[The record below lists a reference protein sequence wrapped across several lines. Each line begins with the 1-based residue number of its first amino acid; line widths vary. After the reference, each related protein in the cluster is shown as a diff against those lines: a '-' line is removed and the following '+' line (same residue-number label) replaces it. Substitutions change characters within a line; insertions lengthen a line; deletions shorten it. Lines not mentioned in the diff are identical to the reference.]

1 MAANSNIISLAE
13 QRRQRAST
21 LKQARNYKYAA
32 NAYLKE
38 LAEKQEA
45 AKREATIAELQR
57 RQEQKDKENQN
68 FFVRALSTVGDIVT
82 DVISGAVKGLE
93 GIYDLGAGIVGAV
106 GGIFSSDFQKSV
118 QDHIAYDWTTE
129 SFNKALGFDELD
141 KWSYTQDWGWF
152 GETLNN
158 VASGVGQMLPAI
170 AINLIPGV
178 GQAASIAMLSASA
191 AGSSTE
197 QAYKDGASY
206 WGGLGY
212 GAVSGVVEAGT
223 EMLGAKLFGAS
234 KVDELLGIDASKT
247 LFKPATS
254 TVGKIA
260 QNMVSEG
267 LEEATTEFVNPL
279 LQNIYKDKGFFEDF
293 LTTEHLKNIGNAA
306 ATGAFTSLAF
316 GETVGRINRSAIN
329 IQDNLHE
336 LETLKKKIGNLQANN
351 KLDNAKI
358 EKAENLRR
366 SIYED
371 ISKNLTSLKPEART
385 KLLNQLERYG
395 VQNVFNSDGTL
406 ITEAN
411 TQTTQESPKTE
422 LASYNKQAYSYELW
436 GKEQSLAYK
445 PTQKALTDTQIEAR
459 KTLNS
464 LNKGKIPVDFVITGE
479 NLGKD
484 IFGNKTQSKLVDGVL
499 YLSESAN
506 AIQEVTQYGM
516 VKAMEGTKAYNKYAE
531 FVLNEIAKNKDLQE
545 AFGDVE
551 GTYKE
556 TVNKYTESLIKQAE
570 KRKEKLNAKQRAA
583 IQEVAE
589 YNTLTNMVAKYTSEN
604 IFNNPEAIARLAENE
619 PSVLKRFASWVK
631 DTAQG
636 LSKGSEEK
644 RSVSKFLQKAEKL
657 YRQALEESFGGVK
670 VDNKSKNNYNIEKGD
685 SNGTEQ
691 RRAFDNDESEKWSKS
706 KDTSEQTGRLQE
718 ESRESGQGSN
728 QGVSKENVR
737 RYGYE
742 EKVVMNTKIKA
753 VKSRL
758 DYTDSEI
765 KVYKENKKFGLNTVF
780 YEGSAIPLVEGIT
793 ESDPGYDGFVDIKN
807 KTVYLRSDNTVSFEA
822 LQEDN
827 LHEQAHFFAAQVRE
841 EYNALKETIFE
852 QLDKEQ
858 KIEITQRYSEAYY
871 LVYKGDMERVYEEVI
886 IDLTIGREKAIF
898 KDEDIV
904 KNAIDKFYEVAK
916 NTTSENADSGNTA
929 RYTVAH
935 DSEGSPLSPKQADY
949 FKNSKIRDKNGN
961 LLVVYHG
968 TENGGFT
975 EFSKEKIRSGVTL
988 YANNGDGFY
997 FTENK
1002 AAADKYGK
1010 NNSLYSVY
1018 LNLENPFIFTDAK
1031 NQESLKILNDFA
1043 KKIGIEEKYNWEDY
1057 VSADQR
1063 TGSIMGYY
1071 IDSGKGFSEYL
1082 QSLGYDGII
1091 YNTYNY
1097 DTNKA
1102 DKNFVAFESNQ
1113 IKNIDNV
1120 NPTISNDIRY
1130 VINKN
1135 KDVKDLVVV
1144 HNLTEDKLSKSIELG
1159 GLVVPSLAITKDS
1172 TGHENF
1178 GDISLIFKSDTINP
1192 QNKKNKVY
1200 ASDVYSKR
1208 FPQVVTKFAK
1218 DTSKAIHKKFEDSM
1232 NALKITQS
1240 TSSIDSYLE
1249 ENSIGN
1255 VADVLSSKEYVR
1267 LQYLLDNGVEFTPDY
1282 KIYENANKIDA
1293 AVYEML
1299 IEKYPKL
1306 VSREEYYE
1314 GDFIMETIQPEIAE
1328 VLKQEYLKLSENS
1341 SRDSLKQA
1349 YKVKAETVKE
1359 NLHFNKV
1366 DSYIYD
1372 AKKYS
1377 ELKGTKVL
1385 DERSTYGRLSD
1396 LTRGKQKEIRNYVYK
1411 FLKQYEEGSYFRNNR
1426 DTFDSYGNRR
1436 SFKQLHN
1443 ELTLES
1449 LLEYMSG
1456 NIVDSEGFNYGV
1468 GNLRSLLA
1476 KQFKSLQEIKESKD
1490 KILSEEEMEKF
1501 KESSSKAFF
1510 ALCDKMAVGENGWG
1524 TGIAP
1529 DMLCDIARTSR
1540 TEYSIKNV
1548 FKDYHKAEPD
1558 AQLIGEIQEFMNTLQ
1573 DYPTNYFEAKPQRIV
1588 GLDEVVEVI
1597 APVDTSPE
1605 VVNYFTEK
1613 GIKVELYDDNTSKR
1627 SEIIRN
1633 LPEDIKFALSK
1644 GQLKKEIAK
1653 GAKLKVYNRNEAA
1666 QAIDDIMSL
1675 VGNESG
1681 SLAGVLKGAT
1691 KEQLIDKLWIGLN
1704 TKDEGFRSGLAL
1716 EIADYILDKS
1726 LLENTFEDYNEAGD
1740 IREKLKAFASYMHK
1754 IDLDGIT
1761 SEIEHKYDKHNGIKL
1776 VWHKKGGL
1784 GIFDVANEL
1793 FSSGVISQDLTSEH
1807 WNDADLF
1814 FAIIDE
1820 YQSLKNRVV
1829 KKETQLFK
1837 EGIGQEEYSKIRNN
1851 IAREVLLSYDKY
1863 GSPTRL
1869 GKVVEKY
1876 QKQIKALKNS
1886 LEETR
1891 RRNKAQN
1898 SLFETVDRLK
1908 GLTKYQSAEIELA
1921 GEVTML
1927 INELKKVKTYRG
1939 NLSKHIRSIMA
1950 NYSQEVNGNKLYN
1963 LLSYTTTEDNPLA
1976 KMIEDIAHGRGDL
1989 STAEIQNLDLILR
2002 NFIHNVRNY
2011 DRVFFEGRN
2020 QSDTEI
2026 AAQAVEE
2033 TKQAIAYKDEGF
2045 LGAVSK
2051 FSRWLQAPVWRF
2063 ERLGGYRKNSIM
2075 AKVFNELKNGVSK
2088 QAMFNME
2095 VAEHYKEFFEKN
2107 KKTVKGWNKQTIEIG
2122 GVKMSKGQIIDL
2134 YMLSKRKQAQSHLF
2148 NGEDGLT
2155 GTIQLSNEE
2164 QASRGNIRK
2173 AVSKGQEVKI
2183 DSEFL
2188 QKVED
2193 ALTAT
2198 DREFIELTE
2207 TFFNKI
2213 ARDAKHETDMAL
2225 YGISNAGED
2234 YYIPIRVSGDQLYSR
2249 IGDTNGGFGD
2259 LFSVYSPSF
2268 NKDVKPN
2275 ANNKI
2280 VVENIIDV
2288 VNRHTKQMAAYYGL
2302 AMPIKSFNRIYN
2314 KKLEDGSKLS
2324 TELAKVDAEFE
2335 KYVNKLFNDMQG
2347 KQKERSSF
2355 DAMLGKVRSL
2365 GAKAALG
2372 LNLKV
2377 LANQFVS
2384 LPASAAVGVKYK
2396 NIMKG
2401 FGLALARKTDFDA
2414 LVKYA
2419 PMLYDR
2425 FREGNNIDVGLL
2437 KEGKGVLGKVDVIT
2451 DLTTAPIGKIDQFI
2465 CGAVWNACLEQT
2477 KSTKYENYSEE
2488 HYKAAAK
2495 LTEEAVIKTQ
2505 ANYTPLYRPAVL
2517 REQSSFLQL
2526 STMFMSEPLQQFSL
2540 LTSAIDKIA
2549 VARKMIK
2556 STDTAIQAEGREL
2569 MKVAKTESTRAIAA
2583 VFVDTIILTLIAQA
2597 FRWLKGTDD
2606 EDEDVVQTIL
2616 QDFAEN
2622 YIGMIPFAKDIYSVL
2637 QGYDVTNMAYSGLTN
2652 IANGLK
2658 ESWNIVDLLASG
2670 KSYDEAQINGKIRK
2684 TLLGISQTFG
2694 IPLRNLETYSKGII
2708 EKFAP
2713 EAVYKYDKFFYDGT
2727 TSSYAKELNEALAAG
2742 DDKMADTILDLFLTE
2757 EKIPVKDA
2765 TLRSTLK
2772 ELYAQGFNVL
2782 PRSVGK
2788 SITYDGEQYAL
2799 TQSQRKRFREVYQ
2812 EANEVVKNL
2821 TNKTQFKD
2829 AEVEIQAKA
2838 IEEIYDYYYKLA
2850 IEDLLGVE
2858 VVSEKDRLF
2867 YKVFNLEDLV
2877 LIIKQARALVS
2888 DKDEDGKTISGSKKR
2903 KIQAFINRLK
2913 LTAAQKYMIM
2923 GYLGYKNSVGLNKV
2937 KVYIQSQRLSKAEKE
2952 ALLEY
2957 SGYEKKKD

>member
-38 LAEKQEA
+38 LSEKQEA

-57 RQEQKDKENQN
+57 RQEQKDKENQS
-68 FFVRALSTVGDIVT
+68 FFVRALSTVGDLVT

-158 VASGVGQMLPAI
+158 VASGVGQMLPAV

-212 GAVSGVVEAGT
+212 GVASGIVEGATEKMFGGATKNILGKGYLDDLTKDIAKSGIARVAKEAVQE
-223 EMLGAKLFGAS
+223 GA
-234 KVDELLGIDASKT
+234 
-247 LFKPATS
+247 
-254 TVGKIA
+254 
-260 QNMVSEG
+260 
-267 LEEATTEFVNPL
+267 EEAVAELVNPL

-293 LTTEHLKNIGNAA
+293 LTTEHLKDIGTSAVV
-306 ATGAFTSLAF
+306 GAGTSLVW
-316 GETVGRINRSAIN
+316 GETLGKIGRTSAN
-329 IQDNLHE
+329 IQEDIQNLE
-336 LETLKKKIGNLQANN
+336 GLKKKADNLQANN
-351 KLDNAKI
+351 KLDDTNIQKI
-358 EKAENLRR
+358 ENLRK

-371 ISKNLTSLKPEART
+371 ISKNLTSVKPEART

-406 ITEAN
+406 IVEAN
-411 TQTTQESPKTE
+411 TQTAQESPKTE

-436 GKEQSLAYK
+436 GKEKSLAYK
-445 PTQKALTDTQIEAR
+445 PTQKALTETQIEAR

-484 IFGNKTQSKLVDGVL
+484 VFGNKTQSKLVDGIL

-570 KRKEKLNAKQRAA
+570 KRKERLNAKQRAA

-631 DTAQG
+631 DIAQG

-670 VDNKSKNNYNIEKGD
+670 VDNNSKNNYNNEKGD

-691 RRAFDNDESEKWSKS
+691 RRAFDNYESEKWSKS

-718 ESRESGQGSN
+718 ESRESGQGKTGNVQEETSRRF
-728 QGVSKENVR
+728 GFKELVAKNV
-737 RYGYE
+737 
-742 EKVVMNTKIKA
+742 KVKA
-753 VKSRL
+753 VKSKL
-758 DYTDSEI
+758 DFTKSELDI
-765 KVYKENKKFGLNTVF
+765 YNQNKAQGLETVF
-780 YEGSAIPLVEGIT
+780 YDGSATPLTQQIIE
-793 ESDPGYDGFVDIKN
+793 EDAGYDGFVDIGN
-807 KTVYLRSDNTVSFEA
+807 KTVYLRSDKTISATTLAENNRHE
-822 LQEDN
+822 N
-827 LHEQAHFFAAQVRE
+827 LHFFISQAPEA
-841 EYNALKETIFE
+841 YTKLKETIFK
-852 QLDKEQ
+852 QLTPKS
-858 KIEITQRYSEAYY
+858 KSIIEDRYGEAYFE
-871 LVYKGDMERVYEEVI
+871 VYNGNIERVYEEIVV
-886 IDLTIGREKAIF
+886 DLSIGREQGQF
-898 KDEDIV
+898 VNVDIV
-904 KNAIDKFYEVAK
+904 NDAIKEFYASYSDIAKTETIKPYKKIK
-916 NTTSENADSGNTA
+916 NTDTK
-929 RYTVAH
+929 YTVAH
-935 DSEGSPLSPKQADY
+935 DSEGNPLTAKQNDY
-949 FKNSKIRDKNGN
+949 FKDSKVRDENGN

-968 TENGGFT
+968 TPERFNIFKSGYGG
-975 EFSKEKIRSGVTL
+975 L
-988 YANNGDGFY
+988 YGAGMY
-997 FTENK
+997 FTE
-1002 AAADKYGK
+1002 DVKYAEGYSKNLTINGK
-1010 NNSLYSVY
+1010 SVGGRVISAY
-1018 LNLENPFIFTDAK
+1018 INLENPLTIDNIKDLDDVYYKASRK
-1031 NQESLKILNDFA
+1031 EIQEDGFFYTETIKDF
-1043 KKIGIEEKYNWEDY
+1043 DF
-1057 VSADQR
+1057 
-1063 TGSIMGYY
+1063 
-1071 IDSGKGFSEYL
+1071 GKWLREN
-1082 QSLGYDGII
+1082 YDGII
-1091 YNTYNY
+1091 VNNPAL
-1097 DTNKA
+1097 DQPDVNMKG
-1102 DKNFVAFESNQ
+1102 KFIIAFNSNQ
-1113 IKNIDNV
+1113 IKETTNL

-1135 KDVKDLVVV
+1135 KDIKDLVVV
-1144 HNLTEDKLSKSIELG
+1144 HNLSERKLLEAIDLG
-1159 GLVVPSLAITKDS
+1159 GLAVPSIAITKDS
-1172 TGHENF
+1172 VGHENF
-1178 GDISLIFKSDTINP
+1178 GEISLIFKSDTINP
-1192 QNKKNKVY
+1192 ADYRNKVFE
-1200 ASDVYSKR
+1200 SDVYSKR
-1208 FPQVVTKFAK
+1208 FPKVVHKITEKSLREFANRFRESANIFNDSVSGYAEELNENTKEYGFNTIEHKYWTKLQFLKENGVDIEISKTELKSAGGIDLEYVKTFAK
-1218 DTSKAIHKKFEDSM
+1218 KHPEINKPHDLDSEEISTYTKEVEAVFEDYYKEKNIKWHSTLGFAGVDRFLSAVAEYNRNNEAFIRNDGDKIVKDIDTAISKAGYDNYRKWVWDI
-1232 NALKITQS
+1232 
-1240 TSSIDSYLE
+1240 ID
-1249 ENSIGN
+1249 
-1255 VADVLSSKEYVR
+1255 EY
-1267 LQYLLDNGVEFTPDY
+1267 YTD
-1282 KIYENANKIDA
+1282 
-1293 AVYEML
+1293 
-1299 IEKYPKL
+1299 EKYFRNDL
-1306 VSREEYYE
+1306 DYYNRYGE
-1314 GDFIMETIQPEIAE
+1314 PRTFNQLYTPYT
-1328 VLKQEYLKLSENS
+1328 L
-1341 SRDSLKQA
+1341 
-1349 YKVKAETVKE
+1349 E
-1359 NLHFNKV
+1359 NLV
-1366 DSYIYD
+1366 
-1372 AKKYS
+1372 KYMA
-1377 ELKGTKVL
+1377 G
-1385 DERSTYGRLSD
+1385 
-1396 LTRGKQKEIRNYVYK
+1396 EIRNTEGWSYGAGNIRSVMA
-1411 FLKQYEEGSYFRNNR
+1411 KQYKTLAEIKKDKHRILSGEEMAKLKEQTNDATYALADKIVEETGGNVDNR
-1426 DTFDSYGNRR
+1426 FEALDITM
-1436 SFKQLHN
+1436 
-1443 ELTLES
+1443 E
-1449 LLEYMSG
+1449 
-1456 NIVDSEGFNYGV
+1456 
-1468 GNLRSLLA
+1468 LLA
-1476 KQFKSLQEIKESKD
+1476 
-1490 KILSEEEMEKF
+1490 
-1501 KESSSKAFF
+1501 
-1510 ALCDKMAVGENGWG
+1510 
-1524 TGIAP
+1524 
-1529 DMLCDIARTSR
+1529 DIARTGISDSSILR
-1540 TEYSIKNV
+1540 QFREYNYTKTPSQELVEDIKTYL
-1548 FKDYHKAEPD
+1548 K
-1558 AQLIGEIQEFMNTLQ
+1558 QLKEV
-1573 DYPTNYFEAKPQRIV
+1573 PTDYFEAKPQRAV
-1588 GLDEVVEVI
+1588 RFEEVVKVI
-1597 APVDTSPE
+1597 APMGTDTKILD
-1605 VVNYFTEK
+1605 YFTSLN
-1613 GIKVELYDDNTSKR
+1613 IDVELYGENTSSR
-1627 SEIIRN
+1627 SEMIRN
-1633 LPEDIKFALSK
+1633 LPEDIKFTLSK

-1666 QAIDDIMSL
+1666 QAVEDIMSL

-1681 SLAGVLKGAT
+1681 SLSGILKGVA

-1726 LLENTFEDYNEAGD
+1726 LLENVFDDYSDAGD
-1740 IREKLKAFASYMHK
+1740 NKEKLKTFASYMHK

-1761 SEIEHKYDKHNGIKL
+1761 GEIEHKYDKRNGIKL
-1776 VWHKKGGL
+1776 VWHKKNGL
-1784 GIFDVANEL
+1784 GIVDVAKEL
-1793 FSSGVISQDLTSEH
+1793 FYNGAIGQDLTSEYL
-1807 WNDADLF
+1807 NDADLF
-1814 FAIIDE
+1814 FAMIDE
-1820 YQSLKNRVV
+1820 YQSLKNKVR
-1829 KKETQLFK
+1829 KKEAQLFK
-1837 EGIGQEEYSKIRNN
+1837 EEIGQEEYNKIRNN

-1869 GKVVEKY
+1869 GKVIEKY

-2026 AAQAVEE
+2026 ATQAVEE

-2107 KKTVKGWNKQTIEIG
+2107 KKIVKGWNKQTIEIG

-2347 KQKERSSF
+2347 KQKERSFF
-2355 DAMLGKVRSL
+2355 DSMLGKVRSL

-2569 MKVAKTESTRAIAA
+2569 MKVAKAESTRAIAA

-2597 FRWLKGTDD
+2597 FRWIKGTDD

-2658 ESWNIVDLLASG
+2658 ESWNIIDLLASG

-2727 TSSYAKELNEALAAG
+2727 TSSYAKELNEALVAG

-2765 TLRSTLK
+2765 TLRNTLK

>member
-57 RQEQKDKENQN
+57 RQEQKDKENQS
-68 FFVRALSTVGDIVT
+68 FFVRALSTVGDLVT

-158 VASGVGQMLPAI
+158 VASGVGQMLPAV

-212 GAVSGVVEAGT
+212 GVASGIVEGATEKMFGGATKNILGKGYLDDLTKDIAKSGIARVAKEAVQE
-223 EMLGAKLFGAS
+223 GA
-234 KVDELLGIDASKT
+234 
-247 LFKPATS
+247 
-254 TVGKIA
+254 
-260 QNMVSEG
+260 
-267 LEEATTEFVNPL
+267 EEAVAELVNPL

-293 LTTEHLKNIGNAA
+293 LTAEHLKDIGTSAVV
-306 ATGAFTSLAF
+306 GAGTSLVW
-316 GETVGRINRSAIN
+316 GETLGKIGRTSAN
-329 IQDNLHE
+329 IQEDIQNLE
-336 LETLKKKIGNLQANN
+336 GLKKKADNLQANN
-351 KLDNAKI
+351 KLDDTNIQKI
-358 EKAENLRR
+358 ENLRK

-371 ISKNLTSLKPEART
+371 ISKNLTSVKPEART

-411 TQTTQESPKTE
+411 TQTSQESPKTE

-436 GKEQSLAYK
+436 GKEKSLAYK
-445 PTQKALTDTQIEAR
+445 PTQKALTETQIEAR

-484 IFGNKTQSKLVDGVL
+484 VFGNKTQSKLVDGVL

-545 AFGDVE
+545 AFGDIE

-570 KRKEKLNAKQRAA
+570 KRKEKLNAKQRAT

-670 VDNKSKNNYNIEKGD
+670 VDNNSKNNYNIEKGD
-685 SNGTEQ
+685 SNGTKQ

-718 ESRESGQGSN
+718 ESRESGQGKTGSV
-728 QGVSKENVR
+728 QEETSRRFGFKELVAKNV
-737 RYGYE
+737 
-742 EKVVMNTKIKA
+742 KVKA
-753 VKSRL
+753 VKSKL
-758 DYTDSEI
+758 DFTKSELDI
-765 KVYKENKKFGLNTVF
+765 YNQNKAQGLETVF
-780 YEGSAIPLVEGIT
+780 YDGSATPLNQNIVE
-793 ESDPGYDGFVDIKN
+793 EDAGYDGFVDIGN
-807 KTVYLRSDNTVSFEA
+807 KTVYLRSDKTISATTLAENNRHE
-822 LQEDN
+822 N
-827 LHEQAHFFAAQVRE
+827 LHFFISQAPEA
-841 EYNALKETIFE
+841 YTKLKETIFK
-852 QLDKEQ
+852 QLTPKS
-858 KIEITQRYSEAYY
+858 KSIIEDRYGEAYFE
-871 LVYKGDMERVYEEVI
+871 VYNGNIERVYEEIVV
-886 IDLTIGREKAIF
+886 DLSIGREQGQF
-898 KDEDIV
+898 VNVDIV
-904 KNAIDKFYEVAK
+904 NDAIKEFYASYSDIAKTETIKPYKKIK
-916 NTTSENADSGNTA
+916 NTDTK
-929 RYTVAH
+929 YTVAH
-935 DSEGSPLSPKQADY
+935 DSEGNPLTAKQNDY
-949 FKNSKIRDKNGN
+949 FKDSKVRDENGN

-968 TENGGFT
+968 TPERFNIFKSGYGG
-975 EFSKEKIRSGVTL
+975 L
-988 YANNGDGFY
+988 YGAGMY
-997 FTENK
+997 FTE
-1002 AAADKYGK
+1002 DVKYAEGYSKNLTINGK
-1010 NNSLYSVY
+1010 SVGGRVISAY
-1018 LNLENPFIFTDAK
+1018 INLENPLTIDNIKDLDDVYYKASRK
-1031 NQESLKILNDFA
+1031 EIQEDGFFYTETIKDF
-1043 KKIGIEEKYNWEDY
+1043 DF
-1057 VSADQR
+1057 
-1063 TGSIMGYY
+1063 
-1071 IDSGKGFSEYL
+1071 GKWLREN
-1082 QSLGYDGII
+1082 YDGII
-1091 YNTYNY
+1091 VNNPAL
-1097 DTNKA
+1097 DQPDVNMKG
-1102 DKNFVAFESNQ
+1102 KFIIAFNSNQ
-1113 IKNIDNV
+1113 IKETTNL
-1120 NPTISNDIRY
+1120 NPTISDDIRY

-1135 KDVKDLVVV
+1135 KDIKDLVVV
-1144 HNLTEDKLSKSIELG
+1144 HNLSERKLLEAIDLG
-1159 GLVVPSLAITKDS
+1159 GLAVPSIAITKDS
-1172 TGHENF
+1172 VGHENF
-1178 GDISLIFKSDTINP
+1178 GEISLIFKSDTINP
-1192 QNKKNKVY
+1192 ADYRNKVFE
-1200 ASDVYSKR
+1200 SDVYSKR
-1208 FPQVVTKFAK
+1208 FPKVVHKITEKSLREFANRFRESANIFNDSVSGYAEELNENTKEYGFNTIEHKYWTKLQFLKENGVDIEISKTELKSAGGIDLEYVKTFAK
-1218 DTSKAIHKKFEDSM
+1218 KHPEINKPHDLDSEEISTYTKEVEAVFEDYYKEKNIKWHSTLGFAGVDRFLSAVAEYNRNNEAFIRNDGDKIVKDIDTAISKAGYDNYRKWVWDI
-1232 NALKITQS
+1232 
-1240 TSSIDSYLE
+1240 ID
-1249 ENSIGN
+1249 
-1255 VADVLSSKEYVR
+1255 EY
-1267 LQYLLDNGVEFTPDY
+1267 YTD
-1282 KIYENANKIDA
+1282 
-1293 AVYEML
+1293 
-1299 IEKYPKL
+1299 EKYFRNDL
-1306 VSREEYYE
+1306 DYYNRYGE
-1314 GDFIMETIQPEIAE
+1314 PRTFNQLYTPYT
-1328 VLKQEYLKLSENS
+1328 L
-1341 SRDSLKQA
+1341 
-1349 YKVKAETVKE
+1349 E
-1359 NLHFNKV
+1359 NLV
-1366 DSYIYD
+1366 
-1372 AKKYS
+1372 KYMA
-1377 ELKGTKVL
+1377 G
-1385 DERSTYGRLSD
+1385 
-1396 LTRGKQKEIRNYVYK
+1396 EIRNTEGWSYGAGNIRSVMA
-1411 FLKQYEEGSYFRNNR
+1411 KQYKTLAEIKKDKHRILSGEEMAKLKEQTNDATYALADKIVEETGGNVDNR
-1426 DTFDSYGNRR
+1426 FEALDITM
-1436 SFKQLHN
+1436 
-1443 ELTLES
+1443 E
-1449 LLEYMSG
+1449 
-1456 NIVDSEGFNYGV
+1456 
-1468 GNLRSLLA
+1468 LLA
-1476 KQFKSLQEIKESKD
+1476 
-1490 KILSEEEMEKF
+1490 
-1501 KESSSKAFF
+1501 
-1510 ALCDKMAVGENGWG
+1510 
-1524 TGIAP
+1524 
-1529 DMLCDIARTSR
+1529 DIARTGISDSSILR
-1540 TEYSIKNV
+1540 QFREYNYTKTPSQELVEDIKTYL
-1548 FKDYHKAEPD
+1548 K
-1558 AQLIGEIQEFMNTLQ
+1558 QLKEL
-1573 DYPTNYFEAKPQRIV
+1573 PTDYFEAKPQRAV
-1588 GLDEVVEVI
+1588 RFDEVVKVI
-1597 APVDTSPE
+1597 APMGTDTKILD
-1605 VVNYFTEK
+1605 YFTSLN
-1613 GIKVELYDDNTSKR
+1613 IDVELYGENTSSR
-1627 SEIIRN
+1627 SEMIRS
-1633 LPEDIKFALSK
+1633 LPEDIKFTLSK

-1666 QAIDDIMSL
+1666 QAVEDIMSL

-1681 SLAGVLKGAT
+1681 SLSGILKGVA

-1726 LLENTFEDYNEAGD
+1726 LLENVFDDYSDAGD
-1740 IREKLKAFASYMHK
+1740 NKEKLKTFTSYMHK

-1761 SEIEHKYDKHNGIKL
+1761 GEIEHKYDKRNGIKL
-1776 VWHKKGGL
+1776 VWHKKNGL
-1784 GIFDVANEL
+1784 GIVDVAKEL
-1793 FSSGVISQDLTSEH
+1793 FYNGAIGQDLTSEYL
-1807 WNDADLF
+1807 NDADLF
-1814 FAIIDE
+1814 FAMIDE
-1820 YQSLKNRVV
+1820 YQSLKNRVR

-1837 EGIGQEEYSKIRNN
+1837 EEIGQEEYNKIRNN

-2026 AAQAVEE
+2026 ATQAVEE

-2183 DSEFL
+2183 DLEFL

-2347 KQKERSSF
+2347 KQKERSFF

-2569 MKVAKTESTRAIAA
+2569 MKVAKAESTRAIAA
-2583 VFVDTIILTLIAQA
+2583 VFVDTIILTLIAQV
-2597 FRWLKGTDD
+2597 FRWIKGTDD

-2658 ESWNIVDLLASG
+2658 ESWNIIDLLASG

-2727 TSSYAKELNEALAAG
+2727 TSSYAKELNEALVAG

-2765 TLRSTLK
+2765 TLRNTLK

>member
-1 MAANSNIISLAE
+1 MARYSSVE
-13 QRRQRAST
+13 ERKQRAND
-21 LKQARNYKYAA
+21 LKNSRNYRYAYNNYVKA
-32 NAYLKE
+32 VEEQNLEIRKA
-38 LAEKQEA
+38 Q
-45 AKREATIAELQR
+45 TIAELKQ
-57 RQEQKDKENQN
+57 RQEAKDRENAS
-68 FFVRALSTVGDIVT
+68 FFVRAFSTVGDLASNIVT
-82 DVISGAVKGLE
+82 GALKGLE
-93 GIYDLGAGIVGAV
+93 GVYDLGAGIVGAV

-118 QDHIAYDWTTE
+118 QDHIAYDFVGT
-129 SFNKALGFDELD
+129 NIGQPLQELT
-141 KWSYTQDWGWF
+141 KYSYTNDGWL
-152 GETLNN
+152 GQTIEN
-158 VASGVGQMLPAI
+158 VASGLGQMLPAV
-170 AINLIPGV
+170 AV
-178 GQAASIAMLSASA
+178 KQAASLAMFGTMA
-191 AGSSTE
+191 AGNAAEET
-197 QAYKDGASY
+197 YNDGASY

-212 GAVSGVVEAGT
+212 GVASGLVEMATEKMFGGATKNILGKGYLDDLTKDIAKSGIARVAKEAVQE
-223 EMLGAKLFGAS
+223 GA
-234 KVDELLGIDASKT
+234 
-247 LFKPATS
+247 
-254 TVGKIA
+254 
-260 QNMVSEG
+260 
-267 LEEATTEFVNPL
+267 EEAVAELVNPL

-293 LTTEHLKNIGNAA
+293 LTAEHLKDIGTSAVV
-306 ATGAFTSLAF
+306 GAGTSLVW
-316 GETVGRINRSAIN
+316 GETLGKIGRTSAN
-329 IQDNLHE
+329 IQEDIQNLE
-336 LETLKKKIGNLQANN
+336 GLKKKADNLQANN
-351 KLDNAKI
+351 KLDDTNIQKI
-358 EKAENLRR
+358 ENLRK

-371 ISKNLTSLKPEART
+371 ISKNLTSVKPEART

-406 ITEAN
+406 ITETN
-411 TQTTQESPKTE
+411 TQASQESSKTE

-436 GKEQSLAYK
+436 GKEKSLAYK

-631 DTAQG
+631 DTAQV

-670 VDNKSKNNYNIEKGD
+670 VDNNSKNNYNNEKGD

-718 ESRESGQGSN
+718 ESRESGQGKNSRN
-728 QGVSKENVR
+728 RKEIVR
-737 RYGYE
+737 RLQTQTRE
-742 EKVVMNTKIKA
+742 IQHTEVKVIDHDDWDNFETNLARKIK
-753 VKSRL
+753 S
-758 DYTDSEI
+758 DY
-765 KVYKENKKFGLNTVF
+765 GLSVEY
-780 YEGSAIPLVEGIT
+780 YEGSAIPKVQGVEIT
-793 ESDPGYDGFVDIKN
+793 ADDHFDGFVHKAS
-807 KTVYLRSDNTVSFEA
+807 KTVYLRSDSTLTAEEIREASKHEAVHFIAYKLPEVFDTTMDAIFGNIDVSDYSKLYKIYSENYGEIYGDDLAKIQEEIVADLISGRVVANFENLETVNASISKLF
-822 LQEDN
+822 D
-827 LHEQAHFFAAQVRE
+827 
-841 EYNALKETIFE
+841 EYNKLDNTSAKADSITSGDLRYTI
-852 QLDKEQ
+852 
-858 KIEITQRYSEAYY
+858 
-871 LVYKGDMERVYEEVI
+871 GD
-886 IDLTIGREKAIF
+886 IDL
-898 KDEDIV
+898 DIV
-904 KNAIDKFYEVAK
+904 
-916 NTTSENADSGNTA
+916 T
-929 RYTVAH
+929 
-935 DSEGSPLSPKQADY
+935 DSEGRKLTKQQKEF
-949 FKNSKIRDKNGN
+949 FKDSKVVDESGN

-968 TENGGFT
+968 TDKDFTIFDNSKSLKSIIEGGLYFTTDGENAAAYASRQGEQGRVIEAYLNITGFLDLT
-975 EFSKEKIRSGVTL
+975 DHSNEYIQDVVDHIPEDQQELAKELNRDLKDGDFSFIDLANAVYKRNGSYKNACEVILGWGYDGVKQDSETYVAFESKQIKEVKNKKPTNSDDIRFLKKTTDSENSVLSNEQISYFEDSKVRDKDGRLLPVYHGTGKNKDFNIFNMDKAKSTGL
-988 YANNGDGFY
+988 LGKGFY
-997 FTENK
+997 FTSNK
-1002 AAADKYGK
+1002 EEAVSKYAKTNGRVV
-1010 NNSLYSVY
+1010 SAY
-1018 LNLENPFIFTDAK
+1018 LNIKNP
-1031 NQESLKILNDFA
+1031 LKVDLVHKSAIISKLRDLSMGKFDVDF
-1043 KKIGIEEKYNWEDY
+1043 
-1057 VSADQR
+1057 
-1063 TGSIMGYY
+1063 
-1071 IDSGKGFSEYL
+1071 YL
-1082 QSLGYDGII
+1082 QNFKYKDGVDTNRLLELIKQQGYDGII
-1091 YNTYNY
+1091 CEPKGYY
-1097 DTNKA
+1097 
-1102 DKNFVAFESNQ
+1102 VAFFPNQ
-1113 IKNIDNV
+1113 IKNTN
-1120 NPTISNDIRY
+1120 NLYPTASEDIRY
-1130 VINKN
+1130 AISKN
-1135 KDVKDLVVV
+1135 KLKANTDSEG
-1144 HNLTEDKLSKSIELG
+1144 NTLTEKQKEFFKNSIIVNDDGELQVCYHGSMETFNEFSYDFIGLNGTAEGKGFYFTDKKAYAEGFSSGKASAKLYKAYLN
-1159 GLVVPSLAITKDS
+1159 ITKPLS
-1172 TGHENF
+1172 VN
-1178 GDISLIFKSDTINP
+1178 
-1192 QNKKNKVY
+1192 
-1200 ASDVYSKR
+1200 
-1208 FPQVVTKFAK
+1208 
-1218 DTSKAIHKKFEDSM
+1218 
-1232 NALKITQS
+1232 KITITKNQVAKLIR
-1240 TSSIDSYLE
+1240 SIDSDGYNYL
-1249 ENSIGN
+1249 SAWG
-1255 VADVLSSKEYVR
+1255 DV
-1267 LQYLLDNGVEFTPDY
+1267 D
-1282 KIYENANKIDA
+1282 
-1293 AVYEML
+1293 
-1299 IEKYPKL
+1299 
-1306 VSREEYYE
+1306 YE
-1314 GDFIMETIQPEIAE
+1314 GFENVLKTALDKEFSYNENDVDLIHSIRNAGGFDFIP
-1328 VLKQEYLKLSENS
+1328 
-1341 SRDSLKQA
+1341 
-1349 YKVKAETVKE
+1349 
-1359 NLHFNKV
+1359 F
-1366 DSYIYD
+1366 YD
-1372 AKKYS
+1372 ALRKTTGYDGIIQTFEGDTEAKN
-1377 ELKGTKVL
+1377 LKGTVL
-1385 DERSTYGRLSD
+1385 VVFNPN
-1396 LTRGKQKEIRNYVYK
+1396 QIKEI
-1411 FLKQYEEGSYFRNNR
+1411 
-1426 DTFDSYGNRR
+1426 T
-1436 SFKQLHN
+1436 N
-1443 ELTLES
+1443 ENPT
-1449 LLEYMSG
+1449 
-1456 NIVDSEGFNYGV
+1456 
-1468 GNLRSLLA
+1468 
-1476 KQFKSLQEIKESKD
+1476 
-1490 KILSEEEMEKF
+1490 
-1501 KESSSKAFF
+1501 SS
-1510 ALCDKMAVGENGWG
+1510 D
-1524 TGIAP
+1524 
-1529 DMLCDIARTSR
+1529 DIR
-1540 TEYSIKNV
+1540 Y
-1548 FKDYHKAEPD
+1548 
-1558 AQLIGEIQEFMNTLQ
+1558 
-1573 DYPTNYFEAKPQRIV
+1573 
-1588 GLDEVVEVI
+1588 
-1597 APVDTSPE
+1597 
-1605 VVNYFTEK
+1605 
-1613 GIKVELYDDNTSKR
+1613 
-1627 SEIIRN
+1627 
-1633 LPEDIKFALSK
+1633 ALSK

-1666 QAIDDIMSL
+1666 QAVDDIMSI
-1675 VGNESG
+1675 VGNETG
-1681 SLAGVLKGAT
+1681 SLAGILKGTA

-1726 LLENTFEDYNEAGD
+1726 LLENTFEDYNDAGD
-1740 IREKLKAFASYMHK
+1740 IREKLKTFASYMHK

-1793 FSSGVISQDLTSEH
+1793 FSSGAISQDLTLEH

-1820 YQSLKNRVV
+1820 YQSLKNKVR

-1837 EGIGQEEYSKIRNN
+1837 EEIGQEEYNKIRNN

-1921 GEVTML
+1921 GEITML

-1939 NLSKHIRSIMA
+1939 NLSKHIRTIMA

-1976 KMIEDIAHGRGDL
+1976 SMIEEIAHGRGDL

-2026 AAQAVEE
+2026 ATQAVEE

-2107 KKTVKGWNKQTIEIG
+2107 KKIVKGWNKQTIEIG

-2569 MKVAKTESTRAIAA
+2569 MKVTKAESTRAIAA

-2597 FRWLKGTDD
+2597 FRWIKGTDD

-2658 ESWNIVDLLASG
+2658 ESWNIIDLLASG

-2727 TSSYAKELNEALAAG
+2727 TSSYAKELNEALVAG

-2765 TLRSTLK
+2765 TLRNTLK

-2812 EANEVVKNL
+2812 EANKVVKNL

>member
-1 MAANSNIISLAE
+1 M
-13 QRRQRAST
+13 
-21 LKQARNYKYAA
+21 
-32 NAYLKE
+32 
-38 LAEKQEA
+38 
-45 AKREATIAELQR
+45 
-57 RQEQKDKENQN
+57 
-68 FFVRALSTVGDIVT
+68 
-82 DVISGAVKGLE
+82 
-93 GIYDLGAGIVGAV
+93 
-106 GGIFSSDFQKSV
+106 
-118 QDHIAYDWTTE
+118 TE
-129 SFNKALGFDELD
+129 E
-141 KWSYTQDWGWF
+141 
-152 GETLNN
+152 
-158 VASGVGQMLPAI
+158 
-170 AINLIPGV
+170 
-178 GQAASIAMLSASA
+178 
-191 AGSSTE
+191 
-197 QAYKDGASY
+197 
-206 WGGLGY
+206 
-212 GAVSGVVEAGT
+212 
-223 EMLGAKLFGAS
+223 
-234 KVDELLGIDASKT
+234 
-247 LFKPATS
+247 
-254 TVGKIA
+254 
-260 QNMVSEG
+260 
-267 LEEATTEFVNPL
+267 
-279 LQNIYKDKGFFEDF
+279 
-293 LTTEHLKNIGNAA
+293 
-306 ATGAFTSLAF
+306 
-316 GETVGRINRSAIN
+316 
-329 IQDNLHE
+329 
-336 LETLKKKIGNLQANN
+336 
-351 KLDNAKI
+351 
-358 EKAENLRR
+358 
-366 SIYED
+366 
-371 ISKNLTSLKPEART
+371 
-385 KLLNQLERYG
+385 
-395 VQNVFNSDGTL
+395 VQN
-406 ITEAN
+406 
-411 TQTTQESPKTE
+411 
-422 LASYNKQAYSYELW
+422 
-436 GKEQSLAYK
+436 
-445 PTQKALTDTQIEAR
+445 
-459 KTLNS
+459 
-464 LNKGKIPVDFVITGE
+464 
-479 NLGKD
+479 
-484 IFGNKTQSKLVDGVL
+484 
-499 YLSESAN
+499 
-506 AIQEVTQYGM
+506 
-516 VKAMEGTKAYNKYAE
+516 
-531 FVLNEIAKNKDLQE
+531 
-545 AFGDVE
+545 
-551 GTYKE
+551 
-556 TVNKYTESLIKQAE
+556 
-570 KRKEKLNAKQRAA
+570 
-583 IQEVAE
+583 
-589 YNTLTNMVAKYTSEN
+589 
-604 IFNNPEAIARLAENE
+604 
-619 PSVLKRFASWVK
+619 
-631 DTAQG
+631 
-636 LSKGSEEK
+636 
-644 RSVSKFLQKAEKL
+644 
-657 YRQALEESFGGVK
+657 
-670 VDNKSKNNYNIEKGD
+670 
-685 SNGTEQ
+685 
-691 RRAFDNDESEKWSKS
+691 
-706 KDTSEQTGRLQE
+706 
-718 ESRESGQGSN
+718 
-728 QGVSKENVR
+728 
-737 RYGYE
+737 
-742 EKVVMNTKIKA
+742 
-753 VKSRL
+753 
-758 DYTDSEI
+758 
-765 KVYKENKKFGLNTVF
+765 
-780 YEGSAIPLVEGIT
+780 
-793 ESDPGYDGFVDIKN
+793 
-807 KTVYLRSDNTVSFEA
+807 
-822 LQEDN
+822 
-827 LHEQAHFFAAQVRE
+827 
-841 EYNALKETIFE
+841 
-852 QLDKEQ
+852 
-858 KIEITQRYSEAYY
+858 
-871 LVYKGDMERVYEEVI
+871 
-886 IDLTIGREKAIF
+886 
-898 KDEDIV
+898 
-904 KNAIDKFYEVAK
+904 
-916 NTTSENADSGNTA
+916 
-929 RYTVAH
+929 
-935 DSEGSPLSPKQADY
+935 
-949 FKNSKIRDKNGN
+949 
-961 LLVVYHG
+961 
-968 TENGGFT
+968 
-975 EFSKEKIRSGVTL
+975 
-988 YANNGDGFY
+988 
-997 FTENK
+997 
-1002 AAADKYGK
+1002 
-1010 NNSLYSVY
+1010 
-1018 LNLENPFIFTDAK
+1018 
-1031 NQESLKILNDFA
+1031 
-1043 KKIGIEEKYNWEDY
+1043 
-1057 VSADQR
+1057 
-1063 TGSIMGYY
+1063 
-1071 IDSGKGFSEYL
+1071 
-1082 QSLGYDGII
+1082 
-1091 YNTYNY
+1091 
-1097 DTNKA
+1097 
-1102 DKNFVAFESNQ
+1102 
-1113 IKNIDNV
+1113 
-1120 NPTISNDIRY
+1120 
-1130 VINKN
+1130 
-1135 KDVKDLVVV
+1135 
-1144 HNLTEDKLSKSIELG
+1144 
-1159 GLVVPSLAITKDS
+1159 
-1172 TGHENF
+1172 
-1178 GDISLIFKSDTINP
+1178 
-1192 QNKKNKVY
+1192 
-1200 ASDVYSKR
+1200 
-1208 FPQVVTKFAK
+1208 
-1218 DTSKAIHKKFEDSM
+1218 
-1232 NALKITQS
+1232 
-1240 TSSIDSYLE
+1240 
-1249 ENSIGN
+1249 
-1255 VADVLSSKEYVR
+1255 
-1267 LQYLLDNGVEFTPDY
+1267 
-1282 KIYENANKIDA
+1282 
-1293 AVYEML
+1293 
-1299 IEKYPKL
+1299 
-1306 VSREEYYE
+1306 
-1314 GDFIMETIQPEIAE
+1314 
-1328 VLKQEYLKLSENS
+1328 
-1341 SRDSLKQA
+1341 
-1349 YKVKAETVKE
+1349 
-1359 NLHFNKV
+1359 
-1366 DSYIYD
+1366 
-1372 AKKYS
+1372 
-1377 ELKGTKVL
+1377 
-1385 DERSTYGRLSD
+1385 
-1396 LTRGKQKEIRNYVYK
+1396 
-1411 FLKQYEEGSYFRNNR
+1411 
-1426 DTFDSYGNRR
+1426 
-1436 SFKQLHN
+1436 
-1443 ELTLES
+1443 
-1449 LLEYMSG
+1449 
-1456 NIVDSEGFNYGV
+1456 SEGFNYGV
-1468 GNLRSLLA
+1468 GNLRSLLS
-1476 KQFKSLQEIKESKD
+1476 KQFNSLQEIKNYKD
-1490 KILSEEEMEKF
+1490 KILPEDLMNQF
-1501 KESSSKAFF
+1501 KEDSSNAFF
-1510 ALCDKMAVGENGWG
+1510 ALCEKMNAGENGWG
-1524 TGIAP
+1524 MDMAP
-1529 DMLCDIARTSR
+1529 DMLIDIAKTSKSN
-1540 TEYSIKNV
+1540 YAIKSV
-1548 FKDYHKAEPD
+1548 FKEYNQPEPSL
-1558 AQLIGEIQEFMNTLQ
+1558 QLIEEIQEFMNTLS
-1573 DYPTNYFEAKPQRIV
+1573 DYPTNYFEAKPQRV
-1588 GLDEVVEVI
+1588 VNFDEVVEVI
-1597 APVDTSPE
+1597 APIDTSPE
-1605 VVNYFTEK
+1605 VINYFADK
-1613 GIKVELYDDNTSKR
+1613 GIKVEFYDESTTKR
-1627 SEIIRN
+1627 SEIIKG
-1633 LPEDIKFALSK
+1633 LPEDIKFTLSK

-1666 QAIDDIMSL
+1666 QAVEDIMSL

-1691 KEQLIDKLWIGLN
+1691 KEQLVDKLWIGLN

-1761 SEIEHKYDKHNGIKL
+1761 GEIEHKYDKRNGIKL
-1776 VWHKKGGL
+1776 VWHKKNGL
-1784 GIFDVANEL
+1784 GIVDVAKEL
-1793 FSSGVISQDLTSEH
+1793 FYNGAIGQDLTSEYL
-1807 WNDADLF
+1807 NDADLF
-1814 FAIIDE
+1814 FAMIDE
-1820 YQSLKNRVV
+1820 YQSLKNKVR

-1837 EGIGQEEYSKIRNN
+1837 EEIGQEEYNKIRNN

-1989 STAEIQNLDLILR
+1989 STSEIQNLDLILR

-2026 AAQAVEE
+2026 ATQAVEE

-2148 NGEDGLT
+2148 NSEDGLT

-2302 AMPIKSFNRIYN
+2302 AIPIKSFNRIYN

-2324 TELAKVDAEFE
+2324 TELAKVDADFE

-2347 KQKERSSF
+2347 KQKEKSFF

-2569 MKVAKTESTRAIAA
+2569 MKVAKAESTRAIAA

-2597 FRWLKGTDD
+2597 FRWIKGTDD

-2658 ESWNIVDLLASG
+2658 ESWNIIDLLASG

-2694 IPLRNLETYSKGII
+2694 IPLRNLETYTKGIL
-2708 EKFAP
+2708 EKFTP
-2713 EAVYKYDKFFYDGT
+2713 ETVYKYDKFFYDGT
-2727 TSSYAKELNEALAAG
+2727 TSSYAKELNEALAVG
-2742 DDKMADTILDLFLTE
+2742 DDKMADIILDLFLTE

-2765 TLRSTLK
+2765 ALRNSLK

-2829 AEVEIQAKA
+2829 AEVEIQAKV

-2850 IEDLLGVE
+2850 IEDLLGVDI
-2858 VVSEKDRLF
+2858 VSEKDRLF

-2903 KIQAFINRLK
+2903 KVQAFINRLK

-2923 GYLGYKNSVGLNKV
+2923 GYLGYKNSVGLSKV

-2957 SGYEKKKD
+2957 SGY

>member
-170 AINLIPGV
+170 AINLIPGA

-358 EKAENLRR
+358 EKAESLRK

-691 RRAFDNDESEKWSKS
+691 RRDNNSNNSQQWSKS
-706 KDTSEQTGRLQE
+706 KDSREQVSGLQE
-718 ESRESGQGSN
+718 ESSESRQEKNKRNRKEIARRLPTQTREIQHTE
-728 QGVSKENVR
+728 V
-737 RYGYE
+737 
-742 EKVVMNTKIKA
+742 KVIDHDDWDNFETNLARKIK
-753 VKSRL
+753 SDYGL
-758 DYTDSEI
+758 DVEY
-765 KVYKENKKFGLNTVF
+765 
-780 YEGSAIPLVEGIT
+780 YEGSAIPKVEGIDVNT
-793 ESDPGYDGFVDIKN
+793 DDHFDGFVHKAS
-807 KTVYLRSDNTVSFEA
+807 KTIYLRSDSTLSAEEIRQASKHEAVHYIAYELPAVFDNTMDAIFGNIDVADYSKLYKIYNENYGEIYNNDIFKIQKEIVADLISGRVIATFENIETVNSEISK
-822 LQEDN
+822 LFD
-827 LHEQAHFFAAQVRE
+827 
-841 EYNALKETIFE
+841 EYNK
-852 QLDKEQ
+852 LDNTSAKADLI
-858 KIEITQRYSEAYY
+858 KSGDLRYTM
-871 LVYKGDMERVYEEVI
+871 GD
-886 IDLTIGREKAIF
+886 IDLDVHSDSKGRKLTKQQKEFF
-898 KDEDIV
+898 KDSKVVDED
-904 KNAIDKFYEVAK
+904 
-916 NTTSENADSGNTA
+916 
-929 RYTVAH
+929 
-935 DSEGSPLSPKQADY
+935 
-949 FKNSKIRDKNGN
+949 GN

-968 TENGGFT
+968 TDKDFTIFDNSKSLKSIIEGGLYFTTDKSNADNYASRQGDKGKVIEAYLNITGYLDLTNHSEEYIEDVIEHIPPDQQKLAQELERNLKDGDFSFIDVANTVYKRNGSYKNACDVILGWGYDGVKQDSETYVAFNSNQIKQT
-975 EFSKEKIRSGVTL
+975 KNTNPTDSDDIRFLKKTVDSEGSVLSNEQIDYFKDSKVRDK
-988 YANNGDGFY
+988 NGNLQVVYRGDKNPIFVFNKQKQKDGWFGRGFY
-997 FTENK
+997 FTLNK
-1002 AAADKYGK
+1002 KYAKKYGK
-1010 NNSLYSVY
+1010 IKTEAY
-1018 LNLENPFIFTDAK
+1018 LNIKNPYIVKSNEHFGIYTELSELFGEDFRNSSQNISATLIK
-1031 NQESLKILNDFA
+1031 N
-1043 KKIGIEEKYNWEDY
+1043 
-1057 VSADQR
+1057 
-1063 TGSIMGYY
+1063 
-1071 IDSGKGFSEYL
+1071 
-1082 QSLGYDGII
+1082 GYDGIYYKDWDSDVGEMYI
-1091 YNTYNY
+1091 
-1097 DTNKA
+1097 
-1102 DKNFVAFESNQ
+1102 AFEPNQ
-1113 IKNIDNV
+1113 IKKTDNLRPSD
-1120 NPTISNDIRY
+1120 NEDIRFA
-1130 VINKN
+1130 VSKM
-1135 KDVKDLVVV
+1135 K
-1144 HNLTEDKLSKSIELG
+1144 LTENTDSEGNKLSEKQKAYFKDSKVVNENGEL
-1159 GLVVPSLAITKDS
+1159 LVCYHGTTNGEFNVFDASLASMESDMGAGFYFSSSLEDVMSNYEDGGQDLEGK
-1172 TGHENF
+1172 
-1178 GDISLIFKSDTINP
+1178 ISRLAEKIESEESIDYEEAKEKARAKLY
-1192 QNKKNKVY
+1192 KKPKRF
-1200 ASDVYSKR
+1200 DVYLNIKNPAYVGGAYDSPTYLMSD
-1208 FPQVVTKFAK
+1208 FLENYNME
-1218 DTSKAIHKKFEDSM
+1218 DFES
-1232 NALKITQS
+1232 
-1240 TSSIDSYLE
+1240 E
-1249 ENSIGN
+1249 
-1255 VADVLSSKEYVR
+1255 
-1267 LQYLLDNGVEFTPDY
+1267 
-1282 KIYENANKIDA
+1282 
-1293 AVYEML
+1293 
-1299 IEKYPKL
+1299 
-1306 VSREEYYE
+1306 EEYYE
-1314 GDFIMETIQPEIAE
+1314 QVDADFEEFVNE
-1328 VLKQEYLKLSENS
+1328 V
-1341 SRDSLKQA
+1341 
-1349 YKVKAETVKE
+1349 
-1359 NLHFNKV
+1359 
-1366 DSYIYD
+1366 IY
-1372 AKKYS
+1372 
-1377 ELKGTKVL
+1377 
-1385 DERSTYGRLSD
+1385 
-1396 LTRGKQKEIRNYVYK
+1396 
-1411 FLKQYEEGSYFRNNR
+1411 
-1426 DTFDSYGNRR
+1426 
-1436 SFKQLHN
+1436 
-1443 ELTLES
+1443 TL
-1449 LLEYMSG
+1449 
-1456 NIVDSEGFNYGV
+1456 DSEGIYDYNGLENILYDCYSSGGVTINDLKEMLSKNIYASNDNGDLATNEVLRVIIEKLGFDGIIDNSPVDKWGFN
-1468 GNLRSLLA
+1468 
-1476 KQFKSLQEIKESKD
+1476 
-1490 KILSEEEMEKF
+1490 
-1501 KESSSKAFF
+1501 
-1510 ALCDKMAVGENGWG
+1510 
-1524 TGIAP
+1524 
-1529 DMLCDIARTSR
+1529 SR
-1540 TEYSIKNV
+1540 
-1548 FKDYHKAEPD
+1548 
-1558 AQLIGEIQEFMNTLQ
+1558 
-1573 DYPTNYFEAKPQRIV
+1573 RISYMD
-1588 GLDEVVEVI
+1588 GLDEETRHYIVFNPNQIKEI
-1597 APVDTSPE
+1597 TNENPTSS
-1605 VVNYFTEK
+1605 
-1613 GIKVELYDDNTSKR
+1613 DD
-1627 SEIIRN
+1627 IRY
-1633 LPEDIKFALSK
+1633 ALSK

-2569 MKVAKTESTRAIAA
+2569 MKVAKAESTRAIAA

-2658 ESWNIVDLLASG
+2658 ESWNIIDLLASG

>member
-57 RQEQKDKENQN
+57 RQEQKDKENQS
-68 FFVRALSTVGDIVT
+68 FFVRALSTVGDLVT

-129 SFNKALGFDELD
+129 SFNKALDFDELD

-158 VASGVGQMLPAI
+158 VASGVGQMLPAV

-197 QAYKDGASY
+197 QAYKDGANY

-212 GAVSGVVEAGT
+212 GVASGIVEGATEKMFGGATKNILGKGYLDDLTKDIAKSGIARVAKEAVQE
-223 EMLGAKLFGAS
+223 GA
-234 KVDELLGIDASKT
+234 
-247 LFKPATS
+247 
-254 TVGKIA
+254 
-260 QNMVSEG
+260 
-267 LEEATTEFVNPL
+267 EEAVAELVNPL

-293 LTTEHLKNIGNAA
+293 LTAEHLKDIGTSAVV
-306 ATGAFTSLAF
+306 GAGTSLVW
-316 GETVGRINRSAIN
+316 GETLGKIGRTSAN
-329 IQDNLHE
+329 IQEDIQNLE
-336 LETLKKKIGNLQANN
+336 GLKKKADNLQANN
-351 KLDNAKI
+351 KLDDTNIQKI
-358 EKAENLRR
+358 ENLRK

-371 ISKNLTSLKPEART
+371 ISKNLTSVKPEART

-406 ITEAN
+406 ITETN
-411 TQTTQESPKTE
+411 TQASQESPKTE

-436 GKEQSLAYK
+436 GKEKSLAYK

-484 IFGNKTQSKLVDGVL
+484 VFGNKTQSKLIDGVL

-631 DTAQG
+631 DTAQR

-670 VDNKSKNNYNIEKGD
+670 VDNNSKNNYNIEKGD

-718 ESRESGQGSN
+718 ESRESGQGKTGSV
-728 QGVSKENVR
+728 QEETSRRFGFKELVAKNV
-737 RYGYE
+737 
-742 EKVVMNTKIKA
+742 KVKA
-753 VKSRL
+753 VKSKL
-758 DYTDSEI
+758 DFTKSELDI
-765 KVYKENKKFGLNTVF
+765 YNQNKAQGLETVF
-780 YEGSAIPLVEGIT
+780 YDGSATPLNQNIVE
-793 ESDPGYDGFVDIKN
+793 EDAGYDGFVDIGN
-807 KTVYLRSDNTVSFEA
+807 KTVYLRSDKTISATTLAENNRHE
-822 LQEDN
+822 N
-827 LHEQAHFFAAQVRE
+827 LHFFISQAPEA
-841 EYNALKETIFE
+841 YTKLKEAIFK
-852 QLDKEQ
+852 QLTPKS
-858 KIEITQRYSEAYY
+858 KSIIEDRYGEAYFE
-871 LVYKGDMERVYEEVI
+871 VYNGNIERVYEEIVV
-886 IDLTIGREKAIF
+886 DLSIGREQGQFVNVDIVNDAIKEF
-898 KDEDIV
+898 YASYSDIV
-904 KNAIDKFYEVAK
+904 KTETIKPYKKIK
-916 NTTSENADSGNTA
+916 NTDTK
-929 RYTVAH
+929 YTVAH
-935 DSEGSPLSPKQADY
+935 DSEGNPLTAKQNDY
-949 FKNSKIRDKNGN
+949 FKDSKVRDENGN

-968 TENGGFT
+968 TPERFNIFKSGYGG
-975 EFSKEKIRSGVTL
+975 L
-988 YANNGDGFY
+988 YGAGMY
-997 FTENK
+997 FTE
-1002 AAADKYGK
+1002 DVKYAEGYSKNLTINGK
-1010 NNSLYSVY
+1010 SVGGRVISAY
-1018 LNLENPFIFTDAK
+1018 INLENPLTIDNIKDLDDVYYKASRK
-1031 NQESLKILNDFA
+1031 EIQEDGFFYTETIKDF
-1043 KKIGIEEKYNWEDY
+1043 DF
-1057 VSADQR
+1057 
-1063 TGSIMGYY
+1063 
-1071 IDSGKGFSEYL
+1071 GKWLREN
-1082 QSLGYDGII
+1082 YDGII
-1091 YNTYNY
+1091 VNNPAL
-1097 DTNKA
+1097 DQPDVNMKG
-1102 DKNFVAFESNQ
+1102 KFIIAFNSNQ
-1113 IKNIDNV
+1113 IKETTNL
-1120 NPTISNDIRY
+1120 NPTISDDIRY

-1135 KDVKDLVVV
+1135 KDIKDLVVV
-1144 HNLTEDKLSKSIELG
+1144 HNLSERKLLEAIDLG
-1159 GLVVPSLAITKDS
+1159 GLAVPSIAITKDS
-1172 TGHENF
+1172 VGHENF
-1178 GDISLIFKSDTINP
+1178 GEISLIFKSDTINP
-1192 QNKKNKVY
+1192 ADYRNKVFE
-1200 ASDVYSKR
+1200 SDVYSKR
-1208 FPQVVTKFAK
+1208 FPKVVHKITEKSLREFANRFRESANIFNDSVSGYAEELNENTKEYGFNTIEHKYWTKLQFLKENGVDIEISKTELKSAGGIDLEYVKTFAK
-1218 DTSKAIHKKFEDSM
+1218 KHPEINKPHDLDSEEISTYTKEVEAVFEDYYKEKNIKWHSTLGFAGVDRFLSAVAEYNRNNEAFIRNDGDKIVKDIDTAISKAGYDNYRKWVWDI
-1232 NALKITQS
+1232 
-1240 TSSIDSYLE
+1240 ID
-1249 ENSIGN
+1249 
-1255 VADVLSSKEYVR
+1255 EY
-1267 LQYLLDNGVEFTPDY
+1267 YTD
-1282 KIYENANKIDA
+1282 
-1293 AVYEML
+1293 
-1299 IEKYPKL
+1299 EKYFRNDL
-1306 VSREEYYE
+1306 DYYNRYGE
-1314 GDFIMETIQPEIAE
+1314 PRTFNQLYTPYT
-1328 VLKQEYLKLSENS
+1328 L
-1341 SRDSLKQA
+1341 
-1349 YKVKAETVKE
+1349 E
-1359 NLHFNKV
+1359 NLV
-1366 DSYIYD
+1366 
-1372 AKKYS
+1372 KYMA
-1377 ELKGTKVL
+1377 G
-1385 DERSTYGRLSD
+1385 
-1396 LTRGKQKEIRNYVYK
+1396 EIRNTEGWSYGAGNIRSVMA
-1411 FLKQYEEGSYFRNNR
+1411 KQYKTLAEIKKDKHRILSGEEMAKLKEQTNDATYALADKIVEETGGNVDNR
-1426 DTFDSYGNRR
+1426 FEALDITM
-1436 SFKQLHN
+1436 
-1443 ELTLES
+1443 E
-1449 LLEYMSG
+1449 
-1456 NIVDSEGFNYGV
+1456 
-1468 GNLRSLLA
+1468 LLA
-1476 KQFKSLQEIKESKD
+1476 
-1490 KILSEEEMEKF
+1490 
-1501 KESSSKAFF
+1501 
-1510 ALCDKMAVGENGWG
+1510 
-1524 TGIAP
+1524 
-1529 DMLCDIARTSR
+1529 DIARTGISDSSILR
-1540 TEYSIKNV
+1540 QFREYNYTKTPSQELVEDIKTYL
-1548 FKDYHKAEPD
+1548 K
-1558 AQLIGEIQEFMNTLQ
+1558 QLKEV
-1573 DYPTNYFEAKPQRIV
+1573 PTDYFEAKPQRAV
-1588 GLDEVVEVI
+1588 RFDEVVKVI
-1597 APVDTSPE
+1597 APMGTDTKILD
-1605 VVNYFTEK
+1605 YFTSLN
-1613 GIKVELYDDNTSKR
+1613 IDVELYGENTSSR
-1627 SEIIRN
+1627 SEMIRS
-1633 LPEDIKFALSK
+1633 LPEDIKFTLSK

-1666 QAIDDIMSL
+1666 QAVEDIMSL

-1681 SLAGVLKGAT
+1681 SLSGILKGVA

-1726 LLENTFEDYNEAGD
+1726 LLENVFDDYSDAGD
-1740 IREKLKAFASYMHK
+1740 NKEKLKTFASYMHK

-1761 SEIEHKYDKHNGIKL
+1761 GEIEHKYDKRNGIKL
-1776 VWHKKGGL
+1776 VWHKKNGL
-1784 GIFDVANEL
+1784 GIVDVAKEL
-1793 FSSGVISQDLTSEH
+1793 FYNGAIGQDLTSEYL
-1807 WNDADLF
+1807 NDADLF
-1814 FAIIDE
+1814 FAMIDE
-1820 YQSLKNRVV
+1820 YQSLKNKVR

-1837 EGIGQEEYSKIRNN
+1837 EEIGQEEYNKIRNN

-2026 AAQAVEE
+2026 ATQAVEE

-2183 DSEFL
+2183 DLEFL

-2347 KQKERSSF
+2347 KQKERSFF

-2505 ANYTPLYRPAVL
+2505 ANYTPLYRPAIL

-2569 MKVAKTESTRAIAA
+2569 MKVAKAESTRAIAA

-2597 FRWLKGTDD
+2597 FRWIKGTDD

-2658 ESWNIVDLLASG
+2658 ESWNIIDLLASG

-2742 DDKMADTILDLFLTE
+2742 DDKMADTILELFLTE

-2765 TLRSTLK
+2765 TLRNTLK

-2850 IEDLLGVE
+2850 IEDFLGVE

>member
-1 MAANSNIISLAE
+1 MAANSTIISLAE

-45 AKREATIAELQR
+45 AMREATIAELQR
-57 RQEQKDKENQN
+57 KQEAKNRENQS
-68 FFVRALSTVGDIVT
+68 FFVRALATVGDVVT

-118 QDHIAYDWTTE
+118 QEHIAYDWTGE
-129 SFNKALGFDELD
+129 SFNEALGFNELD

-212 GAVSGVVEAGT
+212 GVAGGLVEAGT

-234 KVDELLGIDASKT
+234 KIDEMLGIDASKT

-267 LEEATTEFVNPL
+267 LEEATTELVNPL

-316 GETVGRINRSAIN
+316 GETVGRINRAAID

-336 LETLKKKIGNLQANN
+336 LETLKKKVGNLQANN
-351 KLDNAKI
+351 KLDDARI
-358 EKAENLRR
+358 EKVENARKA
-366 SIYED
+366 IYED
-371 ISKNLTSLKPEART
+371 ISKNLKSLKPEARA

-395 VQNVFNSDGTL
+395 VQNVFNSDGSI
-406 ITEAN
+406 ITETN
-411 TQTTQESPKTE
+411 TQTTQKDAKKG

-436 GKEQSLAYK
+436 GKENALAYK
-445 PTQKALTDTQIEAR
+445 PTQKALTETQIEAR
-459 KTLNS
+459 KTLSS
-464 LNKGKIPVDFVITGE
+464 LNKGKVPVDFVITSQ

-484 IFGNKTQSKLVDGVL
+484 VLGNKLQSKLVDGVL

-545 AFGDVE
+545 EFGDVE
-551 GTYKE
+551 NTYKE
-556 TVNKYTESLIKQAE
+556 TVNKYTEGLIKQAE

-583 IQEVAE
+583 IQEIAE

-604 IFNNPEAIARLAENE
+604 LFNNPEAIARLADSE
-619 PSVLKRFASWVK
+619 PSVLKRFSNWAK
-631 DTAQG
+631 NTAQG
-636 LSKGSEEK
+636 LSKGSEER
-644 RSVSKFLQKAEKL
+644 RSVAKFLNKAEKL

-670 VDNKSKNNYNIEKGD
+670 VDNKAKNNYNIEKGD

-691 RRAFDNDESEKWSKS
+691 RRANDSDNSEKWIKS
-706 KDTSEQTGRLQE
+706 KDTSEQVGRLQE
-718 ESRESGQGSN
+718 ESRESRQTENSKSKREITRRLPTEKKIVRTVEVKVISHEDWN
-728 QGVSKENVR
+728 SFEKDLANKVKKELGVDLE
-737 RYGYE
+737 
-742 EKVVMNTKIKA
+742 
-753 VKSRL
+753 
-758 DYTDSEI
+758 
-765 KVYKENKKFGLNTVF
+765 F
-780 YEGSAIPLVEGIT
+780 YDGSAIPPNVSIEEAT
-793 ESDPGYDGFVDIKN
+793 NFDGFMDSKN
-807 KTVYLRSDNTVSFEA
+807 NTMYLRSDATLSEA
-822 LQEDN
+822 EIVAASDHEGIHHIKVVAPEAYQKV
-827 LHEQAHFFAAQVRE
+827 EQAIIDNISIQDYVELEDVYSENYAEVYGEDIDKIRE
-841 EYNALKETIFE
+841 EIVADLLSKRIQATFSNIETINATIDEMYKTFNKET
-852 QLDKEQ
+852 KS
-858 KIEITQRYSEAYY
+858 KSIESGDLKYSQG
-871 LVYKGDMERVYEEVI
+871 V
-886 IDLTIGREKAIF
+886 
-898 KDEDIV
+898 
-904 KNAIDKFYEVAK
+904 
-916 NTTSENADSGNTA
+916 S
-929 RYTVAH
+929 H
-935 DSEGSPLSPKQADY
+935 DSEGNPLTSKQNEY
-949 FKNSKIRDKNGN
+949 FKDSKVRDKDGR
-961 LLVVYHG
+961 LLEVYHY
-968 TENGGFT
+968 TNND
-975 EFSKEKIRSGVTL
+975 FSVFDNEKIGLNTGDSG
-988 YANNGDGFY
+988 YFGKGFY
-997 FTENK
+997 FTASK
-1002 AAADKYGK
+1002 TYGK
-1010 NNSLYSVY
+1010 GFGKNRISVY
-1018 LNLENPFIFTDAK
+1018 LNIKNPLIVEDLSTSEKHELLNFIKENSEEARLDKNISIENLNFTSLHYGLFADYAELFTSYATK
-1031 NQESLKILNDFA
+1031 N
-1043 KKIGIEEKYNWEDY
+1043 
-1057 VSADQR
+1057 
-1063 TGSIMGYY
+1063 
-1071 IDSGKGFSEYL
+1071 
-1082 QSLGYDGII
+1082 GYDGILSDSGNNPI
-1091 YNTYNY
+1091 EI
-1097 DTNKA
+1097 
-1102 DKNFVAFESNQ
+1102 VAFEPNQ
-1113 IKNIDNV
+1113 IKETTNL
-1120 NPTISNDIRY
+1120 NPTINDDIRY

-1135 KDVKDLVVV
+1135 KDIKDLVVV
-1144 HNLTEDKLSKSIELG
+1144 HNLTEKKLLEAIDLG
-1159 GLVVPSLAITKDS
+1159 GLAVPSIAITRDS
-1172 TGHENF
+1172 VGHDNF
-1178 GDISLIFKSDTINP
+1178 GEISLIFKSDTIDP
-1192 QNKKNKVY
+1192 SKSYNKVY
-1200 ASDVYSKR
+1200 ESDIYSKR
-1208 FPQVVTKFAK
+1208 FPTTVNKISSENLDKLLNTFRESAELFSSSPSSYESDLKE
-1218 DTSKAIHKKFEDSM
+1218 TSKLNAVETLSRIPFVRYHFLKEKGVELEVKKRQKQGRAGLPLVYIKDFANNHKDLTKNYYETEFVDTVLAEITEAYNKMYKDYGIEREKAVSYTEADRFLYDVGEYNKNGETAFIENDIYSLREDVDKEIKKFE
-1232 NALKITQS
+1232 K
-1240 TSSIDSYLE
+1240 E
-1249 ENSIGN
+1249 FENYIAG
-1255 VADVLSSKEYVR
+1255 
-1267 LQYLLDNGVEFTPDY
+1267 
-1282 KIYENANKIDA
+1282 
-1293 AVYEML
+1293 
-1299 IEKYPKL
+1299 L
-1306 VSREEYYE
+1306 VDKYYE
-1314 GDFIMETIQPEIAE
+1314 PE
-1328 VLKQEYLKLSENS
+1328 K
-1341 SRDSLKQA
+1341 
-1349 YKVKAETVKE
+1349 
-1359 NLHFNKV
+1359 
-1366 DSYIYD
+1366 
-1372 AKKYS
+1372 
-1377 ELKGTKVL
+1377 
-1385 DERSTYGRLSD
+1385 
-1396 LTRGKQKEIRNYVYK
+1396 
-1411 FLKQYEEGSYFRNNR
+1411 YFRNDVDLFTN
-1426 DTFDSYGNRR
+1426 SGNRR
-1436 SFKQLHN
+1436 SFSALYEEANLHN
-1443 ELTLES
+1443 IVK
-1449 LLEYMSG
+1449 YMTG
-1456 NIVDSEGFNYGV
+1456 RVRNEEGFNYGA
-1468 GNLRSLLA
+1468 GNIRSVLSQ
-1476 KQFKSLQEIKESKD
+1476 QFRTLNQIKESRYKIVDSETMKTLKD
-1490 KILSEEEMEKF
+1490 RTDEATFKIAEEIAKFERESNRFMATDNALDFMVEIARSSGTESRIIALFEDNYKALPSEE
-1501 KESSSKAFF
+1501 
-1510 ALCDKMAVGENGWG
+1510 LV
-1524 TGIAP
+1524 
-1529 DMLCDIARTSR
+1529 
-1540 TEYSIKNV
+1540 KN
-1548 FKDYHKAEPD
+1548 
-1558 AQLIGEIQEFMNTLQ
+1558 IQ
-1573 DYPTNYFEAKPQRIV
+1573 DYMKQLKNYPTEYFEAKPQRAV
-1588 GLDEVVEVI
+1588 FFDEVVEVI
-1597 APVDTSPE
+1597 APVGTNARILD
-1605 VVNYFTEK
+1605 FFADK
-1613 GIKVELYDDNTSKR
+1613 GIKVEIYDDSTTKR
-1627 SEIIRN
+1627 SELIKG
-1633 LPEDIKFALSK
+1633 LPDDIKFALSK

-1666 QAIDDIMSL
+1666 QAVDDIMSI
-1675 VGNESG
+1675 VGNETG
-1681 SLAGVLKGAT
+1681 SLAGILKGTA
-1691 KEQLIDKLWIGLN
+1691 KERLIDKLWIGLN

-1716 EIADYILDKS
+1716 EVADYILDKS
-1726 LLENTFEDYNEAGD
+1726 LLESSFDDYNDAGD
-1740 IREKLKAFASYMHK
+1740 TKEKLKTFASYMHK

-1761 SEIEHKYDKHNGIKL
+1761 SEIDYKFDKKNGIKL
-1776 VWHKKGGL
+1776 LWHKKGGL
-1784 GIFDVANEL
+1784 GIVDVAHEL
-1793 FSSGVISQDLTSEH
+1793 FNNGAISTDITNEI
-1807 WNDADLF
+1807 WNDADIF
-1814 FAIIDE
+1814 FALLDE
-1820 YQSLKNRVV
+1820 YQGLKNSVV

-1837 EGIGQEEYSKIRNN
+1837 DGIGQEEYSKIRND

-1876 QKQIKALKNS
+1876 QKQIKALKAS
-1886 LEETR
+1886 LEETK

-1939 NLSKHIRSIMA
+1939 NLSKHIRTIMA

-1976 KMIEDIAHGRGDL
+1976 SMIEEIAHGRGDL

-2026 AAQAVEE
+2026 ASQAVEE
-2033 TKQAIAYKDEGF
+2033 TKQAVAYKDEGF
-2045 LGAVSK
+2045 FGAMSK

-2107 KKTVKGWNKQTIEIG
+2107 KKAVKGWNKQTIEIG

-2148 NGEDGLT
+2148 NSEDGLS

-2183 DSEFL
+2183 NSEFL
-2188 QKVED
+2188 QKIEE
-2193 ALTAT
+2193 ALTSV

-2249 IGDTNGGFGD
+2249 VGDTNGGFGD

-2288 VNRHTKQMAAYYGL
+2288 VNRHTQQMAAYYGL

-2347 KQKERSSF
+2347 KQRERSTF
-2355 DAMLGKVRSL
+2355 DSVLGKVRGW

-2401 FGLALARKTDFDA
+2401 FGLALAKKTDFDA

-2477 KSTKYENYSEE
+2477 KSTKYENFSEE

-2556 STDTAIQAEGREL
+2556 STDAAIQAEGREL
-2569 MKVAKTESTRAIAA
+2569 MRAAKSESTRAIAA
-2583 VFVDTIILTLIAQA
+2583 VFVDTVILTLIAQA
-2597 FRWLKGTDD
+2597 FKWIKGTDD
-2606 EDEDVVQTIL
+2606 EEEDVIQSIL

-2622 YIGMIPFAKDIYSVL
+2622 YIGMIPFAKDIYTVL

-2670 KSYDEAQINGKIRK
+2670 KSYDQAQINGKLRK

-2694 IPLRNLETYSKGII
+2694 IPLRNLETYTKGII
-2708 EKFAP
+2708 DKFAP

-2765 TLRSTLK
+2765 TLRNTLK

-2788 SITYDGEQYAL
+2788 TITYDGEKITL

-2812 EANEVVKNL
+2812 EANTVVKNL

-2829 AEVEIQAKA
+2829 AEVEIQAKT
-2838 IEEIYDYYYKLA
+2838 IEGIYDYYYGLA
-2850 IEDLLGVE
+2850 IEDLLGVD

-2867 YKVFNLEDLV
+2867 YKVFNLEDLM
-2877 LIIKQARALVS
+2877 LIIKQARALES

>member
-57 RQEQKDKENQN
+57 RQEQKDKENQS
-68 FFVRALSTVGDIVT
+68 FFVRALSTVGDLVT

-158 VASGVGQMLPAI
+158 VASGVGQMLPAV

-212 GAVSGVVEAGT
+212 GVASGIVEGATEKMFGGATKNILGKGYLDDLTKDIAKSGIARVAKEAVQE
-223 EMLGAKLFGAS
+223 GA
-234 KVDELLGIDASKT
+234 
-247 LFKPATS
+247 
-254 TVGKIA
+254 
-260 QNMVSEG
+260 
-267 LEEATTEFVNPL
+267 EEAVAELVNPL

-293 LTTEHLKNIGNAA
+293 LTAEHLKDIGTSAVV
-306 ATGAFTSLAF
+306 GAGTSLVW
-316 GETVGRINRSAIN
+316 GETLGKIGRTSAN
-329 IQDNLHE
+329 IQEDIQNLE
-336 LETLKKKIGNLQANN
+336 GLKKKADNLQANN
-351 KLDNAKI
+351 KLDDTNIQKI
-358 EKAENLRR
+358 ENLRK

-371 ISKNLTSLKPEART
+371 ISKNLTSVKPEART

-411 TQTTQESPKTE
+411 TQTSQESPKTE

-436 GKEQSLAYK
+436 GKEKSLAYK

-484 IFGNKTQSKLVDGVL
+484 VFGNKTQSKLVDGVL

-670 VDNKSKNNYNIEKGD
+670 VDNNSKNNYNIEKGD

-718 ESRESGQGSN
+718 ESRESGQGKTGSV
-728 QGVSKENVR
+728 QEETSRRFGFKELVAKNV
-737 RYGYE
+737 
-742 EKVVMNTKIKA
+742 KVKA
-753 VKSRL
+753 VKSKL
-758 DYTDSEI
+758 DFTKSELDI
-765 KVYKENKKFGLNTVF
+765 YNQNKAQGLETVF
-780 YEGSAIPLVEGIT
+780 YDGSATPLTQQIIE
-793 ESDPGYDGFVDIKN
+793 EDAGYDGFVDIGN
-807 KTVYLRSDNTVSFEA
+807 KTVYLRSDKTISATTLAENNRHE
-822 LQEDN
+822 N
-827 LHEQAHFFAAQVRE
+827 LHFFISQAPEA
-841 EYNALKETIFE
+841 YTKLKETIFK
-852 QLDKEQ
+852 QLTPKT
-858 KIEITQRYSEAYY
+858 KSIIEDRYGEAYFE
-871 LVYKGDMERVYEEVI
+871 VYNGNIERVYEEIVV
-886 IDLTIGREKAIF
+886 DLSIGREQGQF
-898 KDEDIV
+898 VNVDIV
-904 KNAIDKFYEVAK
+904 NDAIKEFYASYSDIAKTETIKPYKKIK
-916 NTTSENADSGNTA
+916 NTDTK
-929 RYTVAH
+929 YTVAH
-935 DSEGSPLSPKQADY
+935 DSEGNPLTAKQNDY
-949 FKNSKIRDKNGN
+949 FKDSKVRDENGN

-968 TENGGFT
+968 TPERFNIFKSGYGG
-975 EFSKEKIRSGVTL
+975 L
-988 YANNGDGFY
+988 YGAGMY
-997 FTENK
+997 FTE
-1002 AAADKYGK
+1002 DVKYAEGYSKNLTINGK
-1010 NNSLYSVY
+1010 SVGGRVISAY
-1018 LNLENPFIFTDAK
+1018 INLENPLTIDNIKDLDDVYYKASRK
-1031 NQESLKILNDFA
+1031 EIQEDGFFYTETIKDF
-1043 KKIGIEEKYNWEDY
+1043 DF
-1057 VSADQR
+1057 
-1063 TGSIMGYY
+1063 
-1071 IDSGKGFSEYL
+1071 GKWLREN
-1082 QSLGYDGII
+1082 YDGII
-1091 YNTYNY
+1091 VNNPAL
-1097 DTNKA
+1097 DQPDVNMKG
-1102 DKNFVAFESNQ
+1102 KFIIAFNSNQ
-1113 IKNIDNV
+1113 IKETTNL
-1120 NPTISNDIRY
+1120 NPTISDDIRY

-1135 KDVKDLVVV
+1135 KDIKDLVVV
-1144 HNLTEDKLSKSIELG
+1144 HNLSERKLLEAIDLG
-1159 GLVVPSLAITKDS
+1159 GLAVPSIAITKDS
-1172 TGHENF
+1172 VGHENF
-1178 GDISLIFKSDTINP
+1178 GEISLIFKSDTINP
-1192 QNKKNKVY
+1192 ADYRNKVFE
-1200 ASDVYSKR
+1200 SDVYSKR
-1208 FPQVVTKFAK
+1208 FPKVVHKITEKSLREFANRFRESANIFNDSVSGYAEELNENTKEYGFNTIEHKYWTKLQFLKENGVDIEISKTELKSAGGIDLEYVKTFAK
-1218 DTSKAIHKKFEDSM
+1218 KHPEINKPHDLDSEEISTYTKEVEAVFEDYYKEKNIKWHSTLGFAGVNRFLSAVAEYNRNNEAFIRNDGDKIVKDIDTAISKAGYDNYRKWVWDI
-1232 NALKITQS
+1232 
-1240 TSSIDSYLE
+1240 ID
-1249 ENSIGN
+1249 
-1255 VADVLSSKEYVR
+1255 EY
-1267 LQYLLDNGVEFTPDY
+1267 YTD
-1282 KIYENANKIDA
+1282 
-1293 AVYEML
+1293 
-1299 IEKYPKL
+1299 EKYFRNDL
-1306 VSREEYYE
+1306 DYYNRYGE
-1314 GDFIMETIQPEIAE
+1314 PRTFNQLYTPYT
-1328 VLKQEYLKLSENS
+1328 L
-1341 SRDSLKQA
+1341 
-1349 YKVKAETVKE
+1349 E
-1359 NLHFNKV
+1359 NLV
-1366 DSYIYD
+1366 
-1372 AKKYS
+1372 KYMA
-1377 ELKGTKVL
+1377 G
-1385 DERSTYGRLSD
+1385 
-1396 LTRGKQKEIRNYVYK
+1396 EIRNTEGWSYGAGNIRSVMA
-1411 FLKQYEEGSYFRNNR
+1411 KQYKTLAEIKKDKHRILSGEEMAKLKEQTNDATYALADKIVEETGGNVDNR
-1426 DTFDSYGNRR
+1426 FEALDITM
-1436 SFKQLHN
+1436 
-1443 ELTLES
+1443 E
-1449 LLEYMSG
+1449 
-1456 NIVDSEGFNYGV
+1456 
-1468 GNLRSLLA
+1468 LLA
-1476 KQFKSLQEIKESKD
+1476 
-1490 KILSEEEMEKF
+1490 
-1501 KESSSKAFF
+1501 
-1510 ALCDKMAVGENGWG
+1510 
-1524 TGIAP
+1524 
-1529 DMLCDIARTSR
+1529 DIARTGISDSSILR
-1540 TEYSIKNV
+1540 QFREYNYTKTPSQELVEDIKTYL
-1548 FKDYHKAEPD
+1548 K
-1558 AQLIGEIQEFMNTLQ
+1558 QLKEV
-1573 DYPTNYFEAKPQRIV
+1573 PTDYFEAKPQRAV
-1588 GLDEVVEVI
+1588 RFDEVVKVI
-1597 APVDTSPE
+1597 APMGTDTKILD
-1605 VVNYFTEK
+1605 YFTSLN
-1613 GIKVELYDDNTSKR
+1613 IDVELYGENTSSR
-1627 SEIIRN
+1627 SEMIRS
-1633 LPEDIKFALSK
+1633 LPEDIKFTLSK

-1653 GAKLKVYNRNEAA
+1653 GAKLRVYNRNEAA
-1666 QAIDDIMSL
+1666 QAVEDIMSL

-1681 SLAGVLKGAT
+1681 SLSGILKGVA

-1726 LLENTFEDYNEAGD
+1726 LLENVFDDYSDAGD
-1740 IREKLKAFASYMHK
+1740 NKEKLKTFASYMHK

-1761 SEIEHKYDKHNGIKL
+1761 GEIEHKYDKRNGIKL
-1776 VWHKKGGL
+1776 VWHKKNGL
-1784 GIFDVANEL
+1784 GIVDVAKEL
-1793 FSSGVISQDLTSEH
+1793 FYNGAIGQDLTSEYL
-1807 WNDADLF
+1807 NDADLF
-1814 FAIIDE
+1814 FAMIDE
-1820 YQSLKNRVV
+1820 YQSLKNKVR

-1837 EGIGQEEYSKIRNN
+1837 EEIGQEEYNKIRNN

-2026 AAQAVEE
+2026 ATQAVEE

-2183 DSEFL
+2183 DLEFL

-2347 KQKERSSF
+2347 KQKERSFF

-2488 HYKAAAK
+2488 HYRAAAK
-2495 LTEEAVIKTQ
+2495 LTEEAIIKTQ
-2505 ANYTPLYRPAVL
+2505 ANYTPLYRPAIL

-2526 STMFMSEPLQQFSL
+2526 STMFMSEPFQQFSL

-2569 MKVAKTESTRAIAA
+2569 MKVAKAESTRAIAA

-2597 FRWLKGTDD
+2597 FRWIKGTDD

-2658 ESWNIVDLLASG
+2658 ESWNIIDLLASG

-2727 TSSYAKELNEALAAG
+2727 TSSYAKELNEALVAG

-2765 TLRSTLK
+2765 TLRNTLK

-2788 SITYDGEQYAL
+2788 SITYDGEQYSL

-2838 IEEIYDYYYKLA
+2838 IEEIYNYYYKLA
-2850 IEDLLGVE
+2850 VEDLLGVE

>member
-170 AINLIPGV
+170 AINLIPGA

-358 EKAENLRR
+358 EKAESLRK

-531 FVLNEIAKNKDLQE
+531 FVLNEIAKNKDLRE
-545 AFGDVE
+545 EFGDVE
-551 GTYKE
+551 NTYKE
-556 TVNKYTESLIKQAE
+556 TVNKYTEGLIKQAE

-583 IQEVAE
+583 IQEIAE

-604 IFNNPEAIARLAENE
+604 LFNNPEAIARLADSE
-619 PSVLKRFASWVK
+619 PSVLKRFSNWAK
-631 DTAQG
+631 NTAQG
-636 LSKGSEEK
+636 LSKGSEER
-644 RSVSKFLQKAEKL
+644 RSVAKFLNKAEKL

-670 VDNKSKNNYNIEKGD
+670 VDNKAKNNYNIEKGD

-691 RRAFDNDESEKWSKS
+691 RRANDSDNSEKWIKS
-706 KDTSEQTGRLQE
+706 KDTSEQAGRLQE
-718 ESRESGQGSN
+718 ESRESGQRENSKSKREITRRLPTEKKIVRTVEVKVISHEDWNGFEKDLAN
-728 QGVSKENVR
+728 KVKKELGVDLE
-737 RYGYE
+737 
-742 EKVVMNTKIKA
+742 
-753 VKSRL
+753 
-758 DYTDSEI
+758 
-765 KVYKENKKFGLNTVF
+765 F
-780 YEGSAIPLVEGIT
+780 YDGSAIPPNVSIEEAT
-793 ESDPGYDGFVDIKN
+793 NFDGFMDSKN
-807 KTVYLRSDNTVSFEA
+807 NTMYLRSDATLSEA
-822 LQEDN
+822 EIVAASDHEGIHHIKVVAPEAYQKV
-827 LHEQAHFFAAQVRE
+827 EQAIIDNISIQDYVELEDVYSENYAEVYGEDVDKIRE
-841 EYNALKETIFE
+841 EIVADLLSKRIQATFSNIETINTAIDEMYKTFNKET
-852 QLDKEQ
+852 KS
-858 KIEITQRYSEAYY
+858 KSIESGDLKYSQG
-871 LVYKGDMERVYEEVI
+871 V
-886 IDLTIGREKAIF
+886 
-898 KDEDIV
+898 
-904 KNAIDKFYEVAK
+904 
-916 NTTSENADSGNTA
+916 S
-929 RYTVAH
+929 H
-935 DSEGSPLSPKQADY
+935 DSEGNPLTSKQNEY
-949 FKNSKIRDKNGN
+949 FKDSKVRDEDGRLK
-961 LLVVYHG
+961 VVYHG
-968 TENGGFT
+968 TPNSFT
-975 EFSKEKIRSGVTL
+975 VFKEGYSGL
-988 YANNGDGFY
+988 YGAGMY
-997 FTENK
+997 FTEDIK
-1002 AAADKYGK
+1002 YADSYTGKYQINGETRREGRI
-1010 NNSLYSVY
+1010 VEAY
-1018 LNLENPFIFTDAK
+1018 LNMVNPLIVK
-1031 NQESLKILNDFA
+1031 NQKELDNYIYEKTHTLV
-1043 KKIGIEEKYNWEDY
+1043 EEN
-1057 VSADQR
+1057 
-1063 TGSIMGYY
+1063 
-1071 IDSGKGFSEYL
+1071 GFSYVEKKDYTHWL
-1082 QSLGYDGII
+1082 TELKKEHDGII
-1091 YNTYNY
+1091 IEDPASDQPSVNMQGKFYIC
-1097 DTNKA
+1097 
-1102 DKNFVAFESNQ
+1102 FEPNQ
-1113 IKNIDNV
+1113 IKETTNL
-1120 NPTISNDIRY
+1120 NPTINDDIRY

-1135 KDVKDLVVV
+1135 KEIKDLVVI
-1144 HNLTEDKLSKSIELG
+1144 HNTTESKLLQSIGLG
-1159 GLVVPSLAITKDS
+1159 GLAVPSIAITKDS
-1172 TGHENF
+1172 FGHENF
-1178 GDISLIFKSDTINP
+1178 GEISLIFKKDTIDPANP
-1192 QNKKNKVY
+1192 DNKVFS
-1200 ASDVYSKR
+1200 SDVYSKR
-1208 FPQVVTKFAK
+1208 FPKVVNKLNEKAADHLEDKFRESAK
-1218 DTSKAIHKKFEDSM
+1218 ELGQGVSNLEG
-1232 NALKITQS
+1232 
-1240 TSSIDSYLE
+1240 YLE
-1249 ENSIGN
+1249 EDSIAN
-1255 VADVLSSKEYVR
+1255 IAERLSGIDYIR
-1267 LQYLLDNGVEFTPDY
+1267 YQYLKDKGIKFEPIKV
-1282 KIYENANKIDA
+1282 
-1293 AVYEML
+1293 VYEEKNELNRIIYDML
-1299 IEKYPKL
+1299 LEKYPEAVENAYGTIDESLFEKQITPDITKL
-1306 VSREEYYE
+1306 HKEYWLKRS
-1314 GDFIMETIQPEIAE
+1314 ETIDREW
-1328 VLKQEYLKLSENS
+1328 LKN
-1341 SRDSLKQA
+1341 
-1349 YKVKAETVKE
+1349 
-1359 NLHFNKV
+1359 
-1366 DSYIYD
+1366 SYINTANKELHYFTLVKYLEG
-1372 AKKYS
+1372 AKLYKTKKGNIVVDEMATS
-1377 ELKGTKVL
+1377 TAIQELTKNKRDDIV
-1385 DERSTYGRLSD
+1385 R
-1396 LTRGKQKEIRNYVYK
+1396 YVASILEK
-1411 FLKQYEEGSYFRNNR
+1411 DNEGSYFRNEKDLFNKYGDR
-1426 DTFDSYGNRR
+1426 RTFN
-1436 SFKQLHN
+1436 QLYDEVN
-1443 ELTLES
+1443 LES
-1449 LLEYMSG
+1449 LLNYMCG
-1456 NIVDSEGFNYGV
+1456 AVRDTEGFNYGV
-1468 GNLRSLLA
+1468 GNIRSLLA
-1476 KQFKSLQEIKESKD
+1476 TQFESIKEIQAFKD
-1490 KILSEEEMEKF
+1490 SILPAEKMEELK
-1501 KESSSKAFF
+1501 KASSDVFD
-1510 ALCDKMAVGENGWG
+1510 ALCNKIHDDYS
-1524 TGIAP
+1524 IAAE
-1529 DMLCDIARTSR
+1529 MLRDIAKTSMS
-1540 TEYSIKNV
+1540 EYSINYV
-1548 FKDYHKAEPD
+1548 FKDYSQPQPSKETV
-1558 AQLIGEIQEFMNTLQ
+1558 GEIQEFLETLKK
-1573 DYPTNYFEAKPQRIV
+1573 YPTNYFEAKPQRIV
-1588 GLDEVVEVI
+1588 EFDEVAEVI
-1597 APVDTSPE
+1597 APATVDTRIID
-1605 VVNYFTEK
+1605 YFTEK
-1613 GIKVELYDDNTSKR
+1613 GIKVELYSEDTTKR
-1627 SEIIRN
+1627 SELIKG
-1633 LPEDIKFALSK
+1633 LPDDIKFALTK

-1666 QAIDDIMSL
+1666 QAVDDIMSI
-1675 VGNESG
+1675 VGNETG
-1681 SLAGVLKGAT
+1681 SLAGILKGTA

-1726 LLENTFEDYNEAGD
+1726 LLESSFDDYNDAGD
-1740 IREKLKAFASYMHK
+1740 IKEKLKTFASYMHK

-1761 SEIEHKYDKHNGIKL
+1761 SEIDYKFDKKNGIKL
-1776 VWHKKGGL
+1776 LWHKKGGL
-1784 GIFDVANEL
+1784 GIVDVAHEL
-1793 FSSGVISQDLTSEH
+1793 FNNGAISTDITNEI
-1807 WNDADLF
+1807 WNDADIF
-1814 FAIIDE
+1814 FALLDE
-1820 YQSLKNRVV
+1820 YQGLKNSVV

-1837 EGIGQEEYSKIRNN
+1837 DGIGQEEYSKIRND

-1876 QKQIKALKNS
+1876 QKQIKALKAS
-1886 LEETR
+1886 LEETK

-1939 NLSKHIRSIMA
+1939 NLSKHIRTIMA

-1976 KMIEDIAHGRGDL
+1976 SMIEEIAHGRGDL

-2026 AAQAVEE
+2026 ASQAVEE
-2033 TKQAIAYKDEGF
+2033 TKQAVAYKDEGF
-2045 LGAVSK
+2045 FGAMSK

-2088 QAMFNME
+2088 QAMFDME

-2107 KKTVKGWNKQTIEIG
+2107 KKAVKGWNKQTIEIG

-2148 NGEDGLT
+2148 NSEDGLS

-2183 DSEFL
+2183 NSEFL
-2188 QKVED
+2188 QKIEE
-2193 ALTAT
+2193 ALTSV

-2249 IGDTNGGFGD
+2249 VGDTNGGFGD

-2288 VNRHTKQMAAYYGL
+2288 VNRHTQQMAAYYGL

-2347 KQKERSSF
+2347 KQRERSTF
-2355 DAMLGKVRSL
+2355 DSVLGKVRGW

-2401 FGLALARKTDFDA
+2401 FGLALAKKTDFDA

-2477 KSTKYENYSEE
+2477 KSTKYENFSEE

-2569 MKVAKTESTRAIAA
+2569 MRAAKSESTRAIAA
-2583 VFVDTIILTLIAQA
+2583 VFVDTVILTLIAQA
-2597 FRWLKGTDD
+2597 FKWIKGTDD
-2606 EDEDVVQTIL
+2606 EEEDVIQSIL

-2622 YIGMIPFAKDIYSVL
+2622 YIGMIPFAKDIYTVL

-2670 KSYDEAQINGKIRK
+2670 KSYDQAQINGKVRK

-2694 IPLRNLETYSKGII
+2694 IPLRNLETYTKGII
-2708 EKFAP
+2708 DKFAP

-2765 TLRSTLK
+2765 TLRNTLK

-2788 SITYDGEQYAL
+2788 TITYDGEKIAL

-2812 EANEVVKNL
+2812 EANTVVKNL

-2829 AEVEIQAKA
+2829 AEVEIQAKT
-2838 IEEIYDYYYKLA
+2838 IEGIYDYYYDLA
-2850 IEDLLGVE
+2850 IEDLLGVD

-2867 YKVFNLEDLV
+2867 YKVFNLEDLM
-2877 LIIKQARALVS
+2877 LIIKQARALES

>member
-57 RQEQKDKENQN
+57 RQEQKDKENQS
-68 FFVRALSTVGDIVT
+68 FFVRALSTVGDLVT

-158 VASGVGQMLPAI
+158 VASGVGQMLPAV

-212 GAVSGVVEAGT
+212 GVASGIVEGATEKMFGGATKNILGKGYLDDLTKDIAKSGIARVAKEAVQE
-223 EMLGAKLFGAS
+223 GA
-234 KVDELLGIDASKT
+234 
-247 LFKPATS
+247 
-254 TVGKIA
+254 
-260 QNMVSEG
+260 
-267 LEEATTEFVNPL
+267 EEAVAELVNPL

-293 LTTEHLKNIGNAA
+293 LTAEHLKDIGTSAVV
-306 ATGAFTSLAF
+306 GAGTSLVW
-316 GETVGRINRSAIN
+316 GETLGKIGRTSAN
-329 IQDNLHE
+329 IQEDIQNLE
-336 LETLKKKIGNLQANN
+336 GLKKKADNLQANN
-351 KLDNAKI
+351 KLDDTNIQKI
-358 EKAENLRR
+358 ENLRK

-371 ISKNLTSLKPEART
+371 ISKNLTSVKPEART

-406 ITEAN
+406 IAEAN
-411 TQTTQESPKTE
+411 TQTSQESSKTE

-436 GKEQSLAYK
+436 GKEKSLAYK
-445 PTQKALTDTQIEAR
+445 PTQKALTETQIEAR

-484 IFGNKTQSKLVDGVL
+484 VFGNKTQSKLVDGVL

-589 YNTLTNMVAKYTSEN
+589 YNTLTNMVAKYTSKN

-670 VDNKSKNNYNIEKGD
+670 VDNNSKNNYNIEKGD

-758 DYTDSEI
+758 DYTDSEM

-886 IDLTIGREKAIF
+886 VDLAIGREKAIF

-904 KNAIDKFYEVAK
+904 KNAINKFYEVAK
-916 NTTSENADSGNTA
+916 NTTSENADSGSTA

-935 DSEGSPLSPKQADY
+935 DSEGSPLSPQQTNY
-949 FKNSKIRDKNGN
+949 FKDSKVRDKNGN

-968 TENGGFT
+968 TPERFNIFKSGYGG
-975 EFSKEKIRSGVTL
+975 L
-988 YANNGDGFY
+988 YGAGMY
-997 FTENK
+997 FTE
-1002 AAADKYGK
+1002 DVKYAEGYSK
-1010 NNSLYSVY
+1010 NLTINGESVGGRVISAY
-1018 LNLENPFIFTDAK
+1018 INLENPLTIDNIKDLDDVYYKASRK
-1031 NQESLKILNDFA
+1031 EIQENGFFYIETKKDFDFGKWLKEN
-1043 KKIGIEEKYNWEDY
+1043 
-1057 VSADQR
+1057 
-1063 TGSIMGYY
+1063 
-1071 IDSGKGFSEYL
+1071 
-1082 QSLGYDGII
+1082 YDGII
-1091 YNTYNY
+1091 VNNPAS
-1097 DTNKA
+1097 DQPDVNMKG
-1102 DKNFVAFESNQ
+1102 KFIIAFNSNQ
-1113 IKNIDNV
+1113 IKETTNL
-1120 NPTISNDIRY
+1120 NPTISDDIRY

-1135 KDVKDLVVV
+1135 KEIRDLVVV
-1144 HNLTEDKLSKSIELG
+1144 HNLTEDKLRKSIELG
-1159 GLVVPSLAITKDS
+1159 GLVVPSIAITTDS
-1172 TGHENF
+1172 AGHENF

-1192 QNKKNKVY
+1192 ANPDNKVF
-1200 ASDVYSKR
+1200 ASDIYSKR
-1208 FPQVVTKFAK
+1208 FPKVITKFNK
-1218 DTSKAIHKKFEDSM
+1218 NTDEAIYKKFESAM
-1232 NALKITQS
+1232 KTLQEVKQPSTLEQYIENTSLANAVDYFSRQ
-1240 TSSIDSYLE
+1240 D
-1249 ENSIGN
+1249 
-1255 VADVLSSKEYVR
+1255 YVK
-1267 LQYLLDNGVEFTPDY
+1267 LQYLKDNGIDFEPEY
-1282 KIYENANKIDA
+1282 KLYDVDNLEK

-1299 IEKYPKL
+1299 MKKYPKL
-1306 VSREEYYE
+1306 VSREQEIDY
-1314 GDFIMETIQPEIAE
+1314 DFVMETVLPDVAE
-1328 VLKQEYLKLSENS
+1328 VLKKEYLKLSETASHNFIKNS
-1341 SRDSLKQA
+1341 
-1349 YKVKAETVKE
+1349 YKSKAETIKE
-1359 NLHFNKV
+1359 DLFFNKI
-1366 DSYIYD
+1366 DNYIYNS
-1372 AKKYS
+1372 KKYS
-1377 ELKGTKVL
+1377 ELKGTKVI
-1385 DERSTYGRLSD
+1385 DEQSTLKKINE
-1396 LTRGKQKEIRNYVYK
+1396 LTKGKEKAINNYVYD
-1411 FLKQYEEGSYFRNNR
+1411 FLKQYDEGSYFRNNKDFYDR
-1426 DTFDSYGNRR
+1426 YGNQR
-1436 SFKQLHN
+1436 SFNQLHE
-1443 ELTLES
+1443 ELTLEN
-1449 LLEYMSG
+1449 LLDYMTEEVQ
-1456 NIVDSEGFNYGV
+1456 NSEGFNYGV
-1468 GNLRSLLA
+1468 GNLRSLLS
-1476 KQFKSLQEIKESKD
+1476 KQFNSLQEIKNYKD
-1490 KILSEEEMEKF
+1490 KILPEDLMNQF
-1501 KESSSKAFF
+1501 KEDSSNAFF
-1510 ALCDKMAVGENGWG
+1510 ALCEKMKAGENGWG
-1524 TGIAP
+1524 MDMAP
-1529 DMLCDIARTSR
+1529 DMLIDIAKTSKSN
-1540 TEYSIKNV
+1540 YAIKSV
-1548 FKDYHKAEPD
+1548 FKEYNQPEPSL
-1558 AQLIGEIQEFMNTLQ
+1558 QLIEEIQEFMNTLS
-1573 DYPTNYFEAKPQRIV
+1573 DYPTNYFEAKPQRV
-1588 GLDEVVEVI
+1588 VNFDEVVEVV
-1597 APVDTSPE
+1597 APIDTSPE
-1605 VVNYFTEK
+1605 VINYFADK
-1613 GIKVELYDDNTSKR
+1613 GIKVEFYDESTTKR
-1627 SEIIRN
+1627 SEIIKG

-1666 QAIDDIMSL
+1666 QAIDDIMSI

-1681 SLAGVLKGAT
+1681 SLSGILKGVA

-1726 LLENTFEDYNEAGD
+1726 LLENVFDDYSDAGD
-1740 IREKLKAFASYMHK
+1740 NKEKLKTFASYMHK

-1761 SEIEHKYDKHNGIKL
+1761 GEIEHKYDKRNGIKL
-1776 VWHKKGGL
+1776 VWHKKNGL
-1784 GIFDVANEL
+1784 GIVDVAKEL
-1793 FSSGVISQDLTSEH
+1793 FYNGAIGQDLTSEYS
-1807 WNDADLF
+1807 NDADLF
-1814 FAIIDE
+1814 FAMIDE
-1820 YQSLKNRVV
+1820 YQSLKNKVR

-1837 EGIGQEEYSKIRNN
+1837 EEIGQEEYNKIRNN

-1869 GKVVEKY
+1869 GKVIEKY

-1939 NLSKHIRSIMA
+1939 NLSQHIRKIMS
-1950 NYSQEVNGNKLYN
+1950 NYSQEINGNKLYN
-1963 LLSYTTTEDNPLA
+1963 LLSYTSTEDNPFA
-1976 KMIEDIAHGRGDL
+1976 KMIEDIAHKRGDL

-2026 AAQAVEE
+2026 ASQAVEE

-2122 GVKMSKGQIIDL
+2122 SVKMSKGQIIDL

-2183 DSEFL
+2183 DLEFL

-2347 KQKERSSF
+2347 KQKERSFF

-2556 STDTAIQAEGREL
+2556 STDTAIQTEGREL
-2569 MKVAKTESTRAIAA
+2569 MKVAKAESTRAIAA

-2597 FRWLKGTDD
+2597 FRWIKGTDD

-2652 IANGLK
+2652 IVNGLK
-2658 ESWNIVDLLASG
+2658 ESWNIIDLLASG

-2727 TSSYAKELNEALAAG
+2727 TSSYAKELNEALVAG

-2765 TLRSTLK
+2765 TLRNTLK

>member
-57 RQEQKDKENQN
+57 RQEQKDKENQS
-68 FFVRALSTVGDIVT
+68 FFVRALSTVGDLVT

-158 VASGVGQMLPAI
+158 VASGVGQMLPAV

-212 GAVSGVVEAGT
+212 GVASGIVEGATEKMFGGATKNILGKGYLDDLTKDIAKSGIARVAKEAVQE
-223 EMLGAKLFGAS
+223 GA
-234 KVDELLGIDASKT
+234 
-247 LFKPATS
+247 
-254 TVGKIA
+254 
-260 QNMVSEG
+260 
-267 LEEATTEFVNPL
+267 EEAVAELVNPL

-293 LTTEHLKNIGNAA
+293 LTAEHLKDIGTSAVV
-306 ATGAFTSLAF
+306 GAGTSLVW
-316 GETVGRINRSAIN
+316 GETLGKIGRTSAN
-329 IQDNLHE
+329 IQEDIQNLE
-336 LETLKKKIGNLQANN
+336 GLKKKADNLQANN
-351 KLDNAKI
+351 KLDDTNIQKI
-358 EKAENLRR
+358 ENLRK

-371 ISKNLTSLKPEART
+371 ISKNLTSVKPEART

-406 ITEAN
+406 IVEAN

-436 GKEQSLAYK
+436 GKEKSLAYK

-484 IFGNKTQSKLVDGVL
+484 VFGNKTQSKLVDGVL

-551 GTYKE
+551 GAYKE
-556 TVNKYTESLIKQAE
+556 TVNKYTENLIKQAE

-631 DTAQG
+631 DTAQR

-670 VDNKSKNNYNIEKGD
+670 VDNNSKNNYNIEKGD

-718 ESRESGQGSN
+718 ESRESGQGKTGSV
-728 QGVSKENVR
+728 QEETSRRFGFKELVAKNV
-737 RYGYE
+737 
-742 EKVVMNTKIKA
+742 KVKA
-753 VKSRL
+753 VKSKL
-758 DYTDSEI
+758 DFTKSELDI
-765 KVYKENKKFGLNTVF
+765 YNQNKAQGLETVF
-780 YEGSAIPLVEGIT
+780 YDGSATPLTQQIIE
-793 ESDPGYDGFVDIKN
+793 EDAGYDGFVDIGN
-807 KTVYLRSDNTVSFEA
+807 KTVYLRSDKTISATTLAENNRHE
-822 LQEDN
+822 N
-827 LHEQAHFFAAQVRE
+827 LHFFISQAPEA
-841 EYNALKETIFE
+841 YTKLKETIFK
-852 QLDKEQ
+852 QLTPKS
-858 KIEITQRYSEAYY
+858 KSIIEDRYGEAYFE
-871 LVYKGDMERVYEEVI
+871 VYNGNIERVYEEIVV
-886 IDLTIGREKAIF
+886 DLSIGREQGQF
-898 KDEDIV
+898 VNVDIV
-904 KNAIDKFYEVAK
+904 NDAIKEFYASYSDIAKTETIKPYKKIK
-916 NTTSENADSGNTA
+916 NTDTK
-929 RYTVAH
+929 YTVAH
-935 DSEGSPLSPKQADY
+935 DSEGNPLTAKQNDY
-949 FKNSKIRDKNGN
+949 FKDSKVRDENGN

-968 TENGGFT
+968 TKNGGFT

-988 YANNGDGFY
+988 YSNNGDGFY

-1043 KKIGIEEKYNWEDY
+1043 KKIGIEEKYNWEGY
-1057 VSADQR
+1057 VSADER

-1091 YNTYNY
+1091 YNAYNY

-1113 IKNIDNV
+1113 IKNIDNI
-1120 NPTISNDIRY
+1120 NPTISDDIRY

-1135 KDVKDLVVV
+1135 KDIKDLVVV
-1144 HNLTEDKLSKSIELG
+1144 HNLSERKLLEAIDLG
-1159 GLVVPSLAITKDS
+1159 GLAVPSIAITKDS
-1172 TGHENF
+1172 VGHENF
-1178 GDISLIFKSDTINP
+1178 GEISLIFKSDTINP
-1192 QNKKNKVY
+1192 ADYRNKVFE
-1200 ASDVYSKR
+1200 SDVYSKR
-1208 FPQVVTKFAK
+1208 FPKVVHKITEKSLREFANRFRESANIFNDSVSGYAEELNENTKEYGFNTIEHKYWTKLQFLKENGVDIEISKTELKSAGGIDLEYVKTFAK
-1218 DTSKAIHKKFEDSM
+1218 KHPEINKPHDLDSEEISTYTKEVEAVFEDYYKEKNIKWHSTLGFAGVDRFLSAVAEYNRNNEAFIRNDGDKIVKDIDTAISKAGYDNYRKWVWDI
-1232 NALKITQS
+1232 
-1240 TSSIDSYLE
+1240 ID
-1249 ENSIGN
+1249 
-1255 VADVLSSKEYVR
+1255 EY
-1267 LQYLLDNGVEFTPDY
+1267 YTD
-1282 KIYENANKIDA
+1282 
-1293 AVYEML
+1293 
-1299 IEKYPKL
+1299 EKYFRNDL
-1306 VSREEYYE
+1306 DYYNRYGE
-1314 GDFIMETIQPEIAE
+1314 PRTFNQLYTPYT
-1328 VLKQEYLKLSENS
+1328 L
-1341 SRDSLKQA
+1341 
-1349 YKVKAETVKE
+1349 E
-1359 NLHFNKV
+1359 NLV
-1366 DSYIYD
+1366 
-1372 AKKYS
+1372 KYMA
-1377 ELKGTKVL
+1377 G
-1385 DERSTYGRLSD
+1385 
-1396 LTRGKQKEIRNYVYK
+1396 EIRNTEGWSYGAGNIRSVMA
-1411 FLKQYEEGSYFRNNR
+1411 KQYKTLAEIKKDKHRILSGEEMAKLKEQTNDATYALADKIVEETGGNVDNR
-1426 DTFDSYGNRR
+1426 FEALDITM
-1436 SFKQLHN
+1436 
-1443 ELTLES
+1443 E
-1449 LLEYMSG
+1449 
-1456 NIVDSEGFNYGV
+1456 
-1468 GNLRSLLA
+1468 LLA
-1476 KQFKSLQEIKESKD
+1476 
-1490 KILSEEEMEKF
+1490 
-1501 KESSSKAFF
+1501 
-1510 ALCDKMAVGENGWG
+1510 
-1524 TGIAP
+1524 
-1529 DMLCDIARTSR
+1529 DIARTGISDSSILR
-1540 TEYSIKNV
+1540 QFREYNYTKTPSQELVEDIKTYL
-1548 FKDYHKAEPD
+1548 K
-1558 AQLIGEIQEFMNTLQ
+1558 QLKEV
-1573 DYPTNYFEAKPQRIV
+1573 PTDYFEAKPQRAV
-1588 GLDEVVEVI
+1588 RFDEVVKVI
-1597 APVDTSPE
+1597 APMGTDTKILD
-1605 VVNYFTEK
+1605 YFTSLN
-1613 GIKVELYDDNTSKR
+1613 IDVELYGENTSSR
-1627 SEIIRN
+1627 SEMIRS
-1633 LPEDIKFALSK
+1633 LPEDIKFTLSK

-1666 QAIDDIMSL
+1666 QAVEDIMSL

-1681 SLAGVLKGAT
+1681 SLSGILKGVA

-1726 LLENTFEDYNEAGD
+1726 LLENVFDDYSDAGD
-1740 IREKLKAFASYMHK
+1740 NKEKLKTFASYMHK

-1761 SEIEHKYDKHNGIKL
+1761 GEIEHKYDKRNGIKL
-1776 VWHKKGGL
+1776 VWHKKNGL
-1784 GIFDVANEL
+1784 GIVDVAKEL
-1793 FSSGVISQDLTSEH
+1793 FYNGAIGQDLTSEYL
-1807 WNDADLF
+1807 NDADLF
-1814 FAIIDE
+1814 FAMIDE
-1820 YQSLKNRVV
+1820 YQSLKNKVR

-1837 EGIGQEEYSKIRNN
+1837 EEIGQEEYNKIRNN

-2026 AAQAVEE
+2026 ATQAVEE

-2107 KKTVKGWNKQTIEIG
+2107 KKIVKGWNKQTIEIG

-2148 NGEDGLT
+2148 NSEDGLT

-2347 KQKERSSF
+2347 KQKERSFF

-2505 ANYTPLYRPAVL
+2505 ANYTPLYRPAIL

-2526 STMFMSEPLQQFSL
+2526 STMFMSEPFQQFSL

-2569 MKVAKTESTRAIAA
+2569 MKVAKAESTRAIAA

-2597 FRWLKGTDD
+2597 FRWIKGTDD

-2658 ESWNIVDLLASG
+2658 ESWNIIDLLASG

-2727 TSSYAKELNEALAAG
+2727 TSSYAKELNEALVAG

-2765 TLRSTLK
+2765 TLRNTLK

-2788 SITYDGEQYAL
+2788 SITYDGEQYSL

-2838 IEEIYDYYYKLA
+2838 IEEIYNYYYKLA
-2850 IEDLLGVE
+2850 VEDLLGVE

>member
-38 LAEKQEA
+38 LAEKQA
-45 AKREATIAELQR
+45 IAQREATIAELQR

-358 EKAENLRR
+358 EKAESLRK

-411 TQTTQESPKTE
+411 TQTAQESPKTE

-589 YNTLTNMVAKYTSEN
+589 YNTLTNIVAKYTSEN

-619 PSVLKRFASWVK
+619 PSVLKRFTSWVK

-670 VDNKSKNNYNIEKGD
+670 VDNNSKNNYNIEKGD

-718 ESRESGQGSN
+718 ESRESGQGKTGSV
-728 QGVSKENVR
+728 QKETSRRFGFKELVAKNV
-737 RYGYE
+737 
-742 EKVVMNTKIKA
+742 KVKA
-753 VKSRL
+753 VKSKL
-758 DYTDSEI
+758 DFTKSELDI
-765 KVYKENKKFGLNTVF
+765 YNQNKAQGLETVF
-780 YEGSAIPLVEGIT
+780 YDGSATPLTQQIIE
-793 ESDPGYDGFVDIKN
+793 EDAGYDGFVDIGN
-807 KTVYLRSDNTVSFEA
+807 KTVYLRSDKTISATTLAENNRHE
-822 LQEDN
+822 N
-827 LHEQAHFFAAQVRE
+827 LHFFISQAPEA
-841 EYNALKETIFE
+841 YTKLKETIFK
-852 QLDKEQ
+852 QLTPKS
-858 KIEITQRYSEAYY
+858 KSIIEDRYGEAYFE
-871 LVYKGDMERVYEEVI
+871 VYNGNIERVYEEIVV
-886 IDLTIGREKAIF
+886 DLSIGREQGQF
-898 KDEDIV
+898 VNVDIV
-904 KNAIDKFYEVAK
+904 NDAIKEFYASYSDIAKTETIKPYKKIK
-916 NTTSENADSGNTA
+916 NTDTK
-929 RYTVAH
+929 YTVAH
-935 DSEGSPLSPKQADY
+935 DSEGNPLTAKQNDY
-949 FKNSKIRDKNGN
+949 FKDSKVRDENGN
-961 LLVVYHG
+961 LKIVYHG
-968 TENGGFT
+968 TPEMFNVFKKGLGG
-975 EFSKEKIRSGVTL
+975 L
-988 YANNGDGFY
+988 YGAGIY
-997 FTENK
+997 FTE
-1002 AAADKYGK
+1002 DIKY
-1010 NNSLYSVY
+1010 
-1018 LNLENPFIFTDAK
+1018 A
-1031 NQESLKILNDFA
+1031 
-1043 KKIGIEEKYNWEDY
+1043 EKYTGGVSINGEWKTSGRVVEAYLDMKNPLIIENQKELDDYIYKNTHKLVTENGISWVETIPYSNWYEEL
-1057 VSADQR
+1057 
-1063 TGSIMGYY
+1063 T
-1071 IDSGKGFSEYL
+1071 KK
-1082 QSLGYDGII
+1082 YDGII
-1091 YNTYNY
+1091 VENPASDQPDVNMSGKFYI
-1097 DTNKA
+1097 
-1102 DKNFVAFESNQ
+1102 VFESNQ
-1113 IKNIDNV
+1113 VKEATNL
-1120 NPTISNDIRY
+1120 NPTISDDIRY

-1135 KDVKDLVVV
+1135 KDIKDLVVV
-1144 HNLTEDKLSKSIELG
+1144 HNLSERKLLEAIDLG
-1159 GLVVPSLAITKDS
+1159 GLAVPSIAITKDS
-1172 TGHENF
+1172 VGHENF
-1178 GDISLIFKSDTINP
+1178 GEISLIFKSDTINP
-1192 QNKKNKVY
+1192 ADYRNKVFE
-1200 ASDVYSKR
+1200 SDVYSKR
-1208 FPQVVTKFAK
+1208 FPKVVHKITEKSLREFANRFRESANVFNDSVSGYAEELNENTKEYGFNTIEHKYWTKLQFLKENGVDIEISKTELKSAGGIDLEYVKTFAK
-1218 DTSKAIHKKFEDSM
+1218 KHPEINKPHDLDSEKISTYTKEVEAVFEDYYKEKNIKWHSTLGFAGVDRFLSAVAEYNRNNEAFIRNDGDKIVKDIDTAISKAGYDNYRKWVWDI
-1232 NALKITQS
+1232 
-1240 TSSIDSYLE
+1240 ID
-1249 ENSIGN
+1249 
-1255 VADVLSSKEYVR
+1255 EY
-1267 LQYLLDNGVEFTPDY
+1267 YTD
-1282 KIYENANKIDA
+1282 
-1293 AVYEML
+1293 
-1299 IEKYPKL
+1299 EKYFRNDL
-1306 VSREEYYE
+1306 DYYNRYGE
-1314 GDFIMETIQPEIAE
+1314 PRTFNQLYTPYT
-1328 VLKQEYLKLSENS
+1328 L
-1341 SRDSLKQA
+1341 
-1349 YKVKAETVKE
+1349 E
-1359 NLHFNKV
+1359 NLV
-1366 DSYIYD
+1366 RYM
-1372 AKKYS
+1372 A
-1377 ELKGTKVL
+1377 G
-1385 DERSTYGRLSD
+1385 
-1396 LTRGKQKEIRNYVYK
+1396 EIRNTEGWNYGAGNIRSVMA
-1411 FLKQYEEGSYFRNNR
+1411 KQYKTLAEIKKDKHRILSGEEMAKLKEQTNDATYALADKIVEETGGNVDNR
-1426 DTFDSYGNRR
+1426 FEALDITM
-1436 SFKQLHN
+1436 
-1443 ELTLES
+1443 E
-1449 LLEYMSG
+1449 
-1456 NIVDSEGFNYGV
+1456 
-1468 GNLRSLLA
+1468 LLA
-1476 KQFKSLQEIKESKD
+1476 
-1490 KILSEEEMEKF
+1490 
-1501 KESSSKAFF
+1501 
-1510 ALCDKMAVGENGWG
+1510 
-1524 TGIAP
+1524 
-1529 DMLCDIARTSR
+1529 DIARTGISDSSILR
-1540 TEYSIKNV
+1540 QFREYNYTKTPSQELVEDIKTYL
-1548 FKDYHKAEPD
+1548 K
-1558 AQLIGEIQEFMNTLQ
+1558 QLKEV
-1573 DYPTNYFEAKPQRIV
+1573 PTDYFEAKPQRAV
-1588 GLDEVVEVI
+1588 RFDEVVKVI
-1597 APVDTSPE
+1597 APMGTDTKILD
-1605 VVNYFTEK
+1605 YFTSLN
-1613 GIKVELYDDNTSKR
+1613 IDVELYGENTSSR
-1627 SEIIRN
+1627 SEMIRS

-1726 LLENTFEDYNEAGD
+1726 LLENTFEDYNDAGD
-1740 IREKLKAFASYMHK
+1740 IREKLKTFASYMHK

-1793 FSSGVISQDLTSEH
+1793 FSSGAISQDLTSEH

-1851 IAREVLLSYDKY
+1851 IVREVLLSYDKY

-1989 STAEIQNLDLILR
+1989 STTEIQNLDLILR

-2026 AAQAVEE
+2026 ATQAVEE

-2095 VAEHYKEFFEKN
+2095 VAEHYKEFFKKN

-2280 VVENIIDV
+2280 VVENIIDI

-2302 AMPIKSFNRIYN
+2302 AIPIKSFNRIYN

-2324 TELAKVDAEFE
+2324 TELAKVDADFE

-2347 KQKERSSF
+2347 KQKEKSF
-2355 DAMLGKVRSL
+2355 FDTMLGKVRSL

-2488 HYKAAAK
+2488 HYRAAAK

-2569 MKVAKTESTRAIAA
+2569 MKVAKAESTRAIAA

-2597 FRWLKGTDD
+2597 FRWIKGTDD

-2658 ESWNIVDLLASG
+2658 ESWNIIDLLASS

-2727 TSSYAKELNEALAAG
+2727 TSSYTKELNEALAAG

-2838 IEEIYDYYYKLA
+2838 IEEIYDYYYKFA

>member
-13 QRRQRAST
+13 RRRQRAST

-38 LAEKQEA
+38 LAEKQA
-45 AKREATIAELQR
+45 IAQREATIAELQR
-57 RQEQKDKENQN
+57 RQEEKDRENQN
-68 FFVRALSTVGDIVT
+68 FFVRALATVGDVVT

-358 EKAENLRR
+358 EKAESLRK

-411 TQTTQESPKTE
+411 TQTAQESPKTE

-589 YNTLTNMVAKYTSEN
+589 YNTLTNIVAKYTSEN

-619 PSVLKRFASWVK
+619 PSVLKRFTSWVK

-670 VDNKSKNNYNIEKGD
+670 VDNNSKNNYNIEKGD

-718 ESRESGQGSN
+718 ESRESGQRENSKSKREITRRLPTEKKIVRTVEVKVIPHEDWN
-728 QGVSKENVR
+728 NFEKKLANKVKKELGVDLE
-737 RYGYE
+737 
-742 EKVVMNTKIKA
+742 
-753 VKSRL
+753 
-758 DYTDSEI
+758 
-765 KVYKENKKFGLNTVF
+765 F
-780 YEGSAIPLVEGIT
+780 YDGSAIPPNIAIEEAT
-793 ESDPGYDGFVDIKN
+793 NFDGFMDSKN
-807 KTVYLRSDNTVSFEA
+807 NTMYLRSDATLSETEIVAASDHEGIHHIKVIAPEA
-822 LQEDN
+822 YQRV
-827 LHEQAHFFAAQVRE
+827 EQAIIDNISIQDYVELEGVYSENYAEVYDENIDKIRE
-841 EYNALKETIFE
+841 EIVADLVSKRIQATFSNIDTVNA
-852 QLDKEQ
+852 
-858 KIEITQRYSEAYY
+858 
-871 LVYKGDMERVYEEVI
+871 
-886 IDLTIGREKAIF
+886 
-898 KDEDIV
+898 
-904 KNAIDKFYEVAK
+904 AIDDMYRQFNKTTESK
-916 NTTSENADSGNTA
+916 NIESGDLK
-929 RYTVAH
+929 YSQSVSH
-935 DSEGSPLSPKQADY
+935 DSEGSPLSQKQTEY
-949 FKNSKIRDKNGN
+949 FKDSKVRDNDGN

-968 TENGGFT
+968 TDAKFT
-975 EFSKEKIRSGVTL
+975 VFDKSKIGTNAGYSWG
-988 YANNGDGFY
+988 AGFY
-997 FTENK
+997 FASFPDLAGDYGKVSEFYLDIKNPFHIMENGAYK
-1002 AAADKYGK
+1002 KIIKLLDKYGIK
-1010 NNSLYSVY
+1010 Y
-1018 LNLENPFIFTDAK
+1018 
-1031 NQESLKILNDFA
+1031 NQDILASKYHNA
-1043 KKIGIEEKYNWEDY
+1043 QAGIEEDIDLVDLLYDIWSKETARFPMQT
-1057 VSADQR
+1057 VSN
-1063 TGSIMGYY
+1063 I
-1071 IDSGKGFSEYL
+1071 L
-1082 QSLGYDGII
+1082 QKEGYDGIFAGSE
-1091 YNTYNY
+1091 Y
-1097 DTNKA
+1097 
-1102 DKNFVAFESNQ
+1102 VAFESNQ
-1113 IKNIDNV
+1113 IKETTNL
-1120 NPTISNDIRY
+1120 NPTINDDIRY

-1135 KDVKDLVVV
+1135 KDIKDLVVV
-1144 HNLTEDKLSKSIELG
+1144 HNTTESKLLQSIGLG
-1159 GLVVPSLAITKDS
+1159 GLVVPSIAITKDS
-1172 TGHENF
+1172 YGHENF
-1178 GDISLIFKSDTINP
+1178 GEISLIFKKDTINP
-1192 QNKKNKVY
+1192 ANPDNKVFS
-1200 ASDVYSKR
+1200 SDVYSKR
-1208 FPQVVTKFAK
+1208 FPKVVNKLNEKVAAHLEDKFRESAK
-1218 DTSKAIHKKFEDSM
+1218 ELGQGVS
-1232 NALKITQS
+1232 NLKG
-1240 TSSIDSYLE
+1240 YLE
-1249 ENSIGN
+1249 EDSIAN
-1255 VADVLSSKEYVR
+1255 IAERLSGIDYIR
-1267 LQYLLDNGVEFTPDY
+1267 YQYLKDKGIKFEPT
-1282 KIYENANKIDA
+1282 KI
-1293 AVYEML
+1293 VYEEKDELNRRIYDML
-1299 IEKYPKL
+1299 LEKYPEAVENAYGTIDENLFEKHITPDITELYKDYWLERAETTDREWLKNSYKNTANKELHYFTLIKYLEEAKL
-1306 VSREEYYE
+1306 YKSKKGKIVVDEIATS
-1314 GDFIMETIQPEIAE
+1314 DTIQKLTENKRDDIIKYIADILE
-1328 VLKQEYLKLSENS
+1328 KDN
-1341 SRDSLKQA
+1341 
-1349 YKVKAETVKE
+1349 
-1359 NLHFNKV
+1359 
-1366 DSYIYD
+1366 
-1372 AKKYS
+1372 
-1377 ELKGTKVL
+1377 
-1385 DERSTYGRLSD
+1385 
-1396 LTRGKQKEIRNYVYK
+1396 
-1411 FLKQYEEGSYFRNNR
+1411 EGSYFRNEKDLFNKYGDR
-1426 DTFDSYGNRR
+1426 RTFN
-1436 SFKQLHN
+1436 QLYD
-1443 ELTLES
+1443 EVSLES
-1449 LLEYMSG
+1449 LLDYMSG
-1456 NIVDSEGFNYGV
+1456 AVRDTEGFNYGV
-1468 GNLRSLLA
+1468 GNIRSLLA
-1476 KQFKSLQEIKESKD
+1476 TQFKSIKEIQAFKD
-1490 KILSEEEMEKF
+1490 SILPAEKMEELK
-1501 KESSSKAFF
+1501 KASNDVFD
-1510 ALCDKMAVGENGWG
+1510 ALCTKIHDDYS
-1524 TGIAP
+1524 IAAE
-1529 DMLCDIARTSR
+1529 MLRDIAKTSIS
-1540 TEYSIKNV
+1540 EYSINYV
-1548 FKDYHKAEPD
+1548 FKDYNQPQPTKETV
-1558 AQLIGEIQEFMNTLQ
+1558 GEIQEFLETLKK
-1573 DYPTNYFEAKPQRIV
+1573 YPTNYFEAKPQRIV
-1588 GLDEVVEVI
+1588 EFDEVAEVI
-1597 APVDTSPE
+1597 APVTVDTRI
-1605 VVNYFTEK
+1605 VDFFTEK
-1613 GIKVELYDDNTSKR
+1613 GIKVELYSEDTTKR
-1627 SEIIRN
+1627 SELIRG
-1633 LPEDIKFALSK
+1633 LPEDIKFALTK

-1666 QAIDDIMSL
+1666 QAVDDIMAL

-1681 SLAGVLKGAT
+1681 SLAGILKGVS

-1740 IREKLKAFASYMHK
+1740 IREKLKTFASYMHK

-1761 SEIEHKYDKHNGIKL
+1761 SEIEHKYDKHNGVKL

-1793 FSSGVISQDLTSEH
+1793 FSTGAISQDLTSEH

-1814 FAIIDE
+1814 FAIVDE

-1989 STAEIQNLDLILR
+1989 STTEIQNLDLILR

-2026 AAQAVEE
+2026 ATQAVEE

-2095 VAEHYKEFFEKN
+2095 VAEHYKEFFKKN

-2280 VVENIIDV
+2280 VVENIIDI

-2302 AMPIKSFNRIYN
+2302 AIPIKSFNRIYN

-2347 KQKERSSF
+2347 KQKEKSF
-2355 DAMLGKVRSL
+2355 FDTMLGKVRSL

-2401 FGLALARKTDFDA
+2401 FGLALARKTDFNA

-2488 HYKAAAK
+2488 HYRAAAK

-2569 MKVAKTESTRAIAA
+2569 MKVAKAESTRAIAA

-2597 FRWLKGTDD
+2597 FRWIKGTDD

-2658 ESWNIVDLLASG
+2658 ESWNIIDLLASS

-2727 TSSYAKELNEALAAG
+2727 TSSYTKELNEALAAG

-2838 IEEIYDYYYKLA
+2838 IEEIYDYYYKFA

>member
-57 RQEQKDKENQN
+57 RQEQKGKENQS
-68 FFVRALSTVGDIVT
+68 FFVRALSTVGDLVT

-158 VASGVGQMLPAI
+158 VASGVGQMLPAV

-212 GAVSGVVEAGT
+212 GVASGIVEGATEKMFGGATKNILGKGYLDDLTKDIAKSGIARVAKEAVQE
-223 EMLGAKLFGAS
+223 GA
-234 KVDELLGIDASKT
+234 
-247 LFKPATS
+247 
-254 TVGKIA
+254 
-260 QNMVSEG
+260 
-267 LEEATTEFVNPL
+267 EEAVAELVNPL

-293 LTTEHLKNIGNAA
+293 LTTEHLKDIGTSAVV
-306 ATGAFTSLAF
+306 GAGTSLVW
-316 GETVGRINRSAIN
+316 GETLGKIGRTSAN
-329 IQDNLHE
+329 IQEDIQNLE
-336 LETLKKKIGNLQANN
+336 GLKKKADNLQANN
-351 KLDNAKI
+351 KLDDTNIQKI
-358 EKAENLRR
+358 ENLRK

-371 ISKNLTSLKPEART
+371 ISKNLTSVKPEART

-411 TQTTQESPKTE
+411 TQTSQESPKTE

-436 GKEQSLAYK
+436 GKEKSLAYK
-445 PTQKALTDTQIEAR
+445 PTQKALTETQIEAR

-484 IFGNKTQSKLVDGVL
+484 VFGNKTQSKLVDGVL

-570 KRKEKLNAKQRAA
+570 KRKEKLNAKQRAT

-670 VDNKSKNNYNIEKGD
+670 VDNNSKNNYNIEKGD

-718 ESRESGQGSN
+718 ESRESGQGKTGSV
-728 QGVSKENVR
+728 QEETSRRFGFKELVAKNV
-737 RYGYE
+737 
-742 EKVVMNTKIKA
+742 KVKA
-753 VKSRL
+753 VKSKL
-758 DYTDSEI
+758 DFTKSELDI
-765 KVYKENKKFGLNTVF
+765 YNQNKAQGLETVF
-780 YEGSAIPLVEGIT
+780 YDGSATPLTQQIIE
-793 ESDPGYDGFVDIKN
+793 EDAGYDGFVDIGN
-807 KTVYLRSDNTVSFEA
+807 KTVYLRSDKTISATTLAENNRHE
-822 LQEDN
+822 N
-827 LHEQAHFFAAQVRE
+827 LHFFISQAPEA
-841 EYNALKETIFE
+841 YTKLKETIFK
-852 QLDKEQ
+852 QLTPKS
-858 KIEITQRYSEAYY
+858 KSIIEDRYGEAYFE
-871 LVYKGDMERVYEEVI
+871 VYNGNIERVYEEIVV
-886 IDLTIGREKAIF
+886 DLSIGREQGQFI
-898 KDEDIV
+898 DVDIV
-904 KNAIDKFYEVAK
+904 NDAIKEFYTSYSDIAKTETIKPYKKIK
-916 NTTSENADSGNTA
+916 NTDTK
-929 RYTVAH
+929 YTVAH
-935 DSEGSPLSPKQADY
+935 DSEGNPLTAKQNDY
-949 FKNSKIRDKNGN
+949 FKDSKVRDENGN
-961 LLVVYHG
+961 LKIVYHG
-968 TENGGFT
+968 TPEMFNVFKKGLGG
-975 EFSKEKIRSGVTL
+975 L
-988 YANNGDGFY
+988 YGAGIY
-997 FTENK
+997 FTE
-1002 AAADKYGK
+1002 DIKY
-1010 NNSLYSVY
+1010 
-1018 LNLENPFIFTDAK
+1018 A
-1031 NQESLKILNDFA
+1031 
-1043 KKIGIEEKYNWEDY
+1043 EKYTGGVSINGEWKTSGRVVEAYLDMKNPLIIENQKELDDYIYENTHKLVTENGISWVETIPYSNWYEEL
-1057 VSADQR
+1057 
-1063 TGSIMGYY
+1063 T
-1071 IDSGKGFSEYL
+1071 KK
-1082 QSLGYDGII
+1082 YDGII
-1091 YNTYNY
+1091 VENPASDQPDVNMSGKFYI
-1097 DTNKA
+1097 
-1102 DKNFVAFESNQ
+1102 VFESNQ
-1113 IKNIDNV
+1113 VKETTNL
-1120 NPTISNDIRY
+1120 NPTISDDIRY

-1135 KDVKDLVVV
+1135 KEIRDLVVV
-1144 HNLTEDKLSKSIELG
+1144 HNLSERKLLEAIDLG
-1159 GLVVPSLAITKDS
+1159 GLAVPSIAITKDS
-1172 TGHENF
+1172 VGHENF
-1178 GDISLIFKSDTINP
+1178 GEISLIFKSDTIDP
-1192 QNKKNKVY
+1192 SKSYNKVY
-1200 ASDVYSKR
+1200 ESDVYSKR
-1208 FPQVVTKFAK
+1208 FPQTVNKISSENLDKLLNQFKESAK
-1218 DTSKAIHKKFEDSM
+1218 IFNMSPFSYESELSETNKL
-1232 NALKITQS
+1232 NAAETLKRITFVKYQF
-1240 TSSIDSYLE
+1240 L
-1249 ENSIGN
+1249 
-1255 VADVLSSKEYVR
+1255 KE
-1267 LQYLLDNGVEFTPDY
+1267 NGVEFEIKQREKQGRAGLPLSYIKEFADNHKDLTKSYYETEFVDTLLPEITKTYNKMYSDY
-1282 KIYENANKIDA
+1282 GLTREKAVSYTDADRFLFDVGEYNKNGTAAFFENDIYSLREAVDA
-1293 AVYEML
+1293 AIKNVESEFNSYVE
-1299 IEKYPKL
+1299 KL
-1306 VSREEYYE
+1306 VDKYY
-1314 GDFIMETIQPEIAE
+1314 D
-1328 VLKQEYLKLSENS
+1328 SE
-1341 SRDSLKQA
+1341 K
-1349 YKVKAETVKE
+1349 
-1359 NLHFNKV
+1359 
-1366 DSYIYD
+1366 
-1372 AKKYS
+1372 
-1377 ELKGTKVL
+1377 
-1385 DERSTYGRLSD
+1385 
-1396 LTRGKQKEIRNYVYK
+1396 
-1411 FLKQYEEGSYFRNNR
+1411 YFRNNV
-1426 DTFDSYGNRR
+1426 DLFTNSGNRR
-1436 SFKQLHN
+1436 SFNALYDEAN
-1443 ELTLES
+1443 L
-1449 LLEYMSG
+1449 Y
-1456 NIVDSEGFNYGV
+1456 NIVKYMTGRVRNEEGFNYGA
-1468 GNLRSLLA
+1468 GSIRSILSQ
-1476 KQFKSLQEIKESKD
+1476 QFKTIKQIKEASD
-1490 KILSEEEMEKF
+1490 KIVDSKTMEKL
-1501 KESSSKAFF
+1501 KEATDEATFRIAGEIAKFDKNSNSFMATDN
-1510 ALCDKMAVGENGWG
+1510 ALDFMSE
-1524 TGIAP
+1524 
-1529 DMLCDIARTSR
+1529 IARSSR
-1540 TEYSIKNV
+1540 TESRITALFEENY
-1548 FKDYHKAEPD
+1548 
-1558 AQLIGEIQEFMNTLQ
+1558 NTLPSKELIEDIQ
-1573 DYPTNYFEAKPQRIV
+1573 DYMKQLKNYPTEYFEAKPQRAV
-1588 GLDEVVEVI
+1588 YFDEVVEVI
-1597 APVDTSPE
+1597 APVGTSARILDFF
-1605 VVNYFTEK
+1605 NDK
-1613 GIKVELYDDNTSKR
+1613 GIKIELYDHTTTGR
-1627 SEIIRN
+1627 SEIIKG
-1633 LPEDIKFALSK
+1633 LPEDIKFTLSK

-1666 QAIDDIMSL
+1666 QAVEDIMSL

-1681 SLAGVLKGAT
+1681 SLSGILKGVA

-1726 LLENTFEDYNEAGD
+1726 LLENVFDDYSDAGD
-1740 IREKLKAFASYMHK
+1740 NKEKLKTFTSYMHK

-1761 SEIEHKYDKHNGIKL
+1761 GEIEHKYDKRNGIKL
-1776 VWHKKGGL
+1776 VWHKKNGL
-1784 GIFDVANEL
+1784 GIVDVAKEL
-1793 FSSGVISQDLTSEH
+1793 FYNGAIGQDLTSEYL
-1807 WNDADLF
+1807 NDADLF
-1814 FAIIDE
+1814 FAMIDE

-2026 AAQAVEE
+2026 ATQAVEE

-2183 DSEFL
+2183 DLDFL

-2347 KQKERSSF
+2347 KQKERSFF

-2505 ANYTPLYRPAVL
+2505 ANYTPLYRPAIL

-2526 STMFMSEPLQQFSL
+2526 STMFMSEPFQQFSL

-2569 MKVAKTESTRAIAA
+2569 MKVAKAESTRAIAA

-2597 FRWLKGTDD
+2597 FRWIKGTDD

-2658 ESWNIVDLLASG
+2658 ESWNIIDLLASG

-2727 TSSYAKELNEALAAG
+2727 TSSYAKELNEALVAG

-2765 TLRSTLK
+2765 TLRNTLK

-2788 SITYDGEQYAL
+2788 SITYDGEQYSL

-2829 AEVEIQAKA
+2829 AEVEIQAKV
-2838 IEEIYDYYYKLA
+2838 IEEIYNYYYKLA
-2850 IEDLLGVE
+2850 VEDLLGVE

>member
-57 RQEQKDKENQN
+57 RQEQKDKENQS
-68 FFVRALSTVGDIVT
+68 FFVRALSTVGDLVT

-158 VASGVGQMLPAI
+158 VASGVGQMLPAV

-212 GAVSGVVEAGT
+212 GVASGIVEGATEKMFGGATKNILGKGYLDDLTKDIAKSGIARVAKEAVQE
-223 EMLGAKLFGAS
+223 GA
-234 KVDELLGIDASKT
+234 
-247 LFKPATS
+247 
-254 TVGKIA
+254 
-260 QNMVSEG
+260 
-267 LEEATTEFVNPL
+267 EEAVAELVNPL

-293 LTTEHLKNIGNAA
+293 LTAEHLKDIGTSAVV
-306 ATGAFTSLAF
+306 GAGTSLVW
-316 GETVGRINRSAIN
+316 GETLGKIGRTSAN
-329 IQDNLHE
+329 IQEDIQNLE
-336 LETLKKKIGNLQANN
+336 GLKKKADNLQANN
-351 KLDNAKI
+351 KLDDTNIQKI
-358 EKAENLRR
+358 ENLRK

-371 ISKNLTSLKPEART
+371 ISKNLTSVKPEART
-385 KLLNQLERYG
+385 KLINQLERYG

-406 ITEAN
+406 ITETN
-411 TQTTQESPKTE
+411 TQSSQESSKTE

-436 GKEQSLAYK
+436 GKEKSLAYK

-484 IFGNKTQSKLVDGVL
+484 VFGNKTQSKLIDGVL

-556 TVNKYTESLIKQAE
+556 TANKYTESLIKQAE

-631 DTAQG
+631 DTAQR

-670 VDNKSKNNYNIEKGD
+670 VDNNSKNNYNIEKGD

-718 ESRESGQGSN
+718 ESRESGQGKTGSV
-728 QGVSKENVR
+728 QEETSRRFGFKELVAKNV
-737 RYGYE
+737 
-742 EKVVMNTKIKA
+742 KVKA
-753 VKSRL
+753 VKSKL
-758 DYTDSEI
+758 DFTKSEFDI
-765 KVYKENKKFGLNTVF
+765 YNQNKAQGLETVF
-780 YEGSAIPLVEGIT
+780 YDGSATPLTQQIIE
-793 ESDPGYDGFVDIKN
+793 EDAGYDGFVDIGN
-807 KTVYLRSDNTVSFEA
+807 KTVYLRSDKTISATTLAENNRHE
-822 LQEDN
+822 N
-827 LHEQAHFFAAQVRE
+827 LHFFISQAPEA
-841 EYNALKETIFE
+841 YTKLKETIFK
-852 QLDKEQ
+852 QLTPKS
-858 KIEITQRYSEAYY
+858 KSIIEDRYGEAYFE
-871 LVYKGDMERVYEEVI
+871 VYNGNIERVYEEIVV
-886 IDLTIGREKAIF
+886 DLSIGREQGQF
-898 KDEDIV
+898 VNVDIV
-904 KNAIDKFYEVAK
+904 NDAIKEFYASYSDIAKTETIKPYKKIK
-916 NTTSENADSGNTA
+916 NTDTK
-929 RYTVAH
+929 YTVAH
-935 DSEGSPLSPKQADY
+935 DSEGNPLTAKQNDY
-949 FKNSKIRDKNGN
+949 FKDSKVRDENGN

-968 TENGGFT
+968 TPERFNIFKSGYGG
-975 EFSKEKIRSGVTL
+975 L
-988 YANNGDGFY
+988 YGAGMY
-997 FTENK
+997 FTE
-1002 AAADKYGK
+1002 DVKYAEGYSKNLTINGK
-1010 NNSLYSVY
+1010 SVGGRVISAY
-1018 LNLENPFIFTDAK
+1018 INLENPLTIDNIKDLDDVYYKASRK
-1031 NQESLKILNDFA
+1031 EIQEDSFFYTETIKDF
-1043 KKIGIEEKYNWEDY
+1043 DF
-1057 VSADQR
+1057 
-1063 TGSIMGYY
+1063 
-1071 IDSGKGFSEYL
+1071 GKWLREN
-1082 QSLGYDGII
+1082 YDGII
-1091 YNTYNY
+1091 VNNPAL
-1097 DTNKA
+1097 DQPDVNMKG
-1102 DKNFVAFESNQ
+1102 KFIIAFNSNQ
-1113 IKNIDNV
+1113 IKETTNL

-1135 KDVKDLVVV
+1135 KDIKDLVVV
-1144 HNLTEDKLSKSIELG
+1144 HNLSERKLLEAIDLG
-1159 GLVVPSLAITKDS
+1159 GLAVPSIAITKDS
-1172 TGHENF
+1172 VGHENF
-1178 GDISLIFKSDTINP
+1178 GEISLIFKSDTINP
-1192 QNKKNKVY
+1192 ADYRNKVFE
-1200 ASDVYSKR
+1200 SDVYSKR
-1208 FPQVVTKFAK
+1208 FPKVVHKITEKSLREFANRFRESANIFNDSVSGYAEELNENTKEYGFNTIEHKYWTKLQFLKENGVDIEISKTELKSAGGIDLEYVKTFAK
-1218 DTSKAIHKKFEDSM
+1218 KHPEINKPHDLDSEEISTYTKEVEAVFEDYYKEKNIKWHSTLGFAGVDRFLSAVAEYNRNNEAFIRNDGDKIVKDIDTAISKAGYDNYRKWVWDI
-1232 NALKITQS
+1232 
-1240 TSSIDSYLE
+1240 ID
-1249 ENSIGN
+1249 
-1255 VADVLSSKEYVR
+1255 EY
-1267 LQYLLDNGVEFTPDY
+1267 YTD
-1282 KIYENANKIDA
+1282 
-1293 AVYEML
+1293 
-1299 IEKYPKL
+1299 EKYFRNDL
-1306 VSREEYYE
+1306 DYYNRYGE
-1314 GDFIMETIQPEIAE
+1314 PRTFNQLYTPYT
-1328 VLKQEYLKLSENS
+1328 L
-1341 SRDSLKQA
+1341 
-1349 YKVKAETVKE
+1349 E
-1359 NLHFNKV
+1359 NLV
-1366 DSYIYD
+1366 
-1372 AKKYS
+1372 KYMA
-1377 ELKGTKVL
+1377 G
-1385 DERSTYGRLSD
+1385 
-1396 LTRGKQKEIRNYVYK
+1396 EIRNTEGWSYGAGNIRSVMA
-1411 FLKQYEEGSYFRNNR
+1411 KQYKTLAEIKKDKHRILSGEEMAKLKEQTNDATYALADKIVEETGGNVDNR
-1426 DTFDSYGNRR
+1426 FEALDITM
-1436 SFKQLHN
+1436 
-1443 ELTLES
+1443 E
-1449 LLEYMSG
+1449 
-1456 NIVDSEGFNYGV
+1456 
-1468 GNLRSLLA
+1468 LLA
-1476 KQFKSLQEIKESKD
+1476 
-1490 KILSEEEMEKF
+1490 
-1501 KESSSKAFF
+1501 
-1510 ALCDKMAVGENGWG
+1510 
-1524 TGIAP
+1524 
-1529 DMLCDIARTSR
+1529 DIARTGISDSSILR
-1540 TEYSIKNV
+1540 QFREYNYTKTPSQELVEDIKTYL
-1548 FKDYHKAEPD
+1548 K
-1558 AQLIGEIQEFMNTLQ
+1558 QLKEV
-1573 DYPTNYFEAKPQRIV
+1573 PTDYFEAKPQRAV
-1588 GLDEVVEVI
+1588 RFEEVVKVI
-1597 APVDTSPE
+1597 APMGTDTKILD
-1605 VVNYFTEK
+1605 YFTSLN
-1613 GIKVELYDDNTSKR
+1613 IDVELYGENTSSR
-1627 SEIIRN
+1627 SEMIRN
-1633 LPEDIKFALSK
+1633 LPEDIKFTLSK

-1666 QAIDDIMSL
+1666 QAVEDIMSL

-1681 SLAGVLKGAT
+1681 SLSGILKGVA

-1726 LLENTFEDYNEAGD
+1726 LLENVFDDYSDAGD
-1740 IREKLKAFASYMHK
+1740 NKEKLKTFASYMHK

-1761 SEIEHKYDKHNGIKL
+1761 GEIEHKYDKRNGIKL
-1776 VWHKKGGL
+1776 VWHKKNGL
-1784 GIFDVANEL
+1784 GIVDVAKEL
-1793 FSSGVISQDLTSEH
+1793 FYNGAIGQDLTSEYL
-1807 WNDADLF
+1807 NDADLF
-1814 FAIIDE
+1814 FAMIDE
-1820 YQSLKNRVV
+1820 YQSLKNKVR
-1829 KKETQLFK
+1829 KKEAQLFK
-1837 EGIGQEEYSKIRNN
+1837 EEIGQEEYNKIRNN

-1869 GKVVEKY
+1869 GKVIEKY

-2026 AAQAVEE
+2026 ATQAVEE

-2107 KKTVKGWNKQTIEIG
+2107 KKIVKGWNKQTIEIG
-2122 GVKMSKGQIIDL
+2122 SVKMSKGQIIDL

-2347 KQKERSSF
+2347 KQKERSFF

-2540 LTSAIDKIA
+2540 LTSAVDKIA

-2569 MKVAKTESTRAIAA
+2569 MKVAKSESTRAIAA

-2597 FRWLKGTDD
+2597 FRWIKGTDD

-2658 ESWNIVDLLASG
+2658 ESWNIIDLLASG

-2727 TSSYAKELNEALAAG
+2727 TSSYSKELNEALAAG

-2765 TLRSTLK
+2765 TLRNTLK

-2838 IEEIYDYYYKLA
+2838 IEEIYNYYYKLA
-2850 IEDLLGVE
+2850 VEDLLGVE

>member
-170 AINLIPGV
+170 AINLIPGA

-358 EKAENLRR
+358 EKAESLRK

-670 VDNKSKNNYNIEKGD
+670 VDNNSKNNYNIEKGD

-718 ESRESGQGSN
+718 ESRESGQGKTGSV
-728 QGVSKENVR
+728 QEETSRRFGFKELVAKNV
-737 RYGYE
+737 
-742 EKVVMNTKIKA
+742 KVKA
-753 VKSRL
+753 VKSKL
-758 DYTDSEI
+758 DFTKSELDI
-765 KVYKENKKFGLNTVF
+765 YNQNKAQGLETVF
-780 YEGSAIPLVEGIT
+780 YDGSATPLNQNIVE
-793 ESDPGYDGFVDIKN
+793 EDAGYDGFVDIGN
-807 KTVYLRSDNTVSFEA
+807 KTVYLRSDKTVSATA
-822 LQEDN
+822 LAENNRHEN
-827 LHEQAHFFAAQVRE
+827 LHFFISQAPEA
-841 EYNALKETIFE
+841 YTKLKEAIFK
-852 QLDKEQ
+852 QLTPKS
-858 KIEITQRYSEAYY
+858 KSIIEDRYGEAYFE
-871 LVYKGDMERVYEEVI
+871 VYNGNIERVYEEIVV
-886 IDLTIGREKAIF
+886 DLSIGREQGQF
-898 KDEDIV
+898 VNVDIV
-904 KNAIDKFYEVAK
+904 NDAIKEFYASYSDIAKTETIKPYKKIK
-916 NTTSENADSGNTA
+916 NTDTK
-929 RYTVAH
+929 YTVAH
-935 DSEGSPLSPKQADY
+935 DSEGNPLTAKQNDY
-949 FKNSKIRDKNGN
+949 FKDSKVRNENGN

-968 TENGGFT
+968 TNNNDFT
-975 EFSKEKIRSGVTL
+975 VFDINKSKPSGML
-988 YANNGDGFY
+988 GQGFY
-997 FTENK
+997 FTESK
-1002 AAADKYGK
+1002 AEATDKYSTK
-1010 NNSLYSVY
+1010 NGRVVEAY
-1018 LNLENPFIFTDAK
+1018 LNITNP
-1031 NQESLKILNDFA
+1031 L
-1043 KKIGIEEKYNWEDY
+1043 Y
-1057 VSADQR
+1057 VDLVHKSSVIYKLREHFKGTFD
-1063 TGSIMGYY
+1063 
-1071 IDSGKGFSEYL
+1071 IDSYL
-1082 QSLGYDGII
+1082 YNARYRDRVDTKKMLEIIRLEGYDGII
-1091 YNTYNY
+1091 
-1097 DTNKA
+1097 NKE
-1102 DKNFVAFESNQ
+1102 KGYYVAFDSNQ
-1113 IKNIDNV
+1113 IKETTNM
-1120 NPTISNDIRY
+1120 NPTINDDIRY

-1135 KDVKDLVVV
+1135 KEIRDLVVV
-1144 HNLTEDKLSKSIELG
+1144 HNLSERKLLEAIDLG
-1159 GLVVPSLAITKDS
+1159 GLAVPSIAITKDS
-1172 TGHENF
+1172 VGHENF
-1178 GDISLIFKSDTINP
+1178 GEISLIFKSDTIDP
-1192 QNKKNKVY
+1192 SKSYNKVY
-1200 ASDVYSKR
+1200 ESDVYSKR
-1208 FPQVVTKFAK
+1208 FPQTVNKISSENLDKLLNQFKESAK
-1218 DTSKAIHKKFEDSM
+1218 IFNMSPFSYESELSETNKL
-1232 NALKITQS
+1232 NAVETLKRITFVKYQF
-1240 TSSIDSYLE
+1240 L
-1249 ENSIGN
+1249 
-1255 VADVLSSKEYVR
+1255 KE
-1267 LQYLLDNGVEFTPDY
+1267 NGVEFEIKQREKQGRAGLPLSYIKEFADNHKDLTKSYYETEFVDTLLPEITKTYNKMYSDY
-1282 KIYENANKIDA
+1282 GLTREKAVSYTDADRFLFDVGEYNKNGTAAFFENDIYSLREAIDA
-1293 AVYEML
+1293 EIKNVESEFNSY
-1299 IEKYPKL
+1299 IEKL
-1306 VSREEYYE
+1306 VDKYY
-1314 GDFIMETIQPEIAE
+1314 D
-1328 VLKQEYLKLSENS
+1328 SE
-1341 SRDSLKQA
+1341 K
-1349 YKVKAETVKE
+1349 
-1359 NLHFNKV
+1359 
-1366 DSYIYD
+1366 
-1372 AKKYS
+1372 
-1377 ELKGTKVL
+1377 
-1385 DERSTYGRLSD
+1385 
-1396 LTRGKQKEIRNYVYK
+1396 
-1411 FLKQYEEGSYFRNNR
+1411 YFRNNV
-1426 DTFDSYGNRR
+1426 DLFTNSGNRR
-1436 SFKQLHN
+1436 SFNALYDEAN
-1443 ELTLES
+1443 L
-1449 LLEYMSG
+1449 Y
-1456 NIVDSEGFNYGV
+1456 NIVKYMTGRVRNEEGFNYGA
-1468 GNLRSLLA
+1468 GSIRSILSQ
-1476 KQFKSLQEIKESKD
+1476 QFKTIKQIKEASD
-1490 KILSEEEMEKF
+1490 KIVDSKTMEKL
-1501 KESSSKAFF
+1501 KEATDEATFRIAGEIAKFDKNSNSFMATDN
-1510 ALCDKMAVGENGWG
+1510 ALDFMAE
-1524 TGIAP
+1524 
-1529 DMLCDIARTSR
+1529 IARSSGTESR
-1540 TEYSIKNV
+1540 ITALFEENY
-1548 FKDYHKAEPD
+1548 
-1558 AQLIGEIQEFMNTLQ
+1558 NTLPSKELIKDIQ
-1573 DYPTNYFEAKPQRIV
+1573 DYMKQLKNYPTEYFEAKPQRAV
-1588 GLDEVVEVI
+1588 YFDEVVEVI
-1597 APVDTSPE
+1597 APVGTSARILDFF
-1605 VVNYFTEK
+1605 NDK
-1613 GIKVELYDDNTSKR
+1613 GIKIELYDHTTTGR
-1627 SEIIRN
+1627 SEIIKG
-1633 LPEDIKFALSK
+1633 LPEDIKFTLSK

-1726 LLENTFEDYNEAGD
+1726 LLENTFEDYNDAGD
-1740 IREKLKAFASYMHK
+1740 IREKLKTFASYMHK

-1793 FSSGVISQDLTSEH
+1793 FSSGAIGQDLTLEH

-2026 AAQAVEE
+2026 ASQAVEE

-2075 AKVFNELKNGVSK
+2075 TKVFNELKNGVSK

-2107 KKTVKGWNKQTIEIG
+2107 KKTVKSWNKQTIEIG

-2155 GTIQLSNEE
+2155 GTIQLTNEE

-2569 MKVAKTESTRAIAA
+2569 MKVAKAESTRAIAA

>member
-38 LAEKQEA
+38 LAEKQET

-57 RQEQKDKENQN
+57 RQEQKDKENQS
-68 FFVRALSTVGDIVT
+68 FFVRALSTVGDLVT

-158 VASGVGQMLPAI
+158 VASGVGQMLPAV

-212 GAVSGVVEAGT
+212 GVASGIVEGATEKMFGGATKNILGKGYLDDLTKDIAKSGIARVAKEAVQE
-223 EMLGAKLFGAS
+223 GA
-234 KVDELLGIDASKT
+234 
-247 LFKPATS
+247 
-254 TVGKIA
+254 
-260 QNMVSEG
+260 
-267 LEEATTEFVNPL
+267 EEAVAELVNPL

-293 LTTEHLKNIGNAA
+293 LTAEHLKDIGTSAVV
-306 ATGAFTSLAF
+306 GAGTSLVW
-316 GETVGRINRSAIN
+316 GETLGKIGRTSAN
-329 IQDNLHE
+329 IQEDIQNLE
-336 LETLKKKIGNLQANN
+336 GLKKKADNLQANN
-351 KLDNAKI
+351 KLDDTNIQKI
-358 EKAENLRR
+358 ENLRK

-371 ISKNLTSLKPEART
+371 ISKNLTSVKPEART

-395 VQNVFNSDGTL
+395 VQNVFNSDGKL
-406 ITEAN
+406 IAEAN
-411 TQTTQESPKTE
+411 TQTSQESPKTE

-436 GKEQSLAYK
+436 GKEKSLAYK
-445 PTQKALTDTQIEAR
+445 PTQKALTETQIEAR

-484 IFGNKTQSKLVDGVL
+484 VFGNKTQSKLVDGVL

-551 GTYKE
+551 GTYTE

-631 DTAQG
+631 DTAQR

-670 VDNKSKNNYNIEKGD
+670 VDNNSKNNYNIEKGD

-718 ESRESGQGSN
+718 ESRDSGQGKTGSV
-728 QGVSKENVR
+728 QEETSRRFGFKELVAKNV
-737 RYGYE
+737 
-742 EKVVMNTKIKA
+742 KVKA
-753 VKSRL
+753 VKSKL
-758 DYTDSEI
+758 DFTKSELDI
-765 KVYKENKKFGLNTVF
+765 YNQNKAQGLETVF
-780 YEGSAIPLVEGIT
+780 YDGSATPLNQNIVE
-793 ESDPGYDGFVDIKN
+793 EDAGYDGFVDIGN
-807 KTVYLRSDNTVSFEA
+807 KTVYLRSDKTISATTLAENNRHE
-822 LQEDN
+822 N
-827 LHEQAHFFAAQVRE
+827 LHFFISQAPEA
-841 EYNALKETIFE
+841 YTKLKETIFK
-852 QLDKEQ
+852 QLTPKS
-858 KIEITQRYSEAYY
+858 KSIIEDRYGEAYFE
-871 LVYKGDMERVYEEVI
+871 VYNGNIERVYEEIVV
-886 IDLTIGREKAIF
+886 DLSIGREQGQF
-898 KDEDIV
+898 VNVDIV
-904 KNAIDKFYEVAK
+904 NDAIKEFYASYSDIAKTETIKPYKKIK
-916 NTTSENADSGNTA
+916 NTDTK
-929 RYTVAH
+929 YTVAH
-935 DSEGSPLSPKQADY
+935 DSEGNPLTAKQNDY
-949 FKNSKIRDKNGN
+949 FKDSKVRDENGN

-968 TENGGFT
+968 TPERFNIFKSGYGG
-975 EFSKEKIRSGVTL
+975 L
-988 YANNGDGFY
+988 YGAGMY
-997 FTENK
+997 FTE
-1002 AAADKYGK
+1002 DVKYAEGYSKNLTINGK
-1010 NNSLYSVY
+1010 SVGGRVISAY
-1018 LNLENPFIFTDAK
+1018 INLENPLTIDNIKDLDDVYYKASRK
-1031 NQESLKILNDFA
+1031 EIQEDGFFYTETIKDF
-1043 KKIGIEEKYNWEDY
+1043 DF
-1057 VSADQR
+1057 
-1063 TGSIMGYY
+1063 
-1071 IDSGKGFSEYL
+1071 GKWLREN
-1082 QSLGYDGII
+1082 YDGII
-1091 YNTYNY
+1091 VNNPAL
-1097 DTNKA
+1097 DQPDVNMKG
-1102 DKNFVAFESNQ
+1102 KFIIAFNSNQ
-1113 IKNIDNV
+1113 IKETTNL

-1135 KDVKDLVVV
+1135 KDIKDLVVV
-1144 HNLTEDKLSKSIELG
+1144 HNLSERKLLEAIDLG
-1159 GLVVPSLAITKDS
+1159 GLAVPSIAITKDS
-1172 TGHENF
+1172 VGHENF
-1178 GDISLIFKSDTINP
+1178 GEISLIFKSDTINP
-1192 QNKKNKVY
+1192 ADYRNKVFE
-1200 ASDVYSKR
+1200 SDVYSKR
-1208 FPQVVTKFAK
+1208 FPKVVHKITEKSLREFANRFRESANIFNDSVSGYAEELNENTKEYGFNTIEHKYWTKLQFLKENGVDIEISKTELKSAGGIDLEYVKTFAK
-1218 DTSKAIHKKFEDSM
+1218 KHPEINKPHDLDSEEISTYTKEVEAVFEDYYKEKNIKWHSTLGFAGVDRFLSAVAEYNRNNEAFIRNDGDKIVKDIDTAISKAGYDNYRKWVWDI
-1232 NALKITQS
+1232 
-1240 TSSIDSYLE
+1240 ID
-1249 ENSIGN
+1249 
-1255 VADVLSSKEYVR
+1255 EY
-1267 LQYLLDNGVEFTPDY
+1267 YTD
-1282 KIYENANKIDA
+1282 
-1293 AVYEML
+1293 
-1299 IEKYPKL
+1299 EKYFRNDL
-1306 VSREEYYE
+1306 DYYNRYGE
-1314 GDFIMETIQPEIAE
+1314 PRTFNQLYTPYT
-1328 VLKQEYLKLSENS
+1328 L
-1341 SRDSLKQA
+1341 
-1349 YKVKAETVKE
+1349 E
-1359 NLHFNKV
+1359 NLV
-1366 DSYIYD
+1366 
-1372 AKKYS
+1372 KYMA
-1377 ELKGTKVL
+1377 G
-1385 DERSTYGRLSD
+1385 
-1396 LTRGKQKEIRNYVYK
+1396 EIRNTEGWSYGAGNIRSVMA
-1411 FLKQYEEGSYFRNNR
+1411 KQYKTLAEIKKDKHRILSGEEMAKLKEQTNDATYALADKIVEETGGNVDNR
-1426 DTFDSYGNRR
+1426 FEALDITM
-1436 SFKQLHN
+1436 
-1443 ELTLES
+1443 E
-1449 LLEYMSG
+1449 
-1456 NIVDSEGFNYGV
+1456 
-1468 GNLRSLLA
+1468 LLA
-1476 KQFKSLQEIKESKD
+1476 
-1490 KILSEEEMEKF
+1490 
-1501 KESSSKAFF
+1501 
-1510 ALCDKMAVGENGWG
+1510 
-1524 TGIAP
+1524 
-1529 DMLCDIARTSR
+1529 DIARTGISDSSILR
-1540 TEYSIKNV
+1540 QFREYNYTKTPSQELVEDIKTYL
-1548 FKDYHKAEPD
+1548 K
-1558 AQLIGEIQEFMNTLQ
+1558 QLKEV
-1573 DYPTNYFEAKPQRIV
+1573 PTDYFEAKPQRAV
-1588 GLDEVVEVI
+1588 RFEEVVKVI
-1597 APVDTSPE
+1597 APMGTDTKILD
-1605 VVNYFTEK
+1605 YFTSLN
-1613 GIKVELYDDNTSKR
+1613 IDVELYGENTSSR
-1627 SEIIRN
+1627 SEMIRN
-1633 LPEDIKFALSK
+1633 LPEDIKFTLSK

-1666 QAIDDIMSL
+1666 QAVEDIMSL

-1681 SLAGVLKGAT
+1681 SLSGILKGVA

-1726 LLENTFEDYNEAGD
+1726 LLENVFDDYSDAGD
-1740 IREKLKAFASYMHK
+1740 NKEKLKTFASYMHK

-1761 SEIEHKYDKHNGIKL
+1761 GEIEHKYDKRNGIKL
-1776 VWHKKGGL
+1776 VWHKKNGL
-1784 GIFDVANEL
+1784 GIVDVAKEL
-1793 FSSGVISQDLTSEH
+1793 FYNGAIGQDLTSEYL
-1807 WNDADLF
+1807 NDADLF
-1814 FAIIDE
+1814 FAMIDE
-1820 YQSLKNRVV
+1820 YQSLKNKVR

-1837 EGIGQEEYSKIRNN
+1837 EEIGQEEYNKIRNN

-1950 NYSQEVNGNKLYN
+1950 NYSQEMNGNKLYN

-2026 AAQAVEE
+2026 ATQAVEE

-2193 ALTAT
+2193 ALTTT

-2347 KQKERSSF
+2347 KQKERSFF

-2396 NIMKG
+2396 NIIKG

-2540 LTSAIDKIA
+2540 LTSAVDKIA

-2569 MKVAKTESTRAIAA
+2569 MKVAKAESTRAIAA

-2597 FRWLKGTDD
+2597 FRWIKGTDD

-2658 ESWNIVDLLASG
+2658 ESWNIIDLLASG

-2858 VVSEKDRLF
+2858 VVGEKDRLF

>member
-1 MAANSNIISLAE
+1 MNETALNTTEL
-13 QRRQRAST
+13 RRLRAKN
-21 LKQARNYKYAA
+21 LKQARNQRYAFADYVRSYKEAQ
-32 NAYLKE
+32 E
-38 LAEKQEA
+38 EAERQQ
-45 AKREATIAELQR
+45 TVVELQKYWEENER
-57 RQEQKDKENQN
+57 AEQG
-68 FFVRALSTVGDIVT
+68 FFVRALSTVGDVVT

-141 KWSYTQDWGWF
+141 KYSYTQDWGWF

-234 KVDELLGIDASKT
+234 KVDELLGIDAGKT

-254 TVGKIA
+254 TLGKIA
-260 QNMVSEG
+260 QNMASEG

-293 LTTEHLKNIGNAA
+293 LTTEHLKNIGSA
-306 ATGAFTSLAF
+306 ATTGALTSLVF
-316 GETVGRINRSAIN
+316 GETVGRINRSALN
-329 IQDNLHE
+329 IQDDLHE
-336 LETLKKKIGNLQANN
+336 LETLKKKVGNLQANN
-351 KLDNAKI
+351 KLDDAKI
-358 EKAENLRR
+358 EKVESLRK

-371 ISKNLTSLKPEART
+371 ISKNLTSLKPEARN

-406 ITEAN
+406 IAEAN

-464 LNKGKIPVDFVITGE
+464 LNKGKVPVDFVITGE

-570 KRKEKLNAKQRAA
+570 RRKEKLNTKQRAA
-583 IQEVAE
+583 IREVAE

-619 PSVLKRFASWVK
+619 PSVLKRFSSWVK

-670 VDNKSKNNYNIEKGD
+670 VDNDSKNNYNIEKGD

-691 RRAFDNDESEKWSKS
+691 RRAFNNDESEKWSKS
-706 KDTSEQTGRLQE
+706 KDTGEQTGRLQE

-742 EKVVMNTKIKA
+742 EKVVMHTKIKA

-758 DYTDSEI
+758 DYTDSEM

-780 YEGSAIPLVEGIT
+780 YEGSAMPLVEGIT

-827 LHEQAHFFAAQVRE
+827 LHEQSHFFAAQVRE

-852 QLDKEQ
+852 QLDEEQ

-886 IDLTIGREKAIF
+886 IDLAIGREKAIF

-904 KNAIDKFYEVAK
+904 KNAINKFYEVAK
-916 NTTSENADSGNTA
+916 NTTSENADSGNAA

-949 FKNSKIRDKNGN
+949 FKDSKIRDKNGN

-968 TENGGFT
+968 TPNMFNIFKNGHTGLYGAGMYFT
-975 EFSKEKIRSGVTL
+975 EDIQ
-988 YANNGDGFY
+988 YANNYSKGLTVNGNSVGGRVISAYINIENPLVVENLRDLDEVIYNAEREEVHEDGF
-997 FTENK
+997 FWAKRKENFSFY
-1002 AAADKYGK
+1002 DW
-1010 NNSLYSVY
+1010 VR
-1018 LNLENPFIFTDAK
+1018 EN
-1031 NQESLKILNDFA
+1031 
-1043 KKIGIEEKYNWEDY
+1043 
-1057 VSADQR
+1057 
-1063 TGSIMGYY
+1063 
-1071 IDSGKGFSEYL
+1071 
-1082 QSLGYDGII
+1082 YDGII
-1091 YNTYNY
+1091 VENPA
-1097 DTNKA
+1097 A
-1102 DKNFVAFESNQ
+1102 DQPDVGMKGKFVIAFNSNQ
-1113 IKNIDNV
+1113 IKETTNM
-1120 NPTISNDIRY
+1120 NPTINDDIRY

-1144 HNLTEDKLSKSIELG
+1144 HNLTEDKLRKSIELG
-1159 GLVVPSLAITKDS
+1159 GLAVPSLAIIKDS

-1192 QNKKNKVY
+1192 ENENNKVFS
-1200 ASDVYSKR
+1200 SDVYSKR
-1208 FPQVVTKFAK
+1208 FPKVVNKFAEK
-1218 DTSKAIHKKFEDSM
+1218 TAKAFHSKFVDAMKLFNEERGVSSLEQHFEDTSIA
-1232 NALKITQS
+1232 
-1240 TSSIDSYLE
+1240 
-1249 ENSIGN
+1249 N
-1255 VADVLSSKEYVR
+1255 VVDYFSKEDYIKF
-1267 LQYLLDNGVEFTPDY
+1267 QYLKDNGVEFEPVY
-1282 KIYENANKIDA
+1282 KYYDVANETDK

-1299 IEKYPKL
+1299 IDKFNNILGGGEHDYDYV
-1306 VSREEYYE
+1306 VS
-1314 GDFIMETIQPEIAE
+1314 E
-1328 VLKQEYLKLSENS
+1328 VLPEVAKVLKTEYLKLSETS
-1341 SRDSLKQA
+1341 SKEWLKRSYA
-1349 YKVKAETVKE
+1349 KMAEE
-1359 NLHFNKV
+1359 INDNLFFGKV
-1366 DSYIYD
+1366 DNYIYR
-1372 AKKYS
+1372 AKEYARK
-1377 ELKGTKVL
+1377 KGTLVL
-1385 DERSTYGRLSD
+1385 NTEETRSKLND
-1396 LTRGKQKEIRNYVYK
+1396 LTKGKDKAINNYIYN
-1411 FLKQYEEGSYFRNNR
+1411 FLKEYDEGSYFRNDKDFYDR
-1426 DTFDSYGNRR
+1426 RGNQR
-1436 SFKQLHN
+1436 SFNQLHE

-1449 LLEYMSG
+1449 LVEYMSG
-1456 NIVDSEGFNYGV
+1456 AVQDTEGFNYGV
-1468 GNLRSLLA
+1468 GNVRSLLA
-1476 KQFKSLQEIKESKD
+1476 TQFKNLQEIKNSKD
-1490 KILSEEEMEKF
+1490 LIVPAEKMEEL
-1501 KESSSKAFF
+1501 KEVSSKAFY
-1510 ALCDKMAVGENGWG
+1510 AICDKIHND
-1524 TGIAP
+1524 TTIAA
-1529 DMLCDIARTSR
+1529 DMLRDMAKSSKTD
-1540 TEYSIKNV
+1540 YSIKYI
-1548 FKDYHKAEPD
+1548 FKDYNQPEPNS
-1558 AQLIGEIQEFMNTLQ
+1558 QTIGEIQEFFNTLK
-1573 DYPTNYFEAKPQRIV
+1573 DYPTNYFEAKPQRAV
-1588 GLDEVVEVI
+1588 GFDEVVEVI
-1597 APVDTSPE
+1597 APADTSPDI
-1605 VVNYFTEK
+1605 VQFFTDK
-1613 GIKVELYDDNTSKR
+1613 GIKVELYTSSTTSR
-1627 SEIIRN
+1627 SELIKN

-1681 SLAGVLKGAT
+1681 SLAGVLKGVT

-1704 TKDEGFRSGLAL
+1704 TTDEGFRSGLAL

-1740 IREKLKAFASYMHK
+1740 IREKLKVFASYMHK

-1793 FSSGVISQDLTSEH
+1793 FSSGAISQDLTSEH

-1814 FAIIDE
+1814 FAIVDE
-1820 YQSLKNRVV
+1820 YQSLKNRVF

-2020 QSDTEI
+2020 QSDAEI

-2107 KKTVKGWNKQTIEIG
+2107 KKTVKDWNKQTIEIG

-2148 NGEDGLT
+2148 NGEGGLT

-2384 LPASAAVGVKYK
+2384 LPAAAAVGVKYK

-2401 FGLALARKTDFDA
+2401 FGLALAKKTDFDA

-2425 FREGNNIDVGLL
+2425 FREGSNIDVGLL

-2451 DLTTAPIGKIDQFI
+2451 DLTTAPIGKVDQFI

-2477 KSTKYENYSEE
+2477 KSAKYENYSEE

-2540 LTSAIDKIA
+2540 ITSAIDKIA

-2556 STDTAIQAEGREL
+2556 STDAAIQAEGMEL
-2569 MKVAKTESTRAIAA
+2569 MKVAKAESTRAIAA

-2597 FRWLKGTDD
+2597 FRWIKGADD

-2622 YIGMIPFAKDIYSVL
+2622 YIGMIPFAKDIYSAL

-2652 IANGLK
+2652 IASGLK
-2658 ESWNIVDLLASG
+2658 ESWNIIDLLASG
-2670 KSYDEAQINGKIRK
+2670 KSYDQAQINGKLRK

-2694 IPLRNLETYSKGII
+2694 IPLRNLETYTKGILK
-2708 EKFAP
+2708 KFTP
-2713 EAVYKYDKFFYDGT
+2713 ETVYKYDKFFYDGT
-2727 TSSYAKELNEALAAG
+2727 TNSYAKELNEALAVG
-2742 DDKMADTILDLFLTE
+2742 DDKMADIILDLFLTE

-2765 TLRSTLK
+2765 ALRNSLK

-2829 AEVEIQAKA
+2829 AEVEIQAKV

-2850 IEDLLGVE
+2850 IEDLLGVDI
-2858 VVSEKDRLF
+2858 VSEKDRLF

-2903 KIQAFINRLK
+2903 KVQAFINRLK

-2923 GYLGYKNSVGLNKV
+2923 GYLGYKNSVGLSKV

-2957 SGYEKKKD
+2957 SGY

>member
-57 RQEQKDKENQN
+57 RQEQKDKENQS
-68 FFVRALSTVGDIVT
+68 FFVRALSTVGDLVT

-212 GAVSGVVEAGT
+212 GVASGIVEGATEKMFGGATKNILGKGYLDDLTKDIAKSGIARVAKEAVQE
-223 EMLGAKLFGAS
+223 GA
-234 KVDELLGIDASKT
+234 
-247 LFKPATS
+247 
-254 TVGKIA
+254 
-260 QNMVSEG
+260 
-267 LEEATTEFVNPL
+267 EEAVAELVNPL

-293 LTTEHLKNIGNAA
+293 LTAEHLKDIGTSAVV
-306 ATGAFTSLAF
+306 GAGTSLVW
-316 GETVGRINRSAIN
+316 GETLGKIGRTSAN
-329 IQDNLHE
+329 IQEDIQNLE
-336 LETLKKKIGNLQANN
+336 GLKKKADNLQANN
-351 KLDNAKI
+351 KLDDTNIQKI
-358 EKAENLRR
+358 ENLRK

-371 ISKNLTSLKPEART
+371 ISKNLTSVKPEART

-406 ITEAN
+406 IVEAN

-436 GKEQSLAYK
+436 GKEKSLAYK
-445 PTQKALTDTQIEAR
+445 PTQKALTETQIEAR

-545 AFGDVE
+545 EFGDVE

-670 VDNKSKNNYNIEKGD
+670 VDNNSKNNYNIEKGD

-718 ESRESGQGSN
+718 ESRESGQGKTGSV
-728 QGVSKENVR
+728 QEETSRRFGFKELVAKNV
-737 RYGYE
+737 
-742 EKVVMNTKIKA
+742 KVKA
-753 VKSRL
+753 VKSKL
-758 DYTDSEI
+758 DFTKSELDI
-765 KVYKENKKFGLNTVF
+765 YNQNKAQGLETVF
-780 YEGSAIPLVEGIT
+780 YDGSATPLTQQIIE
-793 ESDPGYDGFVDIKN
+793 EDAGYDGFVDIGN
-807 KTVYLRSDNTVSFEA
+807 KTVYLRSDKTISATTLAENNRHE
-822 LQEDN
+822 N
-827 LHEQAHFFAAQVRE
+827 LHFFISQAPEA
-841 EYNALKETIFE
+841 YTKLKETIFK
-852 QLDKEQ
+852 QLTPKS
-858 KIEITQRYSEAYY
+858 KSIIEDRYGEAYFE
-871 LVYKGDMERVYEEVI
+871 VYNGNIERVYEEIVV
-886 IDLTIGREKAIF
+886 DLSIGREQGQF
-898 KDEDIV
+898 VNVDIV
-904 KNAIDKFYEVAK
+904 NDAIKEFYASYSDIAKTETIKPYKKIK
-916 NTTSENADSGNTA
+916 NTDTK
-929 RYTVAH
+929 YTVAH
-935 DSEGSPLSPKQADY
+935 DSEGNPLTAKQNDY
-949 FKNSKIRDKNGN
+949 FKDSKVRDENGN

-968 TENGGFT
+968 TPERFNIFKSGYGG
-975 EFSKEKIRSGVTL
+975 L
-988 YANNGDGFY
+988 YGAGMY
-997 FTENK
+997 FTE
-1002 AAADKYGK
+1002 DVKYAEGYSKNLTINGK
-1010 NNSLYSVY
+1010 SVGGRVISAY
-1018 LNLENPFIFTDAK
+1018 INLENPLTIDNIKDLDDVYYKASRK
-1031 NQESLKILNDFA
+1031 EIQEDGFFYTETIKDF
-1043 KKIGIEEKYNWEDY
+1043 DF
-1057 VSADQR
+1057 
-1063 TGSIMGYY
+1063 
-1071 IDSGKGFSEYL
+1071 GKWLREN
-1082 QSLGYDGII
+1082 YDGII
-1091 YNTYNY
+1091 VNNPAL
-1097 DTNKA
+1097 DQPDVNMKG
-1102 DKNFVAFESNQ
+1102 KFIIAFNSNQ
-1113 IKNIDNV
+1113 IKETTNL

-1135 KDVKDLVVV
+1135 KDIKDLVVV
-1144 HNLTEDKLSKSIELG
+1144 HNLSERKLLEAIDLG
-1159 GLVVPSLAITKDS
+1159 GLAVPSIAITKDS
-1172 TGHENF
+1172 VGHENF
-1178 GDISLIFKSDTINP
+1178 GEISLIFKSDTINP
-1192 QNKKNKVY
+1192 ADYRNKVFE
-1200 ASDVYSKR
+1200 SDVYSKR
-1208 FPQVVTKFAK
+1208 FPKVVHKITEKSLREFANRFRESANIFNDSVSGYAEELNENTKEYGFNTIEHKYWTKLQFLKENGVDIEISKTELKSAGGIDLEYVKTFAK
-1218 DTSKAIHKKFEDSM
+1218 KHPEINKPHDLDSEEISTYTKEVEAVFEDYYKEKNIKWHSTLGFAGVDRFLSAVAEYNRNNEAFIRNDGDKIVKDIDTAISKAGYDNYRKWVWDI
-1232 NALKITQS
+1232 
-1240 TSSIDSYLE
+1240 ID
-1249 ENSIGN
+1249 
-1255 VADVLSSKEYVR
+1255 EY
-1267 LQYLLDNGVEFTPDY
+1267 YTD
-1282 KIYENANKIDA
+1282 
-1293 AVYEML
+1293 
-1299 IEKYPKL
+1299 EKYFRNDL
-1306 VSREEYYE
+1306 DYYNRYGE
-1314 GDFIMETIQPEIAE
+1314 PRTFNQLYTPYT
-1328 VLKQEYLKLSENS
+1328 L
-1341 SRDSLKQA
+1341 
-1349 YKVKAETVKE
+1349 E
-1359 NLHFNKV
+1359 NLV
-1366 DSYIYD
+1366 
-1372 AKKYS
+1372 KYMA
-1377 ELKGTKVL
+1377 G
-1385 DERSTYGRLSD
+1385 
-1396 LTRGKQKEIRNYVYK
+1396 EIRNTEGWSYGAGNIRSVMA
-1411 FLKQYEEGSYFRNNR
+1411 KQYKTLAEIKKDKHRILSGEEMAKLKEQTNDATYALADKIVKETGGNVDNR
-1426 DTFDSYGNRR
+1426 FEALDITM
-1436 SFKQLHN
+1436 
-1443 ELTLES
+1443 E
-1449 LLEYMSG
+1449 
-1456 NIVDSEGFNYGV
+1456 
-1468 GNLRSLLA
+1468 LLA
-1476 KQFKSLQEIKESKD
+1476 
-1490 KILSEEEMEKF
+1490 
-1501 KESSSKAFF
+1501 
-1510 ALCDKMAVGENGWG
+1510 
-1524 TGIAP
+1524 
-1529 DMLCDIARTSR
+1529 DIARTGISDSSILR
-1540 TEYSIKNV
+1540 QFREYNYTKTPSQELVEDIKTYL
-1548 FKDYHKAEPD
+1548 K
-1558 AQLIGEIQEFMNTLQ
+1558 QLKEV
-1573 DYPTNYFEAKPQRIV
+1573 PTDYFEAKPQRAV
-1588 GLDEVVEVI
+1588 RFDEVVKVI
-1597 APVDTSPE
+1597 APMGTDTKILD
-1605 VVNYFTEK
+1605 YFTSLN
-1613 GIKVELYDDNTSKR
+1613 IDVELYGENTSSR
-1627 SEIIRN
+1627 SEMIRS
-1633 LPEDIKFALSK
+1633 LPEDIKFTLSK

-1666 QAIDDIMSL
+1666 QAVEDIMSL

-1681 SLAGVLKGAT
+1681 SLSGILKGVA

-1726 LLENTFEDYNEAGD
+1726 LLENVFDDYSDAGD
-1740 IREKLKAFASYMHK
+1740 NKEKLKTFASYMHK

-1761 SEIEHKYDKHNGIKL
+1761 GEIEHKYDKRNGIKL
-1776 VWHKKGGL
+1776 VWHKKNGL
-1784 GIFDVANEL
+1784 GIVDVAKEL
-1793 FSSGVISQDLTSEH
+1793 FYNGAIGQDLTSEYL
-1807 WNDADLF
+1807 NDADLF
-1814 FAIIDE
+1814 FAMIDE

-1876 QKQIKALKNS
+1876 QKQIKALKAS
-1886 LEETR
+1886 LEETK

-1939 NLSKHIRSIMA
+1939 NLSKHIRTIMA

-1963 LLSYTTTEDNPLA
+1963 LLSHTTTEDNPLA
-1976 KMIEDIAHGRGDL
+1976 SMIEEIAHGRGDL

-2026 AAQAVEE
+2026 ASQAVEE

-2134 YMLSKRKQAQSHLF
+2134 YMLSKRKQAQYHLF
-2148 NGEDGLT
+2148 NSEDGLT

-2347 KQKERSSF
+2347 KQKERSFF

-2488 HYKAAAK
+2488 HYRAAAK

-2569 MKVAKTESTRAIAA
+2569 MKVAKAESTRAIAA

-2597 FRWLKGTDD
+2597 FRWIKGTDD

-2658 ESWNIVDLLASG
+2658 ESWNIIDLLASG

-2727 TSSYAKELNEALAAG
+2727 TSSYAKELNEALVAG

-2765 TLRSTLK
+2765 TLRNTLK

-2788 SITYDGEQYAL
+2788 SITYDGEQYVL

-2952 ALLEY
+2952 ALLEF

>member
-57 RQEQKDKENQN
+57 RQEQKDKENQS
-68 FFVRALSTVGDIVT
+68 FFVRALSTVGDLVT

-158 VASGVGQMLPAI
+158 VASGVGQMLPAV

-212 GAVSGVVEAGT
+212 GVASGIVEGATEKMFGGATKNILGKGYLDDLTKDIAKSGIARVAKEAVQE
-223 EMLGAKLFGAS
+223 GA
-234 KVDELLGIDASKT
+234 
-247 LFKPATS
+247 
-254 TVGKIA
+254 
-260 QNMVSEG
+260 
-267 LEEATTEFVNPL
+267 EEAVAELVNPL

-293 LTTEHLKNIGNAA
+293 LTAEHLKDIGTSAVV
-306 ATGAFTSLAF
+306 GAGTSLVW
-316 GETVGRINRSAIN
+316 GETLGKIGRTSAN
-329 IQDNLHE
+329 IQEDIQNLE
-336 LETLKKKIGNLQANN
+336 GLKKKADNLQANN
-351 KLDNAKI
+351 KLDDTNIQKI
-358 EKAENLRR
+358 ENLRK

-371 ISKNLTSLKPEART
+371 ISKNLTSVKPEART

-411 TQTTQESPKTE
+411 TQTSQESPKTE

-436 GKEQSLAYK
+436 GKEKSLAYK
-445 PTQKALTDTQIEAR
+445 PTQKALTETQIEAR

-484 IFGNKTQSKLVDGVL
+484 VFGNKTQSKLVDGVL

-631 DTAQG
+631 DTAQR

-670 VDNKSKNNYNIEKGD
+670 VDNNSKNNYNIEKGD

-718 ESRESGQGSN
+718 ESRESGQGKTRSV
-728 QGVSKENVR
+728 QEETSRRFGFKELVAKNV
-737 RYGYE
+737 
-742 EKVVMNTKIKA
+742 KVKA
-753 VKSRL
+753 VKSKL
-758 DYTDSEI
+758 DFTKSELDI
-765 KVYKENKKFGLNTVF
+765 YNQNKAQGLETVF
-780 YEGSAIPLVEGIT
+780 YDGSATPLTQQIIE
-793 ESDPGYDGFVDIKN
+793 EDAGYDGFVDIGN
-807 KTVYLRSDNTVSFEA
+807 KTVYLRSDKTISATTLAENNRHE
-822 LQEDN
+822 N
-827 LHEQAHFFAAQVRE
+827 LHFFISQAPEA
-841 EYNALKETIFE
+841 YTKLKETIFK
-852 QLDKEQ
+852 QLTPKS
-858 KIEITQRYSEAYY
+858 KSIIEDRYGEAYFE
-871 LVYKGDMERVYEEVI
+871 VYNGNIERVYEEIVV
-886 IDLTIGREKAIF
+886 DLSIGREQGQF
-898 KDEDIV
+898 VNVDIV
-904 KNAIDKFYEVAK
+904 NDAIKEFYASYSDIAKTETIKPYKKIK
-916 NTTSENADSGNTA
+916 NTDTK
-929 RYTVAH
+929 YTVAH
-935 DSEGSPLSPKQADY
+935 DSEGNPLTAKQNDY
-949 FKNSKIRDKNGN
+949 FKDSKVRDENGN

-968 TENGGFT
+968 TPERFNIFKSGYGG
-975 EFSKEKIRSGVTL
+975 L
-988 YANNGDGFY
+988 YGAGMY
-997 FTENK
+997 FTE
-1002 AAADKYGK
+1002 DVKYAEGYSKNLTINGK
-1010 NNSLYSVY
+1010 SVGGRVISAY
-1018 LNLENPFIFTDAK
+1018 INLENPLTIDNIKDLDDVYYKASRK
-1031 NQESLKILNDFA
+1031 EIQEDGFFYTETIKDF
-1043 KKIGIEEKYNWEDY
+1043 DF
-1057 VSADQR
+1057 
-1063 TGSIMGYY
+1063 
-1071 IDSGKGFSEYL
+1071 GKWLREN
-1082 QSLGYDGII
+1082 YDGII
-1091 YNTYNY
+1091 VNNPAL
-1097 DTNKA
+1097 DQPDVNMKG
-1102 DKNFVAFESNQ
+1102 KFIIAFNSNQ
-1113 IKNIDNV
+1113 IKETTNL
-1120 NPTISNDIRY
+1120 NPTISDDIRY

-1135 KDVKDLVVV
+1135 KDIKDLVVV
-1144 HNLTEDKLSKSIELG
+1144 HNLSERKLLEAIDLG
-1159 GLVVPSLAITKDS
+1159 GLAVPSIAITKDS
-1172 TGHENF
+1172 VGHENF
-1178 GDISLIFKSDTINP
+1178 GEISLIFKSDTINP
-1192 QNKKNKVY
+1192 ADYRNKVFE
-1200 ASDVYSKR
+1200 SDVYSKR
-1208 FPQVVTKFAK
+1208 FPKVVHKITEKSLREFANRFRESANIFNDSVSGYAEELNENTKEYGFNTIEHKYWTKLQFLKENGVDIEISKTELKSAGGIDLEYVKTFAK
-1218 DTSKAIHKKFEDSM
+1218 KHPEINKPHDLDSEEISTYTKEVEAVFEDYYKEKNIKWHSTLGFAGVDRFLSAVAEYNRDNEAFIRNDGDKIVKDIDTAISKAGYDNYRKWVWDI
-1232 NALKITQS
+1232 
-1240 TSSIDSYLE
+1240 ID
-1249 ENSIGN
+1249 
-1255 VADVLSSKEYVR
+1255 EY
-1267 LQYLLDNGVEFTPDY
+1267 YTD
-1282 KIYENANKIDA
+1282 
-1293 AVYEML
+1293 
-1299 IEKYPKL
+1299 EKYFRNDL
-1306 VSREEYYE
+1306 DYYNRYGE
-1314 GDFIMETIQPEIAE
+1314 PRTFNQLYTPYT
-1328 VLKQEYLKLSENS
+1328 L
-1341 SRDSLKQA
+1341 
-1349 YKVKAETVKE
+1349 E
-1359 NLHFNKV
+1359 NLV
-1366 DSYIYD
+1366 
-1372 AKKYS
+1372 KYMA
-1377 ELKGTKVL
+1377 G
-1385 DERSTYGRLSD
+1385 
-1396 LTRGKQKEIRNYVYK
+1396 EIRNTEGWSYGAGNIRSVMA
-1411 FLKQYEEGSYFRNNR
+1411 KQYKTLAEIKKDKHRILSGEEMAKLKEQTNDATYALADKIVEETGGNVDNR
-1426 DTFDSYGNRR
+1426 FEALDITM
-1436 SFKQLHN
+1436 
-1443 ELTLES
+1443 E
-1449 LLEYMSG
+1449 
-1456 NIVDSEGFNYGV
+1456 
-1468 GNLRSLLA
+1468 LLA
-1476 KQFKSLQEIKESKD
+1476 
-1490 KILSEEEMEKF
+1490 
-1501 KESSSKAFF
+1501 
-1510 ALCDKMAVGENGWG
+1510 
-1524 TGIAP
+1524 
-1529 DMLCDIARTSR
+1529 DIARTGISDSSILR
-1540 TEYSIKNV
+1540 QFREYNYTKTPSQELVEDIKTYL
-1548 FKDYHKAEPD
+1548 K
-1558 AQLIGEIQEFMNTLQ
+1558 QLKEV
-1573 DYPTNYFEAKPQRIV
+1573 PTDYFEAKPQRAV
-1588 GLDEVVEVI
+1588 RFEEVVKVI
-1597 APVDTSPE
+1597 APMGTDTKILD
-1605 VVNYFTEK
+1605 YFTSLN
-1613 GIKVELYDDNTSKR
+1613 IDVELYGENTSSR
-1627 SEIIRN
+1627 SEMIRN
-1633 LPEDIKFALSK
+1633 LPEDIKFTLSK

-1666 QAIDDIMSL
+1666 QAVEDIMSL

-1681 SLAGVLKGAT
+1681 SLSGILKGVA

-1726 LLENTFEDYNEAGD
+1726 LLENVFDDYSDAGD
-1740 IREKLKAFASYMHK
+1740 NKEKLKTFTSYMHK

-1761 SEIEHKYDKHNGIKL
+1761 GEIEHKYDKRNGIKL
-1776 VWHKKGGL
+1776 VWHKKNGL
-1784 GIFDVANEL
+1784 GIVDVAKEL
-1793 FSSGVISQDLTSEH
+1793 FYNGAIGQDLTSEYL
-1807 WNDADLF
+1807 NDADLF
-1814 FAIIDE
+1814 FAMIDE

-2026 AAQAVEE
+2026 ATQAVEE

-2183 DSEFL
+2183 DLEFL

-2347 KQKERSSF
+2347 KQKERSFF

-2488 HYKAAAK
+2488 HYRAAAK

-2569 MKVAKTESTRAIAA
+2569 MKVAKAESTRTIAA

-2597 FRWLKGTDD
+2597 FRWIKGTDD

-2637 QGYDVTNMAYSGLTN
+2637 QGYNVTNMAYSGLTN

-2658 ESWNIVDLLASG
+2658 ESWNIIDLLASG
-2670 KSYDEAQINGKIRK
+2670 KSYDQAQINGKLRK
-2684 TLLGISQTFG
+2684 ALLGITQTFG
-2694 IPLRNLETYSKGII
+2694 IPLRNLETYSMGII
-2708 EKFAP
+2708 EKFSP
-2713 EAVYKYDKFFYDGT
+2713 EIAYKRDKFFYDGT

-2765 TLRSTLK
+2765 TLRNTLK

-2788 SITYDGEQYAL
+2788 TITYDGEKIAL

-2812 EANEVVKNL
+2812 EANTVVKNL

-2829 AEVEIQAKA
+2829 AEVEIQAKT
-2838 IEEIYDYYYKLA
+2838 IEGIYNYYYDLA
-2850 IEDLLGVE
+2850 IEDLLGVD

-2867 YKVFNLEDLV
+2867 YKVFNLEDLM
-2877 LIIKQARALVS
+2877 LIIKQARALES

>member
-57 RQEQKDKENQN
+57 RQEQKDKENQS
-68 FFVRALSTVGDIVT
+68 FFVRALSTVGDLVT

-158 VASGVGQMLPAI
+158 VASGVGQMLPAV

-212 GAVSGVVEAGT
+212 GVASGIVEGATEKMFGGATKNILGKGYLDDLTKDIAKSGIARVAKEAVQE
-223 EMLGAKLFGAS
+223 GA
-234 KVDELLGIDASKT
+234 
-247 LFKPATS
+247 
-254 TVGKIA
+254 
-260 QNMVSEG
+260 
-267 LEEATTEFVNPL
+267 EEAVAELVNPL

-293 LTTEHLKNIGNAA
+293 LTAEHLKDIGTSAVV
-306 ATGAFTSLAF
+306 GAGTSLVW
-316 GETVGRINRSAIN
+316 GETLGKIGRTSAN
-329 IQDNLHE
+329 IQEDIQNLE
-336 LETLKKKIGNLQANN
+336 GLKKKADNLQANN
-351 KLDNAKI
+351 KLDDTNIQKI
-358 EKAENLRR
+358 ENLRK

-371 ISKNLTSLKPEART
+371 ISKNLTSVKPEART

-411 TQTTQESPKTE
+411 TQTSQESPKTE

-436 GKEQSLAYK
+436 GKEKSLAYK
-445 PTQKALTDTQIEAR
+445 PTQKALTETQIEAR

-484 IFGNKTQSKLVDGVL
+484 VFGNKTQSKLVDGVL

-670 VDNKSKNNYNIEKGD
+670 VDNNSKNNYNIEKGD

-718 ESRESGQGSN
+718 ESRESGQGKTG
-728 QGVSKENVR
+728 GVQEETSRRFGFKELVAKNV
-737 RYGYE
+737 
-742 EKVVMNTKIKA
+742 KVKA
-753 VKSRL
+753 VKSKL
-758 DYTDSEI
+758 DFTKSELDI
-765 KVYKENKKFGLNTVF
+765 YNQNKAQGLETVF
-780 YEGSAIPLVEGIT
+780 YDGSATPLTQQIIE
-793 ESDPGYDGFVDIKN
+793 EDAGYDGFVDIGN
-807 KTVYLRSDNTVSFEA
+807 KTVYLRSDKTISATTLAENNRHE
-822 LQEDN
+822 N
-827 LHEQAHFFAAQVRE
+827 LHFFISQAPEA
-841 EYNALKETIFE
+841 YTKLKETIFK
-852 QLDKEQ
+852 QLTPKS
-858 KIEITQRYSEAYY
+858 KSIIEDRYGEAYFE
-871 LVYKGDMERVYEEVI
+871 VYNGNIERVYEEIVV
-886 IDLTIGREKAIF
+886 DLSIGREQGQF
-898 KDEDIV
+898 VNVDIV
-904 KNAIDKFYEVAK
+904 NDAIKEFYASYSDIAKTETIKPYKKIK
-916 NTTSENADSGNTA
+916 NTDTK
-929 RYTVAH
+929 YTVAH
-935 DSEGSPLSPKQADY
+935 DNEGNPLTAKQNDY
-949 FKNSKIRDKNGN
+949 FKDSKVRDENGN

-968 TENGGFT
+968 TPERFNIFKSGYGG
-975 EFSKEKIRSGVTL
+975 L
-988 YANNGDGFY
+988 YGAGMY
-997 FTENK
+997 FTE
-1002 AAADKYGK
+1002 DVKYAEGYSKNLTINGK
-1010 NNSLYSVY
+1010 SVGGRVISAY
-1018 LNLENPFIFTDAK
+1018 INLENPLTIDNIKDLDDVYYKASRK
-1031 NQESLKILNDFA
+1031 EIQEDGFFYTETIKDF
-1043 KKIGIEEKYNWEDY
+1043 DF
-1057 VSADQR
+1057 
-1063 TGSIMGYY
+1063 
-1071 IDSGKGFSEYL
+1071 GKWLREN
-1082 QSLGYDGII
+1082 YDGII
-1091 YNTYNY
+1091 VNNPAL
-1097 DTNKA
+1097 DQPDVNMKG
-1102 DKNFVAFESNQ
+1102 KFIIAFNSNQ
-1113 IKNIDNV
+1113 IKETTNL
-1120 NPTISNDIRY
+1120 NPTISDDIRY

-1135 KDVKDLVVV
+1135 KDIKDLVVV
-1144 HNLTEDKLSKSIELG
+1144 HNLSERKLLEAIDLG
-1159 GLVVPSLAITKDS
+1159 GLAVPSIAITKDS
-1172 TGHENF
+1172 VGHENF
-1178 GDISLIFKSDTINP
+1178 GEISLIFKSDTINP
-1192 QNKKNKVY
+1192 ADYRNKVFE
-1200 ASDVYSKR
+1200 SDVYSKR
-1208 FPQVVTKFAK
+1208 FPKVVHKITEKSLREFANRFRESANIFNDSVSGYAEELNENTKEYGFNTIENKYWTKLQFLKENGVDIEISKTELKSAGGIDLEYVKTFAK
-1218 DTSKAIHKKFEDSM
+1218 KHPEINKPHDLDSEEISTYTKEVEAVFEDYYKEKNIKWHSTLGFAGVDRFLSAVAEYNRNNEAFIRNDGDKIVKDIDTAISKAGYDNYRKWVWDI
-1232 NALKITQS
+1232 
-1240 TSSIDSYLE
+1240 ID
-1249 ENSIGN
+1249 
-1255 VADVLSSKEYVR
+1255 EY
-1267 LQYLLDNGVEFTPDY
+1267 YTD
-1282 KIYENANKIDA
+1282 
-1293 AVYEML
+1293 
-1299 IEKYPKL
+1299 EKYFRNDL
-1306 VSREEYYE
+1306 DYYNRYGE
-1314 GDFIMETIQPEIAE
+1314 PRTFNQLYTPYT
-1328 VLKQEYLKLSENS
+1328 L
-1341 SRDSLKQA
+1341 
-1349 YKVKAETVKE
+1349 E
-1359 NLHFNKV
+1359 NLV
-1366 DSYIYD
+1366 
-1372 AKKYS
+1372 KYMA
-1377 ELKGTKVL
+1377 G
-1385 DERSTYGRLSD
+1385 
-1396 LTRGKQKEIRNYVYK
+1396 EIRNTEGWSYGAGNIRSVMA
-1411 FLKQYEEGSYFRNNR
+1411 KQYKTLAEIKKDKYRILSGEEMAKLKEQTNDATYALADKIVEETGGNVDNR
-1426 DTFDSYGNRR
+1426 FEALDITM
-1436 SFKQLHN
+1436 
-1443 ELTLES
+1443 E
-1449 LLEYMSG
+1449 
-1456 NIVDSEGFNYGV
+1456 
-1468 GNLRSLLA
+1468 LLA
-1476 KQFKSLQEIKESKD
+1476 
-1490 KILSEEEMEKF
+1490 
-1501 KESSSKAFF
+1501 
-1510 ALCDKMAVGENGWG
+1510 
-1524 TGIAP
+1524 
-1529 DMLCDIARTSR
+1529 DIARTGISDSSILR
-1540 TEYSIKNV
+1540 QFREYNYTKTPSQELVEDIKTYL
-1548 FKDYHKAEPD
+1548 K
-1558 AQLIGEIQEFMNTLQ
+1558 QLKEV
-1573 DYPTNYFEAKPQRIV
+1573 PTDYFEAKPQRAV
-1588 GLDEVVEVI
+1588 RFDEVVKVI
-1597 APVDTSPE
+1597 APMGTDTKILD
-1605 VVNYFTEK
+1605 YFTSLN
-1613 GIKVELYDDNTSKR
+1613 IDVELYGENTSSR
-1627 SEIIRN
+1627 SEMIRS
-1633 LPEDIKFALSK
+1633 LPEDIKFTLSK

-1666 QAIDDIMSL
+1666 QAVEDIMSL

-1681 SLAGVLKGAT
+1681 SLSGILKGVA

-1726 LLENTFEDYNEAGD
+1726 LLENVFDDYSDAGD
-1740 IREKLKAFASYMHK
+1740 NKEKLKTFASYMHK

-1761 SEIEHKYDKHNGIKL
+1761 GEIEHKYDKRNGIKL
-1776 VWHKKGGL
+1776 VWHKKNGL
-1784 GIFDVANEL
+1784 GIVDVAKEL
-1793 FSSGVISQDLTSEH
+1793 FYNGAIGQDLTSEYL
-1807 WNDADLF
+1807 NDADLF
-1814 FAIIDE
+1814 FAMIDE
-1820 YQSLKNRVV
+1820 YQSLKNKVR

-1837 EGIGQEEYSKIRNN
+1837 EEIGQEEYTKIRNN

-2026 AAQAVEE
+2026 ATQAVEE

-2288 VNRHTKQMAAYYGL
+2288 VNRHTKQMASYYGL

-2347 KQKERSSF
+2347 KQKERSFF

-2505 ANYTPLYRPAVL
+2505 ANYTPLYRPAIL

-2526 STMFMSEPLQQFSL
+2526 STMFMSEPFQQFSL

-2569 MKVAKTESTRAIAA
+2569 MKAAKAESTRAIAA

-2597 FRWLKGTDD
+2597 FRWIKGTDD

-2658 ESWNIVDLLASG
+2658 ESWNIIDLLASG

-2727 TSSYAKELNEALAAG
+2727 TSSYVKELNEALVAG

-2765 TLRSTLK
+2765 TLRNTLK

-2788 SITYDGEQYAL
+2788 SITYDGEQYSL

-2838 IEEIYDYYYKLA
+2838 IEEIYNYYYKLA
-2850 IEDLLGVE
+2850 VEDLLGVE